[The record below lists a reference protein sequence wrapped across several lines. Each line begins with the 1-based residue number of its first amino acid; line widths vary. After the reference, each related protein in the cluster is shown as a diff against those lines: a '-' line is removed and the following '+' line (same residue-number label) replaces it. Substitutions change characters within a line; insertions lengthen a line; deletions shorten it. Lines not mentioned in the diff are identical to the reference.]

1 MRKMA
6 LPMAGGGCSQLSDDA
21 ANLAATLGGVDDAPA
36 RPSGES
42 VGISSPALVGVES
55 DIAGDSGDSNTPS
68 ATNNESGKA
77 ADSSAA
83 ADSTVAQSLSI
94 TGADAVAQFSTM
106 QLTATTSPSN
116 VEGTYVWS
124 SNNDNILTVDQSG
137 TVTGVR
143 QGTATVTLSYT
154 SPDGNTTLAA
164 THDVT
169 VTSPTAATD
178 RALFYYLNNP
188 NGSLDSIS
196 TTQWTSLGSGSVNL
210 TGLDSSNFP
219 KDNGKTAIFDR
230 VSDRVITWPDN
241 STGDE
246 YQVARGSSDWNNI
259 FKAYKSVI
267 EGMLPGVT
275 VTDDDVESISIKPY
289 KLTNNND
296 GYHVDCSVS
305 ITCRNLF
312 NARYYVDDPTT
323 PGEGFQLVA
332 SKLTYREGDTT
343 DITDFPD
350 VSLPLSKKV
359 GGIEYT
365 FNGWYTDQALTQQVE
380 LPYTVDGNVNFYA
393 KYLSGRQV
401 VYDLAG
407 GSWNNSDA
415 LVHAAQQGS
424 TQTVKAE
431 PTRVGHEFAGWTVAG
446 LDGVTTIESGASFIM
461 PDNNVTFTATWNK
474 LLACKVKYLEQGTD
488 KELSPADTL
497 YGHAGDVVTANA
509 KSNIEGYHLVDSTQA
524 SGKAMLIEGETPEI
538 VFYYEKDA
546 ANYQVNYFLNG
557 TEQKVADSE
566 TLSAPWG
573 SEVAVSDL
581 AKDIDGY
588 TAVSG
593 QAATAT
599 VELDG
604 STVINIYYYQNV
616 TLTAN
621 SATTEYTGEL
631 QHVEG
636 YTCDVADAAFA
647 GVTLL
652 GGKGTDAGDYPYTF
666 ASGTAGTVSTDGK
679 HIVAK
684 TNDGKLVIKPNS
696 QQVVVKVKGS
706 TGGGKYDG
714 EEHGVEGYAVS
725 YVVGGAASAGAPA
738 GFDAGDISFAGAAK
752 VTGTDAGSYPMGLG
766 AGDFG
771 YAGKNFSNVSFEV
784 EDGQLTISKREVVV
798 KPKDASRVFN
808 GEALEASEWEVAE
821 GSPDQFLAGQGIS
834 DPVFS
839 GSQTAPGTSESS
851 IVSWGYPE
859 STKAGNYEI
868 RTEKGTLNVTS
879 RGAAE
884 TITVEANST
893 SATYDGGT
901 HSAAGL
907 KTTEF
912 VVGGKAYTVSGL
924 STEDPSA
931 ADAGTYTNN
940 VTGTAKVSDAAG
952 NDVTSEFA
960 VEIKDGS
967 LVIGPAEAIIR
978 PKDASKPY
986 DGTPLV
992 ASEFEAA
999 GFVGGDGVAGVTY
1012 GGSQT
1017 DAGESGSTIA
1027 AYEAA
1032 GSTKLANYKITL
1044 GEGRLEVTAN
1054 AERVVVT
1061 IRENS
1066 ATFPYDGEAKTAEGY
1081 EVAGIS
1087 SALYKEGDFAFVG
1100 DAAHKVATG
1109 TDAGD
1114 YDMGLLPGDFEN
1126 RSANFSNVAFAIE
1139 DGQLHI
1145 VPVAIDE
1152 DAVTWDARDVQ
1163 KVYDGDPL
1171 SAYGARAWDKHG
1183 NELSVEY
1190 STDGVSWVDDPSK
1203 VSLTHSGH
1211 LAVKLRA
1218 TGANYA
1224 AGQYAAGSESVAVE
1238 KRPVTLE
1245 SGGADKTYD
1254 GTPLTNGAVSVTPKG
1269 EGVGFVDGEGVA
1281 VTVTG
1286 SQTDAGES
1294 DNTFYFSFDE
1304 GTSGDDYLVTAK
1316 CGKLKVAANSQQV
1329 VVKVKGSTGG
1339 GKYDGEEHGV
1349 EGYAVS
1355 YVVGGAASAG
1365 APAGFDAGDI
1375 SFAGAAKVTGTDAG
1389 SYPMGL
1395 GAGDFGYAGKN
1406 FSNVSFEVEDGQLT
1420 ISKRE
1425 VVVKPKD
1432 ASRVFNGEALEA
1444 SEWEVAEGSPD
1455 QFLAGQGISD
1465 PVFSGSQTAPG
1476 TSESSIVSWGYPEST
1491 KAGNYEIRTEKGTL
1505 NVTSRGAAETI
1516 TVEANST
1523 SATYDGGTHSA
1534 AGLKTTEFVVGGK
1547 AYTVSG
1553 LSTEDPSAADAGT
1566 YTNNVTG
1573 TAKVSDAAGNDV
1585 TSEFAVEI
1593 KDGSLVIGP
1602 AEAIIRPK
1610 DASKPYDGTPLVAS
1624 EFEAAGF
1631 VGGDGVAGVT
1641 YGGSQTDAGESGST
1655 IAAYEAAGSTKLANY
1670 KITLGEGRLEVTAN
1684 AERVVVTI
1692 RENSAT
1698 FPYDGEAKTAEGY
1711 EVAGISSALYK
1722 EGDFAFVGDAAH
1734 KVATGTDAGDY
1745 DMGLLPGDFE
1755 NRSANFSNVAFA
1767 IEDGQLTILPATL
1780 TVTTYGASKPYDGTA
1795 LTASGEISG
1804 FVNGETASFAATGSQ
1819 TLVGT
1824 SANSYAIT
1832 WDGTAKESNYSVVEG
1847 AIGTLEV
1854 TPSQVAITVTPR
1866 GGSKVYD
1873 GKPLTSAGIDVD
1885 GLPAGFTLEAAT
1897 KGTITDAGELLAEID
1912 ASTIVIRNAAGE
1924 DVTAQFANV
1933 TCGKAPLIVTKRP
1946 VTVTSATDSKVY
1958 DGAALTKHE
1967 AMVTAGSLV
1976 EGESFG
1982 YDFTGAQ
1989 TAVGT
1994 SDNTFTVEAGANTSL
2009 DNYEITQVNG
2019 TLTVIAYTPP
2029 APGPGTDEPTPG
2041 PGKNPSTPNGPTN
2054 SSDVTPSGSTT
2065 SDDMGSVPT
2074 ASDSKATT
2082 APKSADKA
2090 TSENGAA
2097 QSEGKQ
2103 SSENAPAA
2111 EQPTSC
2117 WVHWLMLLGTIA
2129 TLVYGAVVLLRR
2141 RRMTAD
2147 LDKEMDE
2154 VLSGAKEG
2162 SDK

>member
-1 MRKMA
+1 MNNTIKHMREAKSSA
-6 LPMAGGGCSQLSDDA
+6 NCTSWGNKVVSVVLSAILLGFGWPAVNPAEVYAEDGAANGGGGCSQLSGDA
-21 ANLAATLGGVDDAPA
+21 ANLAATLGGGDDAPA

-83 ADSTVAQSLSI
+83 ADSAIAQSLSI

-116 VEGTYVWS
+116 AEGTYIWS

-154 SPDGNTTLAA
+154 SPDGATTLTA

-178 RALFYYLNNP
+178 YALFYYLNNP

-210 TGLDSSNFP
+210 TGLNSSNFP

-230 VSDRVITWPDN
+230 VSDRVITWPDG

-246 YQVARGSSDWNNI
+246 YQVVRGSSDWNNI

-275 VTDDDVESISIKPY
+275 VTDEDVESICVKPY

-343 DITDFPD
+343 NITDFPD
-350 VSLPLSKKV
+350 VSLPLSKTV

-401 VYDLAG
+401 IYDLAG

-415 LVHAAQQGS
+415 LVHAAQEGS

-431 PTRVGHEFAGWTVAG
+431 PTRVGYEFAGWTVSG
-446 LDGVTTIESGASFIM
+446 LDGVTTLESGASFTM

-474 LLACKVKYLEQGTD
+474 LLACNVKYLERGTG

-497 YGHAGDVVTANA
+497 YGHAGEVVTANA
-509 KSNIEGYHLVDSTQA
+509 KSDIEGYHLVDPTQA
-524 SGKAMLIEGETPEI
+524 SGKATLVEGETPEI

-566 TLSAPWG
+566 TQSAPWG
-573 SEVAVSDL
+573 SEVAASNL
-581 AKDIDGY
+581 AKAIDGY
-588 TAVSG
+588 TVVPG
-593 QAATAT
+593 QTATAT

-684 TNDGKLVIKPNS
+684 TNDGKLVINPNS
-696 QQVVVKVKGS
+696 EKVVVKIKGN

-714 EEHGVEGYAVS
+714 EEHSVEGYTVS

-738 GFDAGDISFAGAAK
+738 GFDAGDISFAGTAK
-752 VTGTDAGSYPMGLG
+752 VTGTDAGSYPMGLD
-766 AGDFG
+766 AGDFS
-771 YAGKNFSNVSFEV
+771 YAGRNFSNVSFEV

-859 STKAGNYEI
+859 NTKAGNYEI

-967 LVIGPAEAIIR
+967 LVIGPAEATIR

-1054 AERVVVT
+1054 AEKVVVT

-1126 RSANFSNVAFAIE
+1126 RSANFSNV
-1139 DGQLHI
+1139 
-1145 VPVAIDE
+1145 V
-1152 DAVTWDARDVQ
+1152 
-1163 KVYDGDPL
+1163 
-1171 SAYGARAWDKHG
+1171 
-1183 NELSVEY
+1183 
-1190 STDGVSWVDDPSK
+1190 
-1203 VSLTHSGH
+1203 
-1211 LAVKLRA
+1211 
-1218 TGANYA
+1218 
-1224 AGQYAAGSESVAVE
+1224 
-1238 KRPVTLE
+1238 
-1245 SGGADKTYD
+1245 
-1254 GTPLTNGAVSVTPKG
+1254 
-1269 EGVGFVDGEGVA
+1269 
-1281 VTVTG
+1281 
-1286 SQTDAGES
+1286 
-1294 DNTFYFSFDE
+1294 
-1304 GTSGDDYLVTAK
+1304 
-1316 CGKLKVAANSQQV
+1316 
-1329 VVKVKGSTGG
+1329 
-1339 GKYDGEEHGV
+1339 
-1349 EGYAVS
+1349 
-1355 YVVGGAASAG
+1355 
-1365 APAGFDAGDI
+1365 
-1375 SFAGAAKVTGTDAG
+1375 
-1389 SYPMGL
+1389 
-1395 GAGDFGYAGKN
+1395 
-1406 FSNVSFEVEDGQLT
+1406 
-1420 ISKRE
+1420 
-1425 VVVKPKD
+1425 
-1432 ASRVFNGEALEA
+1432 
-1444 SEWEVAEGSPD
+1444 
-1455 QFLAGQGISD
+1455 
-1465 PVFSGSQTAPG
+1465 
-1476 TSESSIVSWGYPEST
+1476 
-1491 KAGNYEIRTEKGTL
+1491 
-1505 NVTSRGAAETI
+1505 
-1516 TVEANST
+1516 
-1523 SATYDGGTHSA
+1523 
-1534 AGLKTTEFVVGGK
+1534 
-1547 AYTVSG
+1547 
-1553 LSTEDPSAADAGT
+1553 
-1566 YTNNVTG
+1566 
-1573 TAKVSDAAGNDV
+1573 
-1585 TSEFAVEI
+1585 
-1593 KDGSLVIGP
+1593 
-1602 AEAIIRPK
+1602 
-1610 DASKPYDGTPLVAS
+1610 
-1624 EFEAAGF
+1624 
-1631 VGGDGVAGVT
+1631 
-1641 YGGSQTDAGESGST
+1641 
-1655 IAAYEAAGSTKLANY
+1655 
-1670 KITLGEGRLEVTAN
+1670 
-1684 AERVVVTI
+1684 
-1692 RENSAT
+1692 
-1698 FPYDGEAKTAEGY
+1698 
-1711 EVAGISSALYK
+1711 
-1722 EGDFAFVGDAAH
+1722 
-1734 KVATGTDAGDY
+1734 
-1745 DMGLLPGDFE
+1745 
-1755 NRSANFSNVAFA
+1755 FA

-1780 TVTTYGASKPYDGTA
+1780 TVTTHGASKPYDGTA

-1804 FVNGETASFAATGSQ
+1804 FVNGETASFAITGSQ
-1819 TLVGT
+1819 MLVGT

-1832 WDGTAKESNYSVVEG
+1832 WDGTAKESNYNVVEG

-1854 TPSQVAITVTPR
+1854 TPSQVAINVTPH

-1873 GKPLTSAGIDVD
+1873 GKPLTSAGIDID

-1994 SDNTFTVEAGANTSL
+1994 SDNTFTVKAGANTSL

-2041 PGKNPSTPNGPTN
+2041 PGKNPSTPNDPTN

-2065 SDDMGSVPT
+2065 SDDMDSVPT
-2074 ASDSKATT
+2074 ASDSKETT
-2082 APKSADKA
+2082 MPKSADKA
-2090 TSENGAA
+2090 TSGNNA

-2103 SSENAPAA
+2103 SPDNASGA

-2117 WVHWLMLLGTIA
+2117 WVHWLMILGTIA
-2129 TLVYGAVVLLRR
+2129 TLVYGAVVSLRR

-2147 LDKEMDE
+2147 LDKEIDA

>member
-6 LPMAGGGCSQLSDDA
+6 LPMAGGGCSQLSGDA
-21 ANLAATLGGVDDAPA
+21 ANLAATLGGGDDAPA

-83 ADSTVAQSLSI
+83 ADSAIAQSLSI

-116 VEGTYVWS
+116 AEGTYIWS

-154 SPDGNTTLAA
+154 SPDGATTLTA

-178 RALFYYLNNP
+178 YALFYYLNNP

-210 TGLDSSNFP
+210 TGLNSSNFP

-230 VSDRVITWPDN
+230 VSDRVITWPDG

-246 YQVARGSSDWNNI
+246 YQVVRGSSDWNNI

-275 VTDDDVESISIKPY
+275 VTDEDVESICVKPY

-343 DITDFPD
+343 NITDFPD
-350 VSLPLSKKV
+350 VSLPLSKTV

-401 VYDLAG
+401 IYDLAG

-415 LVHAAQQGS
+415 LVHAAQEGS

-431 PTRVGHEFAGWTVAG
+431 PTRVGYEFAGWTVSG
-446 LDGVTTIESGASFIM
+446 LDGVTTLESGASFTM

-474 LLACKVKYLEQGTD
+474 LLACNVKYLERGTG

-497 YGHAGDVVTANA
+497 YGHAGEVVTANA
-509 KSNIEGYHLVDSTQA
+509 KSDIEGYHLVDPTQA
-524 SGKAMLIEGETPEI
+524 SGKATLVEGETPEI

-566 TLSAPWG
+566 TQSAPWG
-573 SEVAVSDL
+573 SEVAASNL
-581 AKDIDGY
+581 AKAIDGY
-588 TAVSG
+588 TVVPG
-593 QAATAT
+593 QTATAT

-684 TNDGKLVIKPNS
+684 TNDGKLVINPNS
-696 QQVVVKVKGS
+696 EKVVVKIKGN

-714 EEHGVEGYAVS
+714 EEHSVEGYTVS

-738 GFDAGDISFAGAAK
+738 GFDAGDISFAGTAK
-752 VTGTDAGSYPMGLG
+752 VTGTDAGSYPMGLD
-766 AGDFG
+766 AGDFS
-771 YAGKNFSNVSFEV
+771 YAGRNFSNVSFEV

-859 STKAGNYEI
+859 NTKAGNYEI

-967 LVIGPAEAIIR
+967 LVIGPDEATIR

-1054 AERVVVT
+1054 AEKVVVT

-1126 RSANFSNVAFAIE
+1126 RSANFSNV
-1139 DGQLHI
+1139 
-1145 VPVAIDE
+1145 V
-1152 DAVTWDARDVQ
+1152 
-1163 KVYDGDPL
+1163 
-1171 SAYGARAWDKHG
+1171 
-1183 NELSVEY
+1183 
-1190 STDGVSWVDDPSK
+1190 
-1203 VSLTHSGH
+1203 
-1211 LAVKLRA
+1211 
-1218 TGANYA
+1218 
-1224 AGQYAAGSESVAVE
+1224 
-1238 KRPVTLE
+1238 
-1245 SGGADKTYD
+1245 
-1254 GTPLTNGAVSVTPKG
+1254 
-1269 EGVGFVDGEGVA
+1269 
-1281 VTVTG
+1281 
-1286 SQTDAGES
+1286 
-1294 DNTFYFSFDE
+1294 
-1304 GTSGDDYLVTAK
+1304 
-1316 CGKLKVAANSQQV
+1316 
-1329 VVKVKGSTGG
+1329 
-1339 GKYDGEEHGV
+1339 
-1349 EGYAVS
+1349 
-1355 YVVGGAASAG
+1355 
-1365 APAGFDAGDI
+1365 
-1375 SFAGAAKVTGTDAG
+1375 
-1389 SYPMGL
+1389 
-1395 GAGDFGYAGKN
+1395 
-1406 FSNVSFEVEDGQLT
+1406 
-1420 ISKRE
+1420 
-1425 VVVKPKD
+1425 
-1432 ASRVFNGEALEA
+1432 
-1444 SEWEVAEGSPD
+1444 
-1455 QFLAGQGISD
+1455 
-1465 PVFSGSQTAPG
+1465 
-1476 TSESSIVSWGYPEST
+1476 
-1491 KAGNYEIRTEKGTL
+1491 
-1505 NVTSRGAAETI
+1505 
-1516 TVEANST
+1516 
-1523 SATYDGGTHSA
+1523 
-1534 AGLKTTEFVVGGK
+1534 
-1547 AYTVSG
+1547 
-1553 LSTEDPSAADAGT
+1553 
-1566 YTNNVTG
+1566 
-1573 TAKVSDAAGNDV
+1573 
-1585 TSEFAVEI
+1585 
-1593 KDGSLVIGP
+1593 
-1602 AEAIIRPK
+1602 
-1610 DASKPYDGTPLVAS
+1610 
-1624 EFEAAGF
+1624 
-1631 VGGDGVAGVT
+1631 
-1641 YGGSQTDAGESGST
+1641 
-1655 IAAYEAAGSTKLANY
+1655 
-1670 KITLGEGRLEVTAN
+1670 
-1684 AERVVVTI
+1684 
-1692 RENSAT
+1692 
-1698 FPYDGEAKTAEGY
+1698 
-1711 EVAGISSALYK
+1711 
-1722 EGDFAFVGDAAH
+1722 
-1734 KVATGTDAGDY
+1734 
-1745 DMGLLPGDFE
+1745 
-1755 NRSANFSNVAFA
+1755 FA

-1780 TVTTYGASKPYDGTA
+1780 TVTTHGASKPYDGTA

-1804 FVNGETASFAATGSQ
+1804 FVNGETASFAITGSQ
-1819 TLVGT
+1819 MLVGT

-1832 WDGTAKESNYSVVEG
+1832 WDGTAKESNYNVVEG

-1854 TPSQVAITVTPR
+1854 TPSQVAINVTPH

-1873 GKPLTSAGIDVD
+1873 GKPLTSAGIDID

-1994 SDNTFTVEAGANTSL
+1994 SDNTFTVKAGANTSL

-2041 PGKNPSTPNGPTN
+2041 PGKNPSTPNDPTN

-2065 SDDMGSVPT
+2065 SDDMDSVPT
-2074 ASDSKATT
+2074 ASDSKETT
-2082 APKSADKA
+2082 MQKSADKA
-2090 TSENGAA
+2090 TSGNNA

-2103 SSENAPAA
+2103 SPDNASGA

-2117 WVHWLMLLGTIA
+2117 WVHWLMILGTIA
-2129 TLVYGAVVLLRR
+2129 TLVYGAVVSLRR

-2147 LDKEMDE
+2147 LDKEIDA

>member
-1 MRKMA
+1 MNNTIKHMREAKSSA
-6 LPMAGGGCSQLSDDA
+6 NCTSWGNKVVSVVLSVVLLGFGWPAVNPAEVYAEDSAANAGGSYQLADDSA
-21 ANLAATLGGVDDAPA
+21 SNTASTGEGADTASRAN
-36 RPSGES
+36 GES
-42 VGISSPALVGVES
+42 TESSSPALAGMES
-55 DIAGDSGDSNTPS
+55 DAAGDSGDPNTLS
-68 ATNNESGKA
+68 TTSITTSKGA
-77 ADSSAA
+77 ADPSVADAA
-83 ADSTVAQSLSI
+83 VAQFLSI
-94 TGADAVAQFSTM
+94 TGADTVAQFSTT
-106 QLTATTSPSN
+106 QLTGTTSPAN
-116 VEGTYVWS
+116 AEGTYIWS

-143 QGTATVTLSYT
+143 QGAATVTLNYA
-154 SPDGNTTLAA
+154 SPDGATTLTA

-169 VTSPTAATD
+169 VTSPTAATNS
-178 RALFYYLNNP
+178 ALFYYLNNP
-188 NGSLDSIS
+188 NGSLDSTS

-210 TGLDSSNFP
+210 TGLNSSNFP
-219 KDNGKTAIFDR
+219 NDNGKTAIFDR
-230 VSDRVITWPDN
+230 VSDRVITWPDG

-275 VTDDDVESISIKPY
+275 VTDEDVESICVKPY

-343 DITDFPD
+343 DISDFAD
-350 VSLPLSKKV
+350 VSLPPSKTV

-380 LPYTVDGNVNFYA
+380 LPYKIDGNVNFYA

-401 VYDLAG
+401 IYDLAG

-415 LVHAAQQGS
+415 LVHAAQEGS

-446 LDGVTTIESGASFIM
+446 LNGVTTLESGASFTM
-461 PDNNVTFTATWNK
+461 PDNNVTLTATWIE
-474 LLACKVKYLEQGTD
+474 LPACKVKYLEKGTD
-488 KELSPADTL
+488 KELSPADML
-497 YGHAGDVVTANA
+497 YGHAGDVVTATA
-509 KSNIEGYHLVDSTQA
+509 KSDIEGYHLVDPTQA
-524 SGKAMLIEGETPEI
+524 SGKATLVEGETPEI

-546 ANYQVNYFLNG
+546 ADYQVNYYLNG

-573 SEVAVSDL
+573 SEVAASDF
-581 AKDIDGY
+581 AKGLDGY
-588 TAVSG
+588 TVVPG
-593 QAATAT
+593 QTATAT

-604 STVINIYYYQNV
+604 STVINVYYYQNV

-621 SATTEYTGEL
+621 SATREYTGES
-631 QHVEG
+631 QRVEG

-647 GVTLL
+647 GITLL

-666 ASGTAGTVSTDGK
+666 ASGTTGTVSADGK
-679 HIVAK
+679 FIVAK
-684 TNDGKLVIKPNS
+684 TNDGKLVISPNS
-696 QQVVVKVKGS
+696 QQVVVKIKGN
-706 TGGGKYDG
+706 TGGEKYDG
-714 EEHGVEGYAVS
+714 TEHSVEGYAVS
-725 YVVGGAASAGAPA
+725 YVIGGAASTDAPA
-738 GFDAGDISFAGAAK
+738 GFDAGDISFAGAARAA
-752 VTGTDAGSYPMGLG
+752 GTDAGSYPMGLK
-766 AGDFG
+766 AGDFSYG
-771 YAGKNFSNVSFEV
+771 GKNFSNVSFEV
-784 EDGQLTISKREVVV
+784 EDGRLDISKRVLII

-808 GEALEASEWEVAE
+808 GEALEASEWEVVE
-821 GSPDQFLAGQGIS
+821 SSPDQFLAGQGIV

-851 IVSWGYPE
+851 IVGWGYQE
-859 STKAGNYEI
+859 GTKAGNYEI

-879 RGAAE
+879 RGATE

-893 SATYDGGT
+893 PATYDGKI
-901 HSAAGL
+901 HSAVGL

-912 VVGGKAYTVSGL
+912 VVGGKTYTVSGL
-924 STEDPSA
+924 STQDPSA
-931 ADAGTYTNN
+931 TDVGTYTNN
-940 VTGTAKVSDAAG
+940 ITGTAKVTDAAG
-952 NDVTSEFA
+952 NDVTSEFD
-960 VEIKDGS
+960 VEIKDGL
-967 LVIGPAEAIIR
+967 LVIDPAEVTIR

-986 DGTPLV
+986 DGTSLV
-992 ASEFEAA
+992 ASEFTAT
-999 GFVGGDGVAGVTY
+999 GFVGGDGVTGVTY
-1012 GGSQT
+1012 GGSQLNS
-1017 DAGESGSTIA
+1017 GESESTIA
-1027 AYEAA
+1027 GFAAA
-1032 GSTKLANYKITL
+1032 GSTKLTNYRITL
-1044 GEGRLEVTAN
+1044 GKGKLKVTAS
-1054 AERVVVT
+1054 AEKVVVT

-1081 EVAGIS
+1081 EVVGIS
-1087 SALYKEGDFAFVG
+1087 SALYEEGDFAFVG
-1100 DAAHKVATG
+1100 DAAHKSVTA

-1114 YDMGLLPGDFEN
+1114 YDMGLLPSDFEN
-1126 RSANFSNVAFAIE
+1126 RSANFSNVVFAIE

-1145 VPVAIDE
+1145 VPGAIDE
-1152 DAVTWDARDVQ
+1152 NAVTWDVHDVQ
-1163 KVYDGDPL
+1163 KVYGGEPL
-1171 SAYGARAWDKHG
+1171 SAYHARAWDKHG

-1190 STDGVSWVDDPSK
+1190 SVDGVNWVSDPSK
-1203 VSLTHSGH
+1203 VSLTHFGH
-1211 LAVKLRA
+1211 LPVALRA

-1224 AGQYAAGSESVAVE
+1224 AGEYATGSENVAIT
-1238 KRPVTLE
+1238 KRLVTLE

-1254 GTPLTNGAVSVTPKG
+1254 GTPLTNDAVSVTPKG
-1269 EGVGFVDGEGVA
+1269 EGVGFVDGEGVTI
-1281 VTVTG
+1281 TVTG

-1294 DNTFYFSFDE
+1294 DNTFVFSFNE

-1316 CGKLKVAANSQQV
+1316 CGKLKVAANAAGV
-1329 VVKVKGSTGG
+1329 VVKIKGNTGG
-1339 GKYDGEEHGV
+1339 EKYDGTEHGV
-1349 EGYAVS
+1349 EGYTVS
-1355 YVVGGAASAG
+1355 YVVGGAASAD

-1375 SFAGAAKVTGTDAG
+1375 SFAGTAKAAGTDAG

-1395 GAGDFGYAGKN
+1395 KAGDFGYAGKN
-1406 FSNVSFEVEDGQLT
+1406 FSNVSFEVEDGQL
-1420 ISKRE
+1420 
-1425 VVVKPKD
+1425 V
-1432 ASRVFNGEALEA
+1432 
-1444 SEWEVAEGSPD
+1444 
-1455 QFLAGQGISD
+1455 
-1465 PVFSGSQTAPG
+1465 
-1476 TSESSIVSWGYPEST
+1476 
-1491 KAGNYEIRTEKGTL
+1491 
-1505 NVTSRGAAETI
+1505 I
-1516 TVEANST
+1516 T
-1523 SATYDGGTHSA
+1523 
-1534 AGLKTTEFVVGGK
+1534 
-1547 AYTVSG
+1547 
-1553 LSTEDPSAADAGT
+1553 
-1566 YTNNVTG
+1566 
-1573 TAKVSDAAGNDV
+1573 
-1585 TSEFAVEI
+1585 
-1593 KDGSLVIGP
+1593 
-1602 AEAIIRPK
+1602 
-1610 DASKPYDGTPLVAS
+1610 
-1624 EFEAAGF
+1624 
-1631 VGGDGVAGVT
+1631 
-1641 YGGSQTDAGESGST
+1641 
-1655 IAAYEAAGSTKLANY
+1655 
-1670 KITLGEGRLEVTAN
+1670 
-1684 AERVVVTI
+1684 
-1692 RENSAT
+1692 
-1698 FPYDGEAKTAEGY
+1698 
-1711 EVAGISSALYK
+1711 
-1722 EGDFAFVGDAAH
+1722 
-1734 KVATGTDAGDY
+1734 
-1745 DMGLLPGDFE
+1745 
-1755 NRSANFSNVAFA
+1755 
-1767 IEDGQLTILPATL
+1767 PATL
-1780 TVTTYGASKPYDGTA
+1780 TVTTHGASKPYDGTA
-1795 LTASGEISG
+1795 LTAPGEISG

-1819 TLVGT
+1819 TLVGA
-1824 SANSYAIT
+1824 SANSYAIA
-1832 WDGTAKESNYSVVEG
+1832 WDGTAKESNYNVVEG

-1866 GGSKVYD
+1866 DGSKVYD

-1912 ASTIVIRNAAGE
+1912 ASTIVIKNAAGE

-1982 YDFTGAQ
+1982 YDFTGEQ
-1989 TAVGT
+1989 TAVGA
-1994 SDNTFTVEAGANTSL
+1994 SDNTFTVKAGANTSL

-2065 SDDMGSVPT
+2065 PSDTGSDST
-2074 ASDSKATT
+2074 ATDSKATT
-2082 APKSADKA
+2082 TPKSADKA
-2090 TSENGAA
+2090 TSGNDA

-2103 SSENAPAA
+2103 SFENAPAA

-2141 RRMTAD
+2141 RRMTAA
-2147 LDKEMDE
+2147 LDKEMDA

-2162 SDK
+2162 SGK

>member
-6 LPMAGGGCSQLSDDA
+6 LPMAGGCSQLSGDA
-21 ANLAATLGGVDDAPA
+21 TNLAATLGGGDDAPA

-42 VGISSPALVGVES
+42 VGISSPALGGVES

-116 VEGTYVWS
+116 AEGTYIWS

-143 QGTATVTLSYT
+143 QGTATVALSYT
-154 SPDGNTTLAA
+154 SPDGATTLTA

-210 TGLDSSNFP
+210 TGLNSSNFP
-219 KDNGKTAIFDR
+219 KDDGKTAIFDR
-230 VSDRVITWPDN
+230 VSDRVITWPDS

-246 YQVARGSSDWNNI
+246 YQVVRGSDDWNTI

-275 VTDDDVESISIKPY
+275 VTDDDVESIYVKPY

-312 NARYYVDDPTT
+312 NARYYIDDPTT

-380 LPYTVDGNVNFYA
+380 LPYTIDGNVNFYA

-401 VYDLAG
+401 IYDLAG

-415 LVHAAQQGS
+415 LVHAAQEGS

-431 PTRVGHEFAGWTVAG
+431 PTRVGYEFAGWTVSG
-446 LDGVTTIESGASFIM
+446 LDGVTTLESGASFTM

-474 LLACKVKYLEQGTD
+474 LLACNVKYLERGTG

-497 YGHAGDVVTANA
+497 YGHAGEVVTANA
-509 KSNIEGYHLVDSTQA
+509 KSDIKGYHLVDPTQA
-524 SGKAMLIEGETPEI
+524 SGKATLVEGETPEI

-566 TLSAPWG
+566 TQSAPWG
-573 SEVAVSDL
+573 SEVAASNL
-581 AKDIDGY
+581 AKVIDGY
-588 TAVSG
+588 TVVPG
-593 QAATAT
+593 QTATAT

-621 SATTEYTGEL
+621 SATTEYTGES

-652 GGKGTDAGDYPYTF
+652 DGKGTDAGDYPYTF

-679 HIVAK
+679 YIVAK
-684 TNDGKLVIKPNS
+684 TNDGKLVINPNS
-696 QQVVVKVKGS
+696 QQVVVKIKGN

-738 GFDAGDISFAGAAK
+738 GFDAGDISFAGTAK
-752 VTGTDAGSYPMGLG
+752 VTGTDAGSYPMGLD
-766 AGDFG
+766 AGDFR
-771 YAGKNFSNVSFEV
+771 YAGRNFSNVSFEV

-798 KPKDASRVFN
+798 KPKDASRVFD

-859 STKAGNYEI
+859 NTKAGNYEI

-967 LVIGPAEAIIR
+967 LVIDPAEATIR

-1054 AERVVVT
+1054 AEKVVVT

-1126 RSANFSNVAFAIE
+1126 RSANFSNV
-1139 DGQLHI
+1139 
-1145 VPVAIDE
+1145 V
-1152 DAVTWDARDVQ
+1152 
-1163 KVYDGDPL
+1163 
-1171 SAYGARAWDKHG
+1171 
-1183 NELSVEY
+1183 
-1190 STDGVSWVDDPSK
+1190 
-1203 VSLTHSGH
+1203 
-1211 LAVKLRA
+1211 
-1218 TGANYA
+1218 
-1224 AGQYAAGSESVAVE
+1224 
-1238 KRPVTLE
+1238 
-1245 SGGADKTYD
+1245 
-1254 GTPLTNGAVSVTPKG
+1254 
-1269 EGVGFVDGEGVA
+1269 
-1281 VTVTG
+1281 
-1286 SQTDAGES
+1286 
-1294 DNTFYFSFDE
+1294 
-1304 GTSGDDYLVTAK
+1304 
-1316 CGKLKVAANSQQV
+1316 
-1329 VVKVKGSTGG
+1329 
-1339 GKYDGEEHGV
+1339 
-1349 EGYAVS
+1349 
-1355 YVVGGAASAG
+1355 
-1365 APAGFDAGDI
+1365 
-1375 SFAGAAKVTGTDAG
+1375 
-1389 SYPMGL
+1389 
-1395 GAGDFGYAGKN
+1395 
-1406 FSNVSFEVEDGQLT
+1406 
-1420 ISKRE
+1420 
-1425 VVVKPKD
+1425 
-1432 ASRVFNGEALEA
+1432 
-1444 SEWEVAEGSPD
+1444 
-1455 QFLAGQGISD
+1455 
-1465 PVFSGSQTAPG
+1465 
-1476 TSESSIVSWGYPEST
+1476 
-1491 KAGNYEIRTEKGTL
+1491 
-1505 NVTSRGAAETI
+1505 
-1516 TVEANST
+1516 
-1523 SATYDGGTHSA
+1523 
-1534 AGLKTTEFVVGGK
+1534 
-1547 AYTVSG
+1547 
-1553 LSTEDPSAADAGT
+1553 
-1566 YTNNVTG
+1566 
-1573 TAKVSDAAGNDV
+1573 
-1585 TSEFAVEI
+1585 
-1593 KDGSLVIGP
+1593 
-1602 AEAIIRPK
+1602 
-1610 DASKPYDGTPLVAS
+1610 
-1624 EFEAAGF
+1624 
-1631 VGGDGVAGVT
+1631 
-1641 YGGSQTDAGESGST
+1641 
-1655 IAAYEAAGSTKLANY
+1655 
-1670 KITLGEGRLEVTAN
+1670 
-1684 AERVVVTI
+1684 
-1692 RENSAT
+1692 
-1698 FPYDGEAKTAEGY
+1698 
-1711 EVAGISSALYK
+1711 
-1722 EGDFAFVGDAAH
+1722 
-1734 KVATGTDAGDY
+1734 
-1745 DMGLLPGDFE
+1745 
-1755 NRSANFSNVAFA
+1755 FA

-1780 TVTTYGASKPYDGTA
+1780 TVTTHGASKPYDGTA

-1804 FVNGETASFAATGSQ
+1804 FVNGETASFATTGSQ

-1885 GLPAGFTLEAAT
+1885 GLPAGFTLDAAT
-1897 KGTITDAGELLAEID
+1897 KGSITDAGELLAEVD

-1933 TCGKAPLIVTKRP
+1933 ACGKAPLVVTKRP
-1946 VTVTSATDSKVY
+1946 VTVASATDSKVY
-1958 DGAALTKHE
+1958 DGTALTKHE
-1967 AMVTAGSLV
+1967 AAVTAGSLV

-1982 YDFTGAQ
+1982 YDFTGEQ

-1994 SDNTFTVEAGANTSL
+1994 SDNTFTVKAGANTSL

-2074 ASDSKATT
+2074 ASDSKETT
-2082 APKSADKA
+2082 MPKSADKA
-2090 TSENGAA
+2090 TSGNNA

-2103 SSENAPAA
+2103 SPDNAPTA

-2117 WVHWLMLLGTIA
+2117 WVHWLMILGTIA
-2129 TLVYGAVVLLRR
+2129 TLVYGAVVLLCR

>member
-1 MRKMA
+1 MA
-6 LPMAGGGCSQLSDDA
+6 LPMAGGCSQLSGDA

-169 VTSPTAATD
+169 VTSPTAATNS
-178 RALFYYLNNP
+178 ALFYYLNNP
-188 NGSLDSIS
+188 NGSLDSTS
-196 TTQWTSLGSGSVNL
+196 TTQWTGLGSGSVNL

-219 KDNGKTAIFDR
+219 KDNGETAIFDR
-230 VSDRVITWPDN
+230 VSDRVITWPDG

-275 VTDDDVESISIKPY
+275 VTDEDVESICVKPY

-343 DITDFPD
+343 DIADFAD
-350 VSLPLSKKV
+350 VSLPPSKTV

-380 LPYTVDGNVNFYA
+380 LPYTIDGNVNFYA

-401 VYDLAG
+401 IYDLAG

-415 LVHAAQQGS
+415 LVYAAQEGS

-446 LDGVTTIESGASFIM
+446 LDGVTTLESGVSFTM

-474 LLACKVKYLEQGTD
+474 LLACNVKYLERGTG

-497 YGHAGDVVTANA
+497 YGHAGEVVTANA
-509 KSNIEGYHLVDSTQA
+509 KSDIEGYHLVNPTQA
-524 SGKAMLIEGETPEI
+524 SGKATLVEGETPEI

-566 TLSAPWG
+566 TQSAPWG
-573 SEVAVSDL
+573 SEVVASNL
-581 AKDIDGY
+581 AKAIDGY
-588 TAVSG
+588 TVVPG
-593 QAATAT
+593 QTETAT
-599 VELDG
+599 VERDG

-621 SATTEYTGEL
+621 SAAREYTGE
-631 QHVEG
+631 QQRVEG

-647 GVTLL
+647 SVTLL

-679 HIVAK
+679 YIVAK
-684 TNDGKLVIKPNS
+684 TNDGKLVINSNS

-706 TGGGKYDG
+706 TGGEKYDG
-714 EEHGVEGYAVS
+714 EEHSVEGYAVS

-738 GFDAGDISFAGAAK
+738 GFDAGDISFAGTAK
-752 VTGTDAGSYPMGLG
+752 VTGTDAGSYPMGLD

-771 YAGKNFSNVSFEV
+771 YAGRNFSNVSFEV

-798 KPKDASRVFN
+798 KPKDASRVFS

-859 STKAGNYEI
+859 NTKAGNYEI

-967 LVIGPAEAIIR
+967 LVIDPAEATIR

-1032 GSTKLANYKITL
+1032 GSTKLANYRITL

-1054 AERVVVT
+1054 AEKVVVT

-1066 ATFPYDGEAKTAEGY
+1066 ATFPYGGEAKTAEGY

-1126 RSANFSNVAFAIE
+1126 A
-1139 DGQLHI
+1139 
-1145 VPVAIDE
+1145 
-1152 DAVTWDARDVQ
+1152 
-1163 KVYDGDPL
+1163 
-1171 SAYGARAWDKHG
+1171 
-1183 NELSVEY
+1183 
-1190 STDGVSWVDDPSK
+1190 
-1203 VSLTHSGH
+1203 
-1211 LAVKLRA
+1211 
-1218 TGANYA
+1218 
-1224 AGQYAAGSESVAVE
+1224 
-1238 KRPVTLE
+1238 
-1245 SGGADKTYD
+1245 
-1254 GTPLTNGAVSVTPKG
+1254 
-1269 EGVGFVDGEGVA
+1269 
-1281 VTVTG
+1281 
-1286 SQTDAGES
+1286 
-1294 DNTFYFSFDE
+1294 
-1304 GTSGDDYLVTAK
+1304 
-1316 CGKLKVAANSQQV
+1316 
-1329 VVKVKGSTGG
+1329 
-1339 GKYDGEEHGV
+1339 
-1349 EGYAVS
+1349 
-1355 YVVGGAASAG
+1355 
-1365 APAGFDAGDI
+1365 
-1375 SFAGAAKVTGTDAG
+1375 
-1389 SYPMGL
+1389 
-1395 GAGDFGYAGKN
+1395 
-1406 FSNVSFEVEDGQLT
+1406 
-1420 ISKRE
+1420 
-1425 VVVKPKD
+1425 
-1432 ASRVFNGEALEA
+1432 
-1444 SEWEVAEGSPD
+1444 
-1455 QFLAGQGISD
+1455 
-1465 PVFSGSQTAPG
+1465 
-1476 TSESSIVSWGYPEST
+1476 
-1491 KAGNYEIRTEKGTL
+1491 
-1505 NVTSRGAAETI
+1505 
-1516 TVEANST
+1516 
-1523 SATYDGGTHSA
+1523 
-1534 AGLKTTEFVVGGK
+1534 
-1547 AYTVSG
+1547 
-1553 LSTEDPSAADAGT
+1553 
-1566 YTNNVTG
+1566 
-1573 TAKVSDAAGNDV
+1573 
-1585 TSEFAVEI
+1585 
-1593 KDGSLVIGP
+1593 
-1602 AEAIIRPK
+1602 
-1610 DASKPYDGTPLVAS
+1610 
-1624 EFEAAGF
+1624 
-1631 VGGDGVAGVT
+1631 
-1641 YGGSQTDAGESGST
+1641 
-1655 IAAYEAAGSTKLANY
+1655 
-1670 KITLGEGRLEVTAN
+1670 
-1684 AERVVVTI
+1684 
-1692 RENSAT
+1692 
-1698 FPYDGEAKTAEGY
+1698 
-1711 EVAGISSALYK
+1711 
-1722 EGDFAFVGDAAH
+1722 
-1734 KVATGTDAGDY
+1734 
-1745 DMGLLPGDFE
+1745 
-1755 NRSANFSNVAFA
+1755 SANFSNVAFA

-1780 TVTTYGASKPYDGTA
+1780 TVTTHGASKPYDGTA

-1873 GKPLTSAGIDVD
+1873 GKPLTGVGIDVD
-1885 GLPAGFTLEAAT
+1885 GLPAGFTLDAAT
-1897 KGTITDAGELLAEID
+1897 KGSITDAGELLAEVD

-1933 TCGKAPLIVTKRP
+1933 ACGKAPLVVTKRP
-1946 VTVTSATDSKVY
+1946 VTVASATDSKVY
-1958 DGAALTKHE
+1958 DGTALTKHE
-1967 AMVTAGSLV
+1967 AAVTAGSLV

-1982 YDFTGAQ
+1982 YDFTGEQ

-1994 SDNTFTVEAGANTSL
+1994 SDNTFTVKAGASTSL

-2041 PGKNPSTPNGPTN
+2041 PGKNPSTP
-2054 SSDVTPSGSTT
+2054 SDTG
-2065 SDDMGSVPT
+2065 
-2074 ASDSKATT
+2074 SDSAAADPKATT

-2103 SSENAPAA
+2103 NSENAPTA

-2117 WVHWLMLLGTIA
+2117 WVHWLMILGTIA
-2129 TLVYGAVVLLRR
+2129 TLVYGVVVLLRR

-2162 SDK
+2162 SGK

>member
-1 MRKMA
+1 MNNTIKHMREAKSSA
-6 LPMAGGGCSQLSDDA
+6 NCTSWGNKIVSVVLSAILLGFGWPAVNPAEVYAEDGAANGGCSQLSGDA
-21 ANLAATLGGVDDAPA
+21 TNLAATLGGGDDALA

-116 VEGTYVWS
+116 AEGTYIWS

-143 QGTATVTLSYT
+143 QGTATVALSYT
-154 SPDGNTTLAA
+154 SPDGATTLTA

-169 VTSPTAATD
+169 VTSPTAATNS
-178 RALFYYLNNP
+178 AHFYYLNNP

-196 TTQWTSLGSGSVNL
+196 TTQWASLGSGSVNL
-210 TGLDSSNFP
+210 TGLNSSNFP
-219 KDNGKTAIFDR
+219 KDDGKTAIFDR
-230 VSDRVITWPDN
+230 VSDRVITWPDS

-380 LPYTVDGNVNFYA
+380 LPYTIDGNVNFYA

-401 VYDLAG
+401 IYDLAG

-415 LVHAAQQGS
+415 LVHAAQEGS

-431 PTRVGHEFAGWTVAG
+431 PTRVGYEFTGWTVSG
-446 LDGVTTIESGASFIM
+446 LDGVTTLESGASFTM

-488 KELSPADTL
+488 KELFPADTL
-497 YGHAGDVVTANA
+497 YGHVGDVVTANA
-509 KSNIEGYHLVDSTQA
+509 KSDIEGYHLVDSTQA
-524 SGKAMLIEGETPEI
+524 SGKATLVEGETPEI
-538 VFYYEKDA
+538 VFYYEKNA

-566 TLSAPWG
+566 TQSAPWG
-573 SEVAVSDL
+573 SEVAASNL
-581 AKDIDGY
+581 AKAIDGY
-588 TAVSG
+588 TVVPG
-593 QAATAT
+593 QTATAT

-621 SATTEYTGEL
+621 SSTTEYTGEL

-636 YTCDVADAAFA
+636 YTCDVADASFA
-647 GVTLL
+647 DVALL
-652 GGKGTDAGDYPYTF
+652 GGKGTDAGNYPYTF
-666 ASGTAGTVSTDGK
+666 AAGAVGTVSTDGK
-679 HIVAK
+679 YIVAK
-684 TNDGKLVIKPNS
+684 TNDGKLVINPNS
-696 QQVVVKVKGS
+696 QQIVVKVKGS
-706 TGGGKYDG
+706 TRGEKYDG
-714 EEHGVEGYAVS
+714 EEHSVEGYAVS

-738 GFDAGDISFAGAAK
+738 GFDAGDISFAGTAK
-752 VTGTDAGSYPMGLG
+752 VTGTDAGSYPMGLD
-766 AGDFG
+766 AGDFS
-771 YAGKNFSNVSFEV
+771 YAGRNFSNVSFEV

-834 DPVFS
+834 DPAFS

-859 STKAGNYEI
+859 NTKAGNYEI

-967 LVIGPAEAIIR
+967 LVIDPAEATIR

-1054 AERVVVT
+1054 AEKVVVT

-1126 RSANFSNVAFAIE
+1126 RSANFSNV
-1139 DGQLHI
+1139 
-1145 VPVAIDE
+1145 V
-1152 DAVTWDARDVQ
+1152 
-1163 KVYDGDPL
+1163 
-1171 SAYGARAWDKHG
+1171 
-1183 NELSVEY
+1183 
-1190 STDGVSWVDDPSK
+1190 
-1203 VSLTHSGH
+1203 
-1211 LAVKLRA
+1211 
-1218 TGANYA
+1218 
-1224 AGQYAAGSESVAVE
+1224 
-1238 KRPVTLE
+1238 
-1245 SGGADKTYD
+1245 
-1254 GTPLTNGAVSVTPKG
+1254 
-1269 EGVGFVDGEGVA
+1269 
-1281 VTVTG
+1281 
-1286 SQTDAGES
+1286 
-1294 DNTFYFSFDE
+1294 
-1304 GTSGDDYLVTAK
+1304 
-1316 CGKLKVAANSQQV
+1316 
-1329 VVKVKGSTGG
+1329 
-1339 GKYDGEEHGV
+1339 
-1349 EGYAVS
+1349 
-1355 YVVGGAASAG
+1355 
-1365 APAGFDAGDI
+1365 
-1375 SFAGAAKVTGTDAG
+1375 
-1389 SYPMGL
+1389 
-1395 GAGDFGYAGKN
+1395 
-1406 FSNVSFEVEDGQLT
+1406 
-1420 ISKRE
+1420 
-1425 VVVKPKD
+1425 
-1432 ASRVFNGEALEA
+1432 
-1444 SEWEVAEGSPD
+1444 
-1455 QFLAGQGISD
+1455 
-1465 PVFSGSQTAPG
+1465 
-1476 TSESSIVSWGYPEST
+1476 
-1491 KAGNYEIRTEKGTL
+1491 
-1505 NVTSRGAAETI
+1505 
-1516 TVEANST
+1516 
-1523 SATYDGGTHSA
+1523 
-1534 AGLKTTEFVVGGK
+1534 
-1547 AYTVSG
+1547 
-1553 LSTEDPSAADAGT
+1553 
-1566 YTNNVTG
+1566 
-1573 TAKVSDAAGNDV
+1573 
-1585 TSEFAVEI
+1585 
-1593 KDGSLVIGP
+1593 
-1602 AEAIIRPK
+1602 
-1610 DASKPYDGTPLVAS
+1610 
-1624 EFEAAGF
+1624 
-1631 VGGDGVAGVT
+1631 
-1641 YGGSQTDAGESGST
+1641 
-1655 IAAYEAAGSTKLANY
+1655 
-1670 KITLGEGRLEVTAN
+1670 
-1684 AERVVVTI
+1684 
-1692 RENSAT
+1692 
-1698 FPYDGEAKTAEGY
+1698 
-1711 EVAGISSALYK
+1711 
-1722 EGDFAFVGDAAH
+1722 
-1734 KVATGTDAGDY
+1734 
-1745 DMGLLPGDFE
+1745 
-1755 NRSANFSNVAFA
+1755 FA

-1780 TVTTYGASKPYDGTA
+1780 TVTTHGASKPYDGTA

-1804 FVNGETASFAATGSQ
+1804 FANGETASFATTGSQ

-1832 WDGTAKESNYSVVEG
+1832 WDGTAKESNYNVVEG

-1854 TPSQVAITVTPR
+1854 TPSQVAINVTPH

-1897 KGTITDAGELLAEID
+1897 KGSITDAGELLAEID
-1912 ASTIVIRNAAGE
+1912 APTIVIRNAAGE
-1924 DVTAQFANV
+1924 DVTAQFSNV
-1933 TCGKAPLIVTKRP
+1933 TCGKAPLVVTKRP

-1958 DGAALTKHE
+1958 DGVALTKHE

-1994 SDNTFTVEAGANTSL
+1994 SDNTFTVKAGANTSL

-2029 APGPGTDEPTPG
+2029 VPGSGTDEPTPG

-2065 SDDMGSVPT
+2065 SDDMDSVPT
-2074 ASDSKATT
+2074 ASDSKETT
-2082 APKSADKA
+2082 MPKSADKA
-2090 TSENGAA
+2090 TSGNNA

-2103 SSENAPAA
+2103 SPDNASGA

-2117 WVHWLMLLGTIA
+2117 WVHWLMILGTIA
-2129 TLVYGAVVLLRR
+2129 TLVYGAVVSLRR

-2147 LDKEMDE
+2147 LDKEIDA
-2154 VLSGAKEG
+2154 VLSGSKEG
-2162 SDK
+2162 SGK

>member
-1 MRKMA
+1 M
-6 LPMAGGGCSQLSDDA
+6 
-21 ANLAATLGGVDDAPA
+21 
-36 RPSGES
+36 
-42 VGISSPALVGVES
+42 GVES

-68 ATNNESGKA
+68 ATNNGSGKA

-116 VEGTYVWS
+116 AEGTYIWS

-143 QGTATVTLSYT
+143 QGTATVALSYT
-154 SPDGNTTLAA
+154 SPDGNTTLTA

-169 VTSPTAATD
+169 VTSPTAATNS
-178 RALFYYLNNP
+178 ALFYYLNNP

-246 YQVARGSSDWNNI
+246 YQVVRESEDWNKI

-289 KLTNNND
+289 KLTNNDD

-380 LPYTVDGNVNFYA
+380 LPYTIDGNVNFYA

-401 VYDLAG
+401 IYDLAG

-415 LVHAAQQGS
+415 LVHAAQEGS

-431 PTRVGHEFAGWTVAG
+431 PTRVGYEFAGWTVSG
-446 LDGVTTIESGASFIM
+446 LDGVTTLESGASFTM

-474 LLACKVKYLEQGTD
+474 LLACKVKYLEQGTG

-509 KSNIEGYHLVDSTQA
+509 KSDIEGYHLVDSTQA
-524 SGKAMLIEGETPEI
+524 SGKTTLVEGETPEI

-546 ANYQVNYFLNG
+546 ANYKVNYYLNG

-566 TLSAPWG
+566 TQSAPWG
-573 SEVAVSDL
+573 SEVAASNL
-581 AKDIDGY
+581 AKAIDGY
-588 TAVSG
+588 TVVPG
-593 QAATAT
+593 QTETAT
-599 VELDG
+599 VERDG

-621 SATTEYTGEL
+621 SAAREYTGE
-631 QHVEG
+631 QQRVEG

-647 GVTLL
+647 SVTLL

-679 HIVAK
+679 YIVAK
-684 TNDGKLVIKPNS
+684 TNDGKLVINSNS
-696 QQVVVKVKGS
+696 QQVVVKIKGN

-714 EEHGVEGYAVS
+714 EEHSVEGYAVS

-738 GFDAGDISFAGAAK
+738 GFDAGDISFAGTAK
-752 VTGTDAGSYPMGLG
+752 VTGTDAGSYPMGLD
-766 AGDFG
+766 AGDFS
-771 YAGKNFSNVSFEV
+771 YAGRNFSNVSFEV
-784 EDGQLTISKREVVV
+784 EDGQLAISKREVVV
-798 KPKDASRVFN
+798 KPKDASRVFD

-859 STKAGNYEI
+859 NTKAGNYEI

-967 LVIGPAEAIIR
+967 LVIDPAEATIR

-1054 AERVVVT
+1054 AEKVVVT

-1066 ATFPYDGEAKTAEGY
+1066 AAFPYDGEAKTAEGY

-1126 RSANFSNVAFAIE
+1126 TSANFSNVAFAIE
-1139 DGQLHI
+1139 DG
-1145 VPVAIDE
+1145 
-1152 DAVTWDARDVQ
+1152 R
-1163 KVYDGDPL
+1163 
-1171 SAYGARAWDKHG
+1171 
-1183 NELSVEY
+1183 
-1190 STDGVSWVDDPSK
+1190 
-1203 VSLTHSGH
+1203 
-1211 LAVKLRA
+1211 
-1218 TGANYA
+1218 
-1224 AGQYAAGSESVAVE
+1224 
-1238 KRPVTLE
+1238 
-1245 SGGADKTYD
+1245 
-1254 GTPLTNGAVSVTPKG
+1254 
-1269 EGVGFVDGEGVA
+1269 
-1281 VTVTG
+1281 
-1286 SQTDAGES
+1286 
-1294 DNTFYFSFDE
+1294 
-1304 GTSGDDYLVTAK
+1304 
-1316 CGKLKVAANSQQV
+1316 
-1329 VVKVKGSTGG
+1329 
-1339 GKYDGEEHGV
+1339 
-1349 EGYAVS
+1349 
-1355 YVVGGAASAG
+1355 
-1365 APAGFDAGDI
+1365 
-1375 SFAGAAKVTGTDAG
+1375 
-1389 SYPMGL
+1389 
-1395 GAGDFGYAGKN
+1395 
-1406 FSNVSFEVEDGQLT
+1406 
-1420 ISKRE
+1420 
-1425 VVVKPKD
+1425 
-1432 ASRVFNGEALEA
+1432 
-1444 SEWEVAEGSPD
+1444 
-1455 QFLAGQGISD
+1455 
-1465 PVFSGSQTAPG
+1465 
-1476 TSESSIVSWGYPEST
+1476 
-1491 KAGNYEIRTEKGTL
+1491 
-1505 NVTSRGAAETI
+1505 
-1516 TVEANST
+1516 
-1523 SATYDGGTHSA
+1523 
-1534 AGLKTTEFVVGGK
+1534 
-1547 AYTVSG
+1547 
-1553 LSTEDPSAADAGT
+1553 
-1566 YTNNVTG
+1566 
-1573 TAKVSDAAGNDV
+1573 
-1585 TSEFAVEI
+1585 
-1593 KDGSLVIGP
+1593 
-1602 AEAIIRPK
+1602 
-1610 DASKPYDGTPLVAS
+1610 
-1624 EFEAAGF
+1624 
-1631 VGGDGVAGVT
+1631 
-1641 YGGSQTDAGESGST
+1641 
-1655 IAAYEAAGSTKLANY
+1655 
-1670 KITLGEGRLEVTAN
+1670 
-1684 AERVVVTI
+1684 
-1692 RENSAT
+1692 
-1698 FPYDGEAKTAEGY
+1698 
-1711 EVAGISSALYK
+1711 
-1722 EGDFAFVGDAAH
+1722 
-1734 KVATGTDAGDY
+1734 
-1745 DMGLLPGDFE
+1745 
-1755 NRSANFSNVAFA
+1755 
-1767 IEDGQLTILPATL
+1767 LTILPATL
-1780 TVTTYGASKPYDGTA
+1780 TVTTHGASKPYDGTA

-1804 FVNGETASFAATGSQ
+1804 FVNGETASFATTGSQ

-1832 WDGTAKESNYSVVEG
+1832 WDGTAKESNYNVVEG

-1854 TPSQVAITVTPR
+1854 TPSQVAINVTPH

-1873 GKPLTSAGIDVD
+1873 GKPLISAGIDVD

-1994 SDNTFTVEAGANTSL
+1994 SDNTFTVKAGANTSL

-2074 ASDSKATT
+2074 ASDSKETT
-2082 APKSADKA
+2082 MPKSADKA
-2090 TSENGAA
+2090 TSGNNA

-2103 SSENAPAA
+2103 SPDNASGA

-2117 WVHWLMLLGTIA
+2117 WVHWLMILGTIA

-2147 LDKEMDE
+2147 LDKEIDA

>member
-1 MRKMA
+1 MNNTIKHMREAKSSA
-6 LPMAGGGCSQLSDDA
+6 NCTSWGNKVVSVVLSVVLLGFGWPAVNPAEVYAEDGAANAGGSYQLAGDSASRAVSTGEGADIA
-21 ANLAATLGGVDDAPA
+21 SRAN
-36 RPSGES
+36 GES
-42 VGISSPALVGVES
+42 AGNSSPALAGMES
-55 DIAGDSGDSNTPS
+55 DAAGDSGDPNTPS
-68 ATNNESGKA
+68 TASSTTSKGA
-77 ADSSAA
+77 ADSSVASDA
-83 ADSTVAQSLSI
+83 MVAQSLSI
-94 TGADAVAQFSTM
+94 TGADTVAQFSTA
-106 QLTATTSPSN
+106 QLTGTTSPAN
-116 VEGTYVWS
+116 AEGTYVWS

-137 TVTGVR
+137 MVTGVR
-143 QGTATVTLSYT
+143 EGSATVTLSYT
-154 SPDGNTTLAA
+154 SLDGATTLTA

-169 VTSPTAATD
+169 VTSPTAATHS
-178 RALFYYLNNP
+178 ALFYYLNNP
-188 NGSLDSIS
+188 NGSLDSTS

-210 TGLDSSNFP
+210 TGLNSSNFP
-219 KDNGKTAIFDR
+219 NDNGDTAIFDR
-230 VSDRVITWPDN
+230 VSDRVITWPDD
-241 STGDE
+241 STGNE
-246 YQVARGSSDWNNI
+246 YQVARGSSDWDKI

-343 DITDFPD
+343 DIADFPD
-350 VSLPLSKKV
+350 VSLPPSKKV

-380 LPYTVDGNVNFYA
+380 LPYTIDGNVNFYA

-401 VYDLAG
+401 IYDLAG

-415 LVHAAQQGS
+415 LVHAAQEGS

-446 LDGVTTIESGASFIM
+446 LDGVTTLESGASFTM
-461 PDNNVTFTATWNK
+461 PDNNVTLTATWNE
-474 LLACKVKYLEQGTD
+474 LPACKVRYLEQGTD
-488 KELSPADTL
+488 KELSPSDTL

-509 KSNIEGYHLVDSTQA
+509 KSDIEGYHLVDPTQA
-524 SGKAMLIEGETPEI
+524 SGEATLVEGETPEI

-573 SEVAVSDL
+573 SEVAASNL
-581 AKDIDGY
+581 AKAIDGY
-588 TAVSG
+588 TVVPG
-593 QAATAT
+593 QTATAT

-604 STVINIYYYQNV
+604 STVINVYYYQNV

-621 SATTEYTGEL
+621 SATREYTGES
-631 QHVEG
+631 QCVEG
-636 YTCDVADAAFA
+636 YTCNVADAAFA
-647 GVTLL
+647 GITLL
-652 GGKGTDAGDYPYTF
+652 GGKGTDAGDYPYAF
-666 ASGTAGTVSTDGK
+666 ASGTTGTVSADGK
-679 HIVAK
+679 FIVAK
-684 TNDGKLVIKPNS
+684 TNDGKLVISPNS
-696 QQVVVKVKGS
+696 QQVVVKIKGN
-706 TGGGKYDG
+706 TGGEKYDG
-714 EEHGVEGYAVS
+714 TEHSVEGYAVS
-725 YVVGGAASAGAPA
+725 YVIGGAASTDAPA

-752 VTGTDAGSYPMGLG
+752 VTGTDAGSYPMGLK
-766 AGDFG
+766 AGDFSYG
-771 YAGKNFSNVSFEV
+771 GKNFSNVSFEV
-784 EDGQLTISKREVVV
+784 EDGRLDISKRALII
-798 KPKDASRVFN
+798 KPKDASQVYN
-808 GEALEASEWEVAE
+808 GEALEASEWEVVE
-821 GSPDQFLAGQGIS
+821 SSPDQFLAGQGIV

-851 IVSWGYPE
+851 IVGWGYQE
-859 STKAGNYEI
+859 GTKAGNYEI

-879 RGAAE
+879 RGATE

-893 SATYDGGT
+893 PATYDGKI
-901 HSAAGL
+901 HSAVGL

-912 VVGGKAYTVSGL
+912 VVGGKTYTVSGL

-931 ADAGTYTNN
+931 TDVGTYTNN
-940 VTGTAKVSDAAG
+940 ITGTAKVTDAAG
-952 NDVTSEFA
+952 NDVTSEFD

-967 LVIGPAEAIIR
+967 LVIDPAEVTIR

-986 DGTPLV
+986 DGTSLV
-992 ASEFEAA
+992 ASEFTAT
-999 GFVGGDGVAGVTY
+999 GFVGGDGVTGVTY
-1012 GGSQT
+1012 GGSQLNS
-1017 DAGESGSTIA
+1017 GESESTIA
-1027 AYEAA
+1027 GFVAA
-1032 GSTKLANYKITL
+1032 GSTKLTNYRITL
-1044 GEGRLEVTAN
+1044 GKGKLKVTAS
-1054 AERVVVT
+1054 AEKVVVT

-1081 EVAGIS
+1081 EVVGIS
-1087 SALYKEGDFAFVG
+1087 SALYEEGDFAFVG
-1100 DAAHKVATG
+1100 DAAHKSVTA

-1114 YDMGLLPGDFEN
+1114 YDMGLLPSDFEN
-1126 RSANFSNVAFAIE
+1126 RSANFSNVVFAIE

-1145 VPVAIDE
+1145 VPGAIDE
-1152 DAVTWDARDVQ
+1152 NAVTWDVHDVQ
-1163 KVYDGDPL
+1163 KVYGGEPL
-1171 SAYGARAWDKHG
+1171 SAYHARAWDKHG

-1190 STDGVSWVDDPSK
+1190 SVDGVNWVSDPSK
-1203 VSLTHSGH
+1203 VSRTHFGH
-1211 LAVKLRA
+1211 LPVALRA
-1218 TGANYA
+1218 MGVNYA
-1224 AGQYAAGSESVAVE
+1224 AGEYATGSENVAIT
-1238 KRPVTLE
+1238 KRLVTLE

-1254 GTPLTNGAVSVTPKG
+1254 GTPLTNDAVSVTPKG
-1269 EGVGFVDGEGVA
+1269 EGVGFVDGEGVTI
-1281 VTVTG
+1281 TVTG

-1294 DNTFYFSFDE
+1294 DNTFVFSFNE

-1316 CGKLKVAANSQQV
+1316 CGKLKVTANSQQV
-1329 VVKVKGSTGG
+1329 VVKIKGSTGG
-1339 GKYDGEEHGV
+1339 EKYDGTEHSV

-1355 YVVGGAASAG
+1355 YVIGGAASTD

-1375 SFAGAAKVTGTDAG
+1375 SFAGAAKVAGTDAG

-1395 GAGDFGYAGKN
+1395 KAGDFGYAGKN
-1406 FSNVSFEVEDGQLT
+1406 FSNVSFEVEDGQL
-1420 ISKRE
+1420 
-1425 VVVKPKD
+1425 V
-1432 ASRVFNGEALEA
+1432 
-1444 SEWEVAEGSPD
+1444 
-1455 QFLAGQGISD
+1455 
-1465 PVFSGSQTAPG
+1465 
-1476 TSESSIVSWGYPEST
+1476 
-1491 KAGNYEIRTEKGTL
+1491 
-1505 NVTSRGAAETI
+1505 I
-1516 TVEANST
+1516 T
-1523 SATYDGGTHSA
+1523 
-1534 AGLKTTEFVVGGK
+1534 
-1547 AYTVSG
+1547 
-1553 LSTEDPSAADAGT
+1553 
-1566 YTNNVTG
+1566 
-1573 TAKVSDAAGNDV
+1573 
-1585 TSEFAVEI
+1585 
-1593 KDGSLVIGP
+1593 
-1602 AEAIIRPK
+1602 
-1610 DASKPYDGTPLVAS
+1610 
-1624 EFEAAGF
+1624 
-1631 VGGDGVAGVT
+1631 
-1641 YGGSQTDAGESGST
+1641 
-1655 IAAYEAAGSTKLANY
+1655 
-1670 KITLGEGRLEVTAN
+1670 
-1684 AERVVVTI
+1684 
-1692 RENSAT
+1692 
-1698 FPYDGEAKTAEGY
+1698 
-1711 EVAGISSALYK
+1711 
-1722 EGDFAFVGDAAH
+1722 
-1734 KVATGTDAGDY
+1734 
-1745 DMGLLPGDFE
+1745 
-1755 NRSANFSNVAFA
+1755 
-1767 IEDGQLTILPATL
+1767 PATL
-1780 TVTTYGASKPYDGTA
+1780 TVTTHGASKPYDGAA

-1897 KGTITDAGELLAEID
+1897 SGSITDAGELLAEVD

-1933 TCGKAPLIVTKRP
+1933 TCGKAPLVVTKRP

-1958 DGAALTKHE
+1958 DGTALTKHE
-1967 AMVTAGSLV
+1967 ATVTAGSLV

-1982 YDFTGAQ
+1982 YDFTGEQ
-1989 TAVGT
+1989 TTVGT
-1994 SDNTFTVEAGANTSL
+1994 SNNTFTVKAGVNTIL

-2041 PGKNPSTPNGPTN
+2041 PGKNPSTPNRPTN
-2054 SSDVTPSGSTT
+2054 SSDATPSGSTT
-2065 SDDMGSVPT
+2065 PSDAG
-2074 ASDSKATT
+2074 SDSTAADPKVTT

-2090 TSENGAA
+2090 TSKNGAA

-2129 TLVYGAVVLLRR
+2129 TLIYGAVVLLRR

-2147 LDKEMDE
+2147 LDKEMDA

>member
-6 LPMAGGGCSQLSDDA
+6 LPMAGGCSQLSGDA
-21 ANLAATLGGVDDAPA
+21 ANLAATLGGGDDAPT

-42 VGISSPALVGVES
+42 VGISSPALAGVES

-68 ATNNESGKA
+68 TTNNESGKA

-83 ADSTVAQSLSI
+83 ADSAIAQSLSI

-116 VEGTYVWS
+116 AEGTYIWS

-143 QGTATVTLSYT
+143 QGTATVALSYT
-154 SPDGNTTLAA
+154 SPDGNTTLTA

-169 VTSPTAATD
+169 VTSPTAATNS
-178 RALFYYLNNP
+178 ALFYYLNNP

-246 YQVARGSSDWNNI
+246 YQVVRESEDWNKI

-289 KLTNNND
+289 KLTNNDD

-380 LPYTVDGNVNFYA
+380 LPYTIDGNVNFYA

-401 VYDLAG
+401 IYDLAG

-415 LVHAAQQGS
+415 LVHAAQEGS

-431 PTRVGHEFAGWTVAG
+431 PTRVGYEFAGWTVSG
-446 LDGVTTIESGASFIM
+446 LDGVTTLESGASFTM

-474 LLACKVKYLEQGTD
+474 LLACNVKYLEQGTG

-497 YGHAGDVVTANA
+497 YGHAGEVVMANA
-509 KSNIEGYHLVDSTQA
+509 KSDIEGYHLVDSTQA
-524 SGKAMLIEGETPEI
+524 SGKATLVEGETPEI

-566 TLSAPWG
+566 TQSAPWG
-573 SEVAVSDL
+573 SEVAASNL
-581 AKDIDGY
+581 AKAIDGY
-588 TAVSG
+588 TVVPG
-593 QAATAT
+593 QTATAT

-647 GVTLL
+647 SVTLL

-679 HIVAK
+679 YIVAK
-684 TNDGKLVIKPNS
+684 TNDGKLVINPNS
-696 QQVVVKVKGS
+696 QQVVVKIKGN

-738 GFDAGDISFAGAAK
+738 GFDAGDISFAGTAK
-752 VTGTDAGSYPMGLG
+752 VTGTDAGSYPMGLD
-766 AGDFG
+766 AGDFR
-771 YAGKNFSNVSFEV
+771 YAGRNFSNVSFEV
-784 EDGQLTISKREVVV
+784 EDGQLAISKREVVV
-798 KPKDASRVFN
+798 KPKDASRVFD

-859 STKAGNYEI
+859 NTKAGNYEI

-952 NDVTSEFA
+952 DDVTSEFA

-967 LVIGPAEAIIR
+967 LVIGPAEATIR

-1054 AERVVVT
+1054 AE
-1061 IRENS
+1061 
-1066 ATFPYDGEAKTAEGY
+1066 K
-1081 EVAGIS
+1081 
-1087 SALYKEGDFAFVG
+1087 
-1100 DAAHKVATG
+1100 
-1109 TDAGD
+1109 
-1114 YDMGLLPGDFEN
+1114 
-1126 RSANFSNVAFAIE
+1126 
-1139 DGQLHI
+1139 
-1145 VPVAIDE
+1145 
-1152 DAVTWDARDVQ
+1152 
-1163 KVYDGDPL
+1163 
-1171 SAYGARAWDKHG
+1171 
-1183 NELSVEY
+1183 
-1190 STDGVSWVDDPSK
+1190 
-1203 VSLTHSGH
+1203 
-1211 LAVKLRA
+1211 
-1218 TGANYA
+1218 
-1224 AGQYAAGSESVAVE
+1224 
-1238 KRPVTLE
+1238 
-1245 SGGADKTYD
+1245 
-1254 GTPLTNGAVSVTPKG
+1254 
-1269 EGVGFVDGEGVA
+1269 
-1281 VTVTG
+1281 
-1286 SQTDAGES
+1286 
-1294 DNTFYFSFDE
+1294 
-1304 GTSGDDYLVTAK
+1304 
-1316 CGKLKVAANSQQV
+1316 
-1329 VVKVKGSTGG
+1329 
-1339 GKYDGEEHGV
+1339 
-1349 EGYAVS
+1349 
-1355 YVVGGAASAG
+1355 
-1365 APAGFDAGDI
+1365 
-1375 SFAGAAKVTGTDAG
+1375 
-1389 SYPMGL
+1389 
-1395 GAGDFGYAGKN
+1395 
-1406 FSNVSFEVEDGQLT
+1406 
-1420 ISKRE
+1420 
-1425 VVVKPKD
+1425 
-1432 ASRVFNGEALEA
+1432 
-1444 SEWEVAEGSPD
+1444 
-1455 QFLAGQGISD
+1455 
-1465 PVFSGSQTAPG
+1465 
-1476 TSESSIVSWGYPEST
+1476 
-1491 KAGNYEIRTEKGTL
+1491 
-1505 NVTSRGAAETI
+1505 
-1516 TVEANST
+1516 
-1523 SATYDGGTHSA
+1523 
-1534 AGLKTTEFVVGGK
+1534 
-1547 AYTVSG
+1547 
-1553 LSTEDPSAADAGT
+1553 
-1566 YTNNVTG
+1566 
-1573 TAKVSDAAGNDV
+1573 
-1585 TSEFAVEI
+1585 
-1593 KDGSLVIGP
+1593 
-1602 AEAIIRPK
+1602 
-1610 DASKPYDGTPLVAS
+1610 
-1624 EFEAAGF
+1624 
-1631 VGGDGVAGVT
+1631 
-1641 YGGSQTDAGESGST
+1641 
-1655 IAAYEAAGSTKLANY
+1655 
-1670 KITLGEGRLEVTAN
+1670 
-1684 AERVVVTI
+1684 VVVTI

-1780 TVTTYGASKPYDGTA
+1780 TVTTHGASKPYDGTA

-1804 FVNGETASFAATGSQ
+1804 FVNGETASFATTGSQ

-1832 WDGTAKESNYSVVEG
+1832 WDGTAKESNYNVVEG

-1854 TPSQVAITVTPR
+1854 TPSQVAINVTPH

-1897 KGTITDAGELLAEID
+1897 KGTITDAGELLAEVD

-1933 TCGKAPLIVTKRP
+1933 ACGKAPLVVTKRP
-1946 VTVTSATDSKVY
+1946 VTVASATDSKVY
-1958 DGAALTKHE
+1958 DGTALTKHE
-1967 AMVTAGSLV
+1967 AAVTAGSLV

-1982 YDFTGAQ
+1982 YDFTGEQ

-1994 SDNTFTVEAGANTSL
+1994 SDNTFTVKAGANTSL

-2019 TLTVIAYTPP
+2019 TLTVIAYTPS

-2054 SSDVTPSGSTT
+2054 SSEVTPSGSTT

-2074 ASDSKATT
+2074 ASDSKETT
-2082 APKSADKA
+2082 MPKSADKA
-2090 TSENGAA
+2090 TSGNNA

-2103 SSENAPAA
+2103 SPDNASGA

-2117 WVHWLMLLGTIA
+2117 WVHWLMILGTIA
-2129 TLVYGAVVLLRR
+2129 TLVYGAVVSLRR

-2147 LDKEMDE
+2147 LDKEIDA

-2162 SDK
+2162 SGK

>member
-1 MRKMA
+1 MNNTIKHMREAKSSANCTSWGNKIVSVVLSAILLGFGWPAMNPA
-6 LPMAGGGCSQLSDDA
+6 EVYAEDGAASGGGGCSQLSGDA
-21 ANLAATLGGVDDAPA
+21 ANLAATLGGGDDAPA

-42 VGISSPALVGVES
+42 VGISSPALGGVES

-116 VEGTYVWS
+116 AEGTYIWS

-143 QGTATVTLSYT
+143 QGTATVALSYK
-154 SPDGNTTLAA
+154 SPDDNTTLEA

-169 VTSPTAATD
+169 VTSPTTATEY
-178 RALFYYLNNP
+178 ALFYYLNNP
-188 NGSLDSIS
+188 DGSLDSIS
-196 TTQWTSLGSGSVNL
+196 TTQWASLGGGSVNL

-230 VSDRVITWPDN
+230 VSDRVITWPDG

-246 YQVARGSSDWNNI
+246 YQVLRGSSNWNNI
-259 FKAYKSVI
+259 FKAYKSEI
-267 EGMLPGVT
+267 EGKLPGVT

-289 KLTNNND
+289 KLTNNDD

-343 DITDFPD
+343 NITDFPD

-359 GGIEYT
+359 DGIEYT

-380 LPYTVDGNVNFYA
+380 LPYAIDGNVSFYA

-401 VYDLAG
+401 IYDLAG

-415 LVHAAQQGS
+415 LVHAAQEGS

-431 PTRVGHEFAGWTVAG
+431 PTRVGYEFAGWTVSG
-446 LDGVTTIESGASFIM
+446 LDGVTTLESGASFTM

-474 LLACKVKYLEQGTD
+474 LLACKVKYLEQGTG

-509 KSNIEGYHLVDSTQA
+509 KSDIEGYHLVDSTQA
-524 SGKAMLIEGETPEI
+524 SGKATLVEGETPEI

-557 TEQKVADSE
+557 TEQKVAGSE
-566 TLSAPWG
+566 TQSAPWG
-573 SEVAVSDL
+573 SEVAASNL
-581 AKDIDGY
+581 AKAIDGY
-588 TAVSG
+588 TVVPG
-593 QAATAT
+593 QTTTAT

-684 TNDGKLVIKPNS
+684 TNDGKLVINPNS
-696 QQVVVKVKGS
+696 QQVVVKVKGN

-738 GFDAGDISFAGAAK
+738 GFDAGDISFAGTAK
-752 VTGTDAGSYPMGLG
+752 VTGTDAGSYPMGLD
-766 AGDFG
+766 AGDFD
-771 YAGKNFSNVSFEV
+771 YNGKNFSNVSFEV
-784 EDGQLTISKREVVV
+784 EDGQLAISKREVVV
-798 KPKDASRVFN
+798 KPKDASRVFD

-940 VTGTAKVSDAAG
+940 VTGAAKVSDAAG

-967 LVIGPAEAIIR
+967 LVIGPAEATIR

-1054 AERVVVT
+1054 AEKVVVT

-1126 RSANFSNVAFAIE
+1126 RSANFSNV
-1139 DGQLHI
+1139 
-1145 VPVAIDE
+1145 V
-1152 DAVTWDARDVQ
+1152 
-1163 KVYDGDPL
+1163 
-1171 SAYGARAWDKHG
+1171 
-1183 NELSVEY
+1183 
-1190 STDGVSWVDDPSK
+1190 
-1203 VSLTHSGH
+1203 
-1211 LAVKLRA
+1211 
-1218 TGANYA
+1218 
-1224 AGQYAAGSESVAVE
+1224 
-1238 KRPVTLE
+1238 
-1245 SGGADKTYD
+1245 
-1254 GTPLTNGAVSVTPKG
+1254 
-1269 EGVGFVDGEGVA
+1269 
-1281 VTVTG
+1281 
-1286 SQTDAGES
+1286 
-1294 DNTFYFSFDE
+1294 
-1304 GTSGDDYLVTAK
+1304 
-1316 CGKLKVAANSQQV
+1316 
-1329 VVKVKGSTGG
+1329 
-1339 GKYDGEEHGV
+1339 
-1349 EGYAVS
+1349 
-1355 YVVGGAASAG
+1355 
-1365 APAGFDAGDI
+1365 
-1375 SFAGAAKVTGTDAG
+1375 
-1389 SYPMGL
+1389 
-1395 GAGDFGYAGKN
+1395 
-1406 FSNVSFEVEDGQLT
+1406 
-1420 ISKRE
+1420 
-1425 VVVKPKD
+1425 
-1432 ASRVFNGEALEA
+1432 
-1444 SEWEVAEGSPD
+1444 
-1455 QFLAGQGISD
+1455 
-1465 PVFSGSQTAPG
+1465 
-1476 TSESSIVSWGYPEST
+1476 
-1491 KAGNYEIRTEKGTL
+1491 
-1505 NVTSRGAAETI
+1505 
-1516 TVEANST
+1516 
-1523 SATYDGGTHSA
+1523 
-1534 AGLKTTEFVVGGK
+1534 
-1547 AYTVSG
+1547 
-1553 LSTEDPSAADAGT
+1553 
-1566 YTNNVTG
+1566 
-1573 TAKVSDAAGNDV
+1573 
-1585 TSEFAVEI
+1585 
-1593 KDGSLVIGP
+1593 
-1602 AEAIIRPK
+1602 
-1610 DASKPYDGTPLVAS
+1610 
-1624 EFEAAGF
+1624 
-1631 VGGDGVAGVT
+1631 
-1641 YGGSQTDAGESGST
+1641 
-1655 IAAYEAAGSTKLANY
+1655 
-1670 KITLGEGRLEVTAN
+1670 
-1684 AERVVVTI
+1684 
-1692 RENSAT
+1692 
-1698 FPYDGEAKTAEGY
+1698 
-1711 EVAGISSALYK
+1711 
-1722 EGDFAFVGDAAH
+1722 
-1734 KVATGTDAGDY
+1734 
-1745 DMGLLPGDFE
+1745 
-1755 NRSANFSNVAFA
+1755 FA

-1780 TVTTYGASKPYDGTA
+1780 TVTTHGASKPYDGTA

-1804 FVNGETASFAATGSQ
+1804 FVNGETASFATTGSQ

-1832 WDGTAKESNYSVVEG
+1832 WDGTAKESNYNVVEG

-1854 TPSQVAITVTPR
+1854 TPSQVAINVTPH

-1873 GKPLTSAGIDVD
+1873 GKSLTSAGIDVD

-1933 TCGKAPLIVTKRP
+1933 ACGKAPLVVTKRP
-1946 VTVTSATDSKVY
+1946 VTVASATDSKVY
-1958 DGAALTKHE
+1958 DGTALTKHE

-1994 SDNTFTVEAGANTSL
+1994 SDNTFTVKAGANTSL

-2029 APGPGTDEPTPG
+2029 APGPGTDEPTPE
-2041 PGKNPSTPNGPTN
+2041 PGKNPSMPNGPTN
-2054 SSDVTPSGSTT
+2054 SSGVTPSGSTT

-2074 ASDSKATT
+2074 ASDSKETT
-2082 APKSADKA
+2082 MPKSADKA
-2090 TSENGAA
+2090 TSGNNA

-2103 SSENAPAA
+2103 SPDNAPTA
-2111 EQPTSC
+2111 ERPTSC
-2117 WVHWLMLLGTIA
+2117 WVHWLMFLGTIA

>member
-1 MRKMA
+1 M
-6 LPMAGGGCSQLSDDA
+6 
-21 ANLAATLGGVDDAPA
+21 
-36 RPSGES
+36 
-42 VGISSPALVGVES
+42 ES
-55 DIAGDSGDSNTPS
+55 DIAGDSGDPNTPS

-83 ADSTVAQSLSI
+83 ADSAIAQSLSI
-94 TGADAVAQFSTM
+94 TGADTVAQFSTM

-116 VEGTYVWS
+116 AEGTYIWS

-143 QGTATVTLSYT
+143 QGTATVALSYT
-154 SPDGNTTLAA
+154 SPDGNTTLTA

-169 VTSPTAATD
+169 VTSPTAATNS
-178 RALFYYLNNP
+178 ALFYYLNNP
-188 NGSLDSIS
+188 NGSPDSIS

-241 STGDE
+241 SMGDE
-246 YQVARGSSDWNNI
+246 YQVVRESEDWNKI

-289 KLTNNND
+289 KLTNNDD

-380 LPYTVDGNVNFYA
+380 LPYTIDGNVNFYA

-401 VYDLAG
+401 IYDLAG

-415 LVHAAQQGS
+415 LVHAAQEGS

-431 PTRVGHEFAGWTVAG
+431 PTRVGYEFAGWTVSG
-446 LDGVTTIESGASFIM
+446 LDGVTTLESGASFTM

-474 LLACKVKYLEQGTD
+474 LLACNVKYLERGTG

-509 KSNIEGYHLVDSTQA
+509 KSDIEGYHLVDSTQA
-524 SGKAMLIEGETPEI
+524 SGKATLVEGETPEI

-566 TLSAPWG
+566 TQSAPWG
-573 SEVAVSDL
+573 SEVAASNL
-581 AKDIDGY
+581 AKAIDGY
-588 TAVSG
+588 TVVPG
-593 QAATAT
+593 QTETAT
-599 VELDG
+599 VERDG

-636 YTCDVADAAFA
+636 YACDVADVAFA
-647 GVTLL
+647 SVTLL

-679 HIVAK
+679 YIVAK
-684 TNDGKLVIKPNS
+684 TNDGKLVINPNS
-696 QQVVVKVKGS
+696 QQVVVKVKGN

-714 EEHGVEGYAVS
+714 EEHGVEGYTVS

-738 GFDAGDISFAGAAK
+738 GFDAGDISFAGTAK
-752 VTGTDAGSYPMGLG
+752 VTGTDAGSYPMGLD
-766 AGDFG
+766 AGDFD
-771 YAGKNFSNVSFEV
+771 YNGKNFSNVSFEV

-798 KPKDASRVFN
+798 KPKDASRVFD

-859 STKAGNYEI
+859 NTKAGNYEI

-967 LVIGPAEAIIR
+967 LVIGPAEATIR

-992 ASEFEAA
+992 ASEFEAV

-1126 RSANFSNVAFAIE
+1126 
-1139 DGQLHI
+1139 
-1145 VPVAIDE
+1145 
-1152 DAVTWDARDVQ
+1152 T
-1163 KVYDGDPL
+1163 
-1171 SAYGARAWDKHG
+1171 
-1183 NELSVEY
+1183 
-1190 STDGVSWVDDPSK
+1190 
-1203 VSLTHSGH
+1203 
-1211 LAVKLRA
+1211 
-1218 TGANYA
+1218 
-1224 AGQYAAGSESVAVE
+1224 
-1238 KRPVTLE
+1238 
-1245 SGGADKTYD
+1245 
-1254 GTPLTNGAVSVTPKG
+1254 
-1269 EGVGFVDGEGVA
+1269 
-1281 VTVTG
+1281 
-1286 SQTDAGES
+1286 S
-1294 DNTFYFSFDE
+1294 D
-1304 GTSGDDYLVTAK
+1304 
-1316 CGKLKVAANSQQV
+1316 
-1329 VVKVKGSTGG
+1329 
-1339 GKYDGEEHGV
+1339 
-1349 EGYAVS
+1349 
-1355 YVVGGAASAG
+1355 
-1365 APAGFDAGDI
+1365 
-1375 SFAGAAKVTGTDAG
+1375 
-1389 SYPMGL
+1389 
-1395 GAGDFGYAGKN
+1395 
-1406 FSNVSFEVEDGQLT
+1406 
-1420 ISKRE
+1420 
-1425 VVVKPKD
+1425 
-1432 ASRVFNGEALEA
+1432 
-1444 SEWEVAEGSPD
+1444 
-1455 QFLAGQGISD
+1455 
-1465 PVFSGSQTAPG
+1465 
-1476 TSESSIVSWGYPEST
+1476 
-1491 KAGNYEIRTEKGTL
+1491 
-1505 NVTSRGAAETI
+1505 
-1516 TVEANST
+1516 
-1523 SATYDGGTHSA
+1523 
-1534 AGLKTTEFVVGGK
+1534 
-1547 AYTVSG
+1547 
-1553 LSTEDPSAADAGT
+1553 
-1566 YTNNVTG
+1566 
-1573 TAKVSDAAGNDV
+1573 
-1585 TSEFAVEI
+1585 
-1593 KDGSLVIGP
+1593 
-1602 AEAIIRPK
+1602 
-1610 DASKPYDGTPLVAS
+1610 
-1624 EFEAAGF
+1624 
-1631 VGGDGVAGVT
+1631 
-1641 YGGSQTDAGESGST
+1641 
-1655 IAAYEAAGSTKLANY
+1655 
-1670 KITLGEGRLEVTAN
+1670 
-1684 AERVVVTI
+1684 
-1692 RENSAT
+1692 
-1698 FPYDGEAKTAEGY
+1698 
-1711 EVAGISSALYK
+1711 
-1722 EGDFAFVGDAAH
+1722 
-1734 KVATGTDAGDY
+1734 
-1745 DMGLLPGDFE
+1745 
-1755 NRSANFSNVAFA
+1755 NFSNVAFA

-1780 TVTTYGASKPYDGTA
+1780 TVTTHGASKPYDGTA

-1804 FVNGETASFAATGSQ
+1804 FVNGETASFAAIGSQ

-1832 WDGTAKESNYSVVEG
+1832 WDGTAKESNYKVVEG

-1866 GGSKVYD
+1866 DGSKVYD

-1897 KGTITDAGELLAEID
+1897 KGSITDAGKLLTEVD

-1982 YDFTGAQ
+1982 YDFTGEQ

-1994 SDNTFTVEAGANTSL
+1994 SDNTFTVKAGANTSL

-2029 APGPGTDEPTPG
+2029 APGPGADEPTPG

-2065 SDDMGSVPT
+2065 SDDMDSVPT
-2074 ASDSKATT
+2074 ASDSKETT
-2082 APKSADKA
+2082 MPKSADKA
-2090 TSENGAA
+2090 TSGNGAA

-2103 SSENAPAA
+2103 SSENGPAA

-2117 WVHWLMLLGTIA
+2117 WVHWLMILGTIA

>member
-1 MRKMA
+1 M
-6 LPMAGGGCSQLSDDA
+6 
-21 ANLAATLGGVDDAPA
+21 
-36 RPSGES
+36 
-42 VGISSPALVGVES
+42 GISSPALGGVES

-116 VEGTYVWS
+116 AEGTYIWS

-143 QGTATVTLSYT
+143 QGTATVALSYT
-154 SPDGNTTLAA
+154 SPDGNTTLEA

-169 VTSPTAATD
+169 VTSPTTATEY
-178 RALFYYLNNP
+178 ALFHYLNNP

-196 TTQWTSLGSGSVNL
+196 TTQWASLGGGSVNL

-230 VSDRVITWPDN
+230 VSDRVITWPDG

-246 YQVARGSSDWNNI
+246 YQVLRGSSNWNNI
-259 FKAYKSVI
+259 FKAYKSEI
-267 EGMLPGVT
+267 EGKLPGVT

-289 KLTNNND
+289 KLTNNDD

-359 GGIEYT
+359 DGIEYT

-380 LPYTVDGNVNFYA
+380 LPYTIDGNVSFYA

-401 VYDLAG
+401 IYDLAG

-415 LVHAAQQGS
+415 LVHAAQEGS
-424 TQTVKAE
+424 TQTVKAK
-431 PTRVGHEFAGWTVAG
+431 PTRVGYEFAGWTVSG
-446 LDGVTTIESGASFIM
+446 LDGVTTLESGESFIM

-474 LLACKVKYLEQGTD
+474 LLACKVKYLEQGTG

-509 KSNIEGYHLVDSTQA
+509 KSDIEGYHLVDSTQA
-524 SGKAMLIEGETPEI
+524 SGKATLVEGETPEI

-566 TLSAPWG
+566 TQSAPWG
-573 SEVAVSDL
+573 SEVAASNL
-581 AKDIDGY
+581 AKAIDGY
-588 TAVSG
+588 TVVPG
-593 QAATAT
+593 QTETAT
-599 VELDG
+599 VERDG

-621 SATTEYTGEL
+621 SAAREYTGE
-631 QHVEG
+631 QQRVEG

-647 GVTLL
+647 SVTLL

-679 HIVAK
+679 YIVAK
-684 TNDGKLVIKPNS
+684 TNDGKLVINSNS

-706 TGGGKYDG
+706 TGGEKYDG
-714 EEHGVEGYAVS
+714 EEHSVEGYTVS

-738 GFDAGDISFAGAAK
+738 GFDAGDISFAGTAK
-752 VTGTDAGSYPMGLG
+752 VTGTDAGSYPMGLD
-766 AGDFG
+766 AGDFR
-771 YAGKNFSNVSFEV
+771 YAGRNFSNVSFEV

-859 STKAGNYEI
+859 NTKAGNYEI
-868 RTEKGTLNVTS
+868 RTEKGALNVTS

-967 LVIGPAEAIIR
+967 LVIDPAEATIR

-1032 GSTKLANYKITL
+1032 GSTKLANYRITL

-1054 AERVVVT
+1054 AEKVVVT

-1081 EVAGIS
+1081 EVAKIS

-1126 RSANFSNVAFAIE
+1126 RSANFSNV
-1139 DGQLHI
+1139 
-1145 VPVAIDE
+1145 V
-1152 DAVTWDARDVQ
+1152 
-1163 KVYDGDPL
+1163 
-1171 SAYGARAWDKHG
+1171 
-1183 NELSVEY
+1183 
-1190 STDGVSWVDDPSK
+1190 
-1203 VSLTHSGH
+1203 
-1211 LAVKLRA
+1211 
-1218 TGANYA
+1218 
-1224 AGQYAAGSESVAVE
+1224 
-1238 KRPVTLE
+1238 
-1245 SGGADKTYD
+1245 
-1254 GTPLTNGAVSVTPKG
+1254 
-1269 EGVGFVDGEGVA
+1269 
-1281 VTVTG
+1281 
-1286 SQTDAGES
+1286 
-1294 DNTFYFSFDE
+1294 
-1304 GTSGDDYLVTAK
+1304 
-1316 CGKLKVAANSQQV
+1316 
-1329 VVKVKGSTGG
+1329 
-1339 GKYDGEEHGV
+1339 
-1349 EGYAVS
+1349 
-1355 YVVGGAASAG
+1355 
-1365 APAGFDAGDI
+1365 
-1375 SFAGAAKVTGTDAG
+1375 
-1389 SYPMGL
+1389 
-1395 GAGDFGYAGKN
+1395 
-1406 FSNVSFEVEDGQLT
+1406 FE
-1420 ISKRE
+1420 
-1425 VVVKPKD
+1425 
-1432 ASRVFNGEALEA
+1432 
-1444 SEWEVAEGSPD
+1444 
-1455 QFLAGQGISD
+1455 
-1465 PVFSGSQTAPG
+1465 
-1476 TSESSIVSWGYPEST
+1476 
-1491 KAGNYEIRTEKGTL
+1491 
-1505 NVTSRGAAETI
+1505 
-1516 TVEANST
+1516 
-1523 SATYDGGTHSA
+1523 
-1534 AGLKTTEFVVGGK
+1534 
-1547 AYTVSG
+1547 
-1553 LSTEDPSAADAGT
+1553 
-1566 YTNNVTG
+1566 
-1573 TAKVSDAAGNDV
+1573 
-1585 TSEFAVEI
+1585 
-1593 KDGSLVIGP
+1593 
-1602 AEAIIRPK
+1602 
-1610 DASKPYDGTPLVAS
+1610 
-1624 EFEAAGF
+1624 
-1631 VGGDGVAGVT
+1631 
-1641 YGGSQTDAGESGST
+1641 
-1655 IAAYEAAGSTKLANY
+1655 
-1670 KITLGEGRLEVTAN
+1670 
-1684 AERVVVTI
+1684 
-1692 RENSAT
+1692 
-1698 FPYDGEAKTAEGY
+1698 
-1711 EVAGISSALYK
+1711 
-1722 EGDFAFVGDAAH
+1722 
-1734 KVATGTDAGDY
+1734 
-1745 DMGLLPGDFE
+1745 
-1755 NRSANFSNVAFA
+1755 

-1780 TVTTYGASKPYDGTA
+1780 TVTTHSASKPYDGTA

-1804 FVNGETASFAATGSQ
+1804 FVNGETASFATTGSQ

-1824 SANSYAIT
+1824 SANSYAIA
-1832 WDGTAKESNYSVVEG
+1832 WDGTAKESNYNVVEG

-1854 TPSQVAITVTPR
+1854 TPSQVAITVTPH

-1994 SDNTFTVEAGANTSL
+1994 SDNTFTVKAGANTSL

-2065 SDDMGSVPT
+2065 SDDMDSVPT
-2074 ASDSKATT
+2074 ASDSKETT
-2082 APKSADKA
+2082 MPKSADKA
-2090 TSENGAA
+2090 TSGNNA
-2097 QSEGKQ
+2097 QPEGKQ
-2103 SSENAPAA
+2103 SPDNASGA

-2117 WVHWLMLLGTIA
+2117 WVHWLMILGTIA
-2129 TLVYGAVVLLRR
+2129 TLVYGAVVSLRR
-2141 RRMTAD
+2141 CRMTAD
-2147 LDKEMDE
+2147 LDKEMDA

>member
-6 LPMAGGGCSQLSDDA
+6 LPVAGGGCSQLSGDA
-21 ANLAATLGGVDDAPA
+21 ANLAATLGGGDDAPA

-42 VGISSPALVGVES
+42 VGISSPALGGVES
-55 DIAGDSGDSNTPS
+55 DIAGDSGDPNTPS

-83 ADSTVAQSLSI
+83 ADSTIAQSLSI

-116 VEGTYVWS
+116 AEGTYIWS

-143 QGTATVTLSYT
+143 QGTATVALSYK
-154 SPDGNTTLAA
+154 SPDDNTTLEA

-169 VTSPTAATD
+169 VTSPTTATEY
-178 RALFYYLNNP
+178 ALFYYLNNP

-196 TTQWTSLGSGSVNL
+196 TTQWASLGGGSVNL

-246 YQVARGSSDWNNI
+246 YQVVRESEDWNKI

-289 KLTNNND
+289 KLTNNDD

-380 LPYTVDGNVNFYA
+380 LPYTIDGNVNFYA

-401 VYDLAG
+401 IYDLAG

-415 LVHAAQQGS
+415 LVHAAQEGS

-431 PTRVGHEFAGWTVAG
+431 PTRVGYEFAGWTVSG
-446 LDGVTTIESGASFIM
+446 LDGVTTLESGASFTM

-474 LLACKVKYLEQGTD
+474 LLACKVKYLEQGTG

-509 KSNIEGYHLVDSTQA
+509 KSDIEGYHLVDSTQA
-524 SGKAMLIEGETPEI
+524 SGKATLVEGETPEI

-566 TLSAPWG
+566 TQSAPWG
-573 SEVAVSDL
+573 SEVAASNL
-581 AKDIDGY
+581 AKAIDGY
-588 TAVSG
+588 TVVPG
-593 QAATAT
+593 QTETAT
-599 VELDG
+599 VERDG

-636 YTCDVADAAFA
+636 YTCDVADASFA
-647 GVTLL
+647 SVTLL

-679 HIVAK
+679 YIVAK
-684 TNDGKLVIKPNS
+684 TNDGKLVINSNS
-696 QQVVVKVKGS
+696 QQVVVKIKGN

-714 EEHGVEGYAVS
+714 EEHSVEGYAVS

-738 GFDAGDISFAGAAK
+738 GFDAGDISFAGTAK
-752 VTGTDAGSYPMGLG
+752 VTGTDAGSYPMGLD
-766 AGDFG
+766 AGDFR
-771 YAGKNFSNVSFEV
+771 YAGRNFSNVSFEV

-859 STKAGNYEI
+859 NTKAGNYEI

-967 LVIGPAEAIIR
+967 LVIGPAEATIR

-986 DGTPLV
+986 DGAPLV

-1044 GEGRLEVTAN
+1044 GGGRLEVTAN
-1054 AERVVVT
+1054 AEKVVVT

-1126 RSANFSNVAFAIE
+1126 RSANFSNV
-1139 DGQLHI
+1139 
-1145 VPVAIDE
+1145 V
-1152 DAVTWDARDVQ
+1152 
-1163 KVYDGDPL
+1163 
-1171 SAYGARAWDKHG
+1171 
-1183 NELSVEY
+1183 
-1190 STDGVSWVDDPSK
+1190 
-1203 VSLTHSGH
+1203 
-1211 LAVKLRA
+1211 
-1218 TGANYA
+1218 
-1224 AGQYAAGSESVAVE
+1224 
-1238 KRPVTLE
+1238 
-1245 SGGADKTYD
+1245 
-1254 GTPLTNGAVSVTPKG
+1254 
-1269 EGVGFVDGEGVA
+1269 
-1281 VTVTG
+1281 
-1286 SQTDAGES
+1286 
-1294 DNTFYFSFDE
+1294 
-1304 GTSGDDYLVTAK
+1304 
-1316 CGKLKVAANSQQV
+1316 
-1329 VVKVKGSTGG
+1329 
-1339 GKYDGEEHGV
+1339 
-1349 EGYAVS
+1349 
-1355 YVVGGAASAG
+1355 
-1365 APAGFDAGDI
+1365 
-1375 SFAGAAKVTGTDAG
+1375 
-1389 SYPMGL
+1389 
-1395 GAGDFGYAGKN
+1395 
-1406 FSNVSFEVEDGQLT
+1406 
-1420 ISKRE
+1420 
-1425 VVVKPKD
+1425 
-1432 ASRVFNGEALEA
+1432 
-1444 SEWEVAEGSPD
+1444 
-1455 QFLAGQGISD
+1455 
-1465 PVFSGSQTAPG
+1465 
-1476 TSESSIVSWGYPEST
+1476 
-1491 KAGNYEIRTEKGTL
+1491 
-1505 NVTSRGAAETI
+1505 
-1516 TVEANST
+1516 
-1523 SATYDGGTHSA
+1523 
-1534 AGLKTTEFVVGGK
+1534 
-1547 AYTVSG
+1547 
-1553 LSTEDPSAADAGT
+1553 
-1566 YTNNVTG
+1566 
-1573 TAKVSDAAGNDV
+1573 
-1585 TSEFAVEI
+1585 
-1593 KDGSLVIGP
+1593 
-1602 AEAIIRPK
+1602 
-1610 DASKPYDGTPLVAS
+1610 
-1624 EFEAAGF
+1624 
-1631 VGGDGVAGVT
+1631 
-1641 YGGSQTDAGESGST
+1641 
-1655 IAAYEAAGSTKLANY
+1655 
-1670 KITLGEGRLEVTAN
+1670 
-1684 AERVVVTI
+1684 
-1692 RENSAT
+1692 
-1698 FPYDGEAKTAEGY
+1698 
-1711 EVAGISSALYK
+1711 
-1722 EGDFAFVGDAAH
+1722 
-1734 KVATGTDAGDY
+1734 
-1745 DMGLLPGDFE
+1745 
-1755 NRSANFSNVAFA
+1755 FA

-1780 TVTTYGASKPYDGTA
+1780 TVTTHGASKPYDGTA

-1804 FVNGETASFAATGSQ
+1804 FVNGETASFATTGSQ

-1832 WDGTAKESNYSVVEG
+1832 WDGTAKESNYNVVEG

-1854 TPSQVAITVTPR
+1854 TPSQVAINVTPH

-1994 SDNTFTVEAGANTSL
+1994 SDNIFTVKAGANTSL

-2054 SSDVTPSGSTT
+2054 SSEVTPSGSTT

-2074 ASDSKATT
+2074 ASDSKETT
-2082 APKSADKA
+2082 MPKSADKA
-2090 TSENGAA
+2090 TSGNNA

-2103 SSENAPAA
+2103 SPDNASGA

-2117 WVHWLMLLGTIA
+2117 WVHWLMILGTIA
-2129 TLVYGAVVLLRR
+2129 TLVYGAVVSLRR

-2147 LDKEMDE
+2147 LDKEIDA

-2162 SDK
+2162 SGK

>member
-1 MRKMA
+1 MNNTIKHMREAKSSA
-6 LPMAGGGCSQLSDDA
+6 NCTSWGNKIVSVVLSAILLGFGWPAVNPAEVYAEDGAASGGGGCSQLSGDA
-21 ANLAATLGGVDDAPA
+21 ANLAATLGGGDDAPA

-42 VGISSPALVGVES
+42 VGISSPALGGVES

-116 VEGTYVWS
+116 AEGTYIWS

-143 QGTATVTLSYT
+143 QGTATVALSYK

-169 VTSPTAATD
+169 VTSPKAATD
-178 RALFYYLNNP
+178 SALFYYLNNP

-246 YQVARGSSDWNNI
+246 YQVVRESEDWNKI

-289 KLTNNND
+289 KLTNNDD

-380 LPYTVDGNVNFYA
+380 LPYTIDGNVNFYA

-401 VYDLAG
+401 IYDLAG

-415 LVHAAQQGS
+415 LVHAAQEGS

-431 PTRVGHEFAGWTVAG
+431 PTRVGYEFAGWTVSGHDDVAT
-446 LDGVTTIESGASFIM
+446 LESGASFIM

-474 LLACKVKYLEQGTD
+474 LLACNVKYLEQGTG
-488 KELSPADTL
+488 KELSPADTF
-497 YGHAGDVVTANA
+497 YGHAGEVVTANA
-509 KSNIEGYHLVDSTQA
+509 KSDIEGYHLVDPTQA
-524 SGKAMLIEGETPEI
+524 SGKATLIEGETPEI
-538 VFYYEKDA
+538 VFYYKKDA

-557 TEQKVADSE
+557 TEQKVAGSE
-566 TLSAPWG
+566 TQSAPWG
-573 SEVAVSDL
+573 SEVAASNL
-581 AKDIDGY
+581 AKAIDGY
-588 TAVSG
+588 TVVPG
-593 QAATAT
+593 QTTTAT

-679 HIVAK
+679 YIVAK
-684 TNDGKLVIKPNS
+684 TNDGKLVINSNS
-696 QQVVVKVKGS
+696 QQVVVKIKGN

-738 GFDAGDISFAGAAK
+738 GFDAGDISFAGTAK
-752 VTGTDAGSYPMGLG
+752 VTGTDAGSYPMGLD
-766 AGDFG
+766 AGDFR
-771 YAGKNFSNVSFEV
+771 YAGRNFSNVSFEV
-784 EDGQLTISKREVVV
+784 EDGQLAISKREVVV
-798 KPKDASRVFN
+798 KPKDASRVFD

-859 STKAGNYEI
+859 NTKAGNYEI

-952 NDVTSEFA
+952 SDVTSEFA

-967 LVIGPAEAIIR
+967 LVIGPAEATIR

-1032 GSTKLANYKITL
+1032 GSTNLANYKITL

-1054 AERVVVT
+1054 AEKVVVT

-1081 EVAGIS
+1081 EVAKIS

-1126 RSANFSNVAFAIE
+1126 RSANFSNV
-1139 DGQLHI
+1139 
-1145 VPVAIDE
+1145 V
-1152 DAVTWDARDVQ
+1152 
-1163 KVYDGDPL
+1163 
-1171 SAYGARAWDKHG
+1171 
-1183 NELSVEY
+1183 
-1190 STDGVSWVDDPSK
+1190 
-1203 VSLTHSGH
+1203 
-1211 LAVKLRA
+1211 
-1218 TGANYA
+1218 
-1224 AGQYAAGSESVAVE
+1224 
-1238 KRPVTLE
+1238 
-1245 SGGADKTYD
+1245 
-1254 GTPLTNGAVSVTPKG
+1254 
-1269 EGVGFVDGEGVA
+1269 
-1281 VTVTG
+1281 
-1286 SQTDAGES
+1286 
-1294 DNTFYFSFDE
+1294 
-1304 GTSGDDYLVTAK
+1304 
-1316 CGKLKVAANSQQV
+1316 
-1329 VVKVKGSTGG
+1329 
-1339 GKYDGEEHGV
+1339 
-1349 EGYAVS
+1349 
-1355 YVVGGAASAG
+1355 
-1365 APAGFDAGDI
+1365 
-1375 SFAGAAKVTGTDAG
+1375 
-1389 SYPMGL
+1389 
-1395 GAGDFGYAGKN
+1395 
-1406 FSNVSFEVEDGQLT
+1406 
-1420 ISKRE
+1420 
-1425 VVVKPKD
+1425 
-1432 ASRVFNGEALEA
+1432 
-1444 SEWEVAEGSPD
+1444 
-1455 QFLAGQGISD
+1455 
-1465 PVFSGSQTAPG
+1465 
-1476 TSESSIVSWGYPEST
+1476 
-1491 KAGNYEIRTEKGTL
+1491 
-1505 NVTSRGAAETI
+1505 
-1516 TVEANST
+1516 
-1523 SATYDGGTHSA
+1523 
-1534 AGLKTTEFVVGGK
+1534 
-1547 AYTVSG
+1547 
-1553 LSTEDPSAADAGT
+1553 
-1566 YTNNVTG
+1566 
-1573 TAKVSDAAGNDV
+1573 
-1585 TSEFAVEI
+1585 
-1593 KDGSLVIGP
+1593 
-1602 AEAIIRPK
+1602 
-1610 DASKPYDGTPLVAS
+1610 
-1624 EFEAAGF
+1624 
-1631 VGGDGVAGVT
+1631 
-1641 YGGSQTDAGESGST
+1641 
-1655 IAAYEAAGSTKLANY
+1655 
-1670 KITLGEGRLEVTAN
+1670 
-1684 AERVVVTI
+1684 
-1692 RENSAT
+1692 
-1698 FPYDGEAKTAEGY
+1698 
-1711 EVAGISSALYK
+1711 
-1722 EGDFAFVGDAAH
+1722 
-1734 KVATGTDAGDY
+1734 
-1745 DMGLLPGDFE
+1745 
-1755 NRSANFSNVAFA
+1755 FA

-1780 TVTTYGASKPYDGTA
+1780 TVTTHGASKPYDGTA

-1804 FVNGETASFAATGSQ
+1804 FVNGETASFATTGSQ

-1832 WDGTAKESNYSVVEG
+1832 WDGTAKESNYNVVEG

-1854 TPSQVAITVTPR
+1854 TPSQVAINVTPH

-1924 DVTAQFANV
+1924 DVTAQFSNV
-1933 TCGKAPLIVTKRP
+1933 TCGKAPLVVTKRP

-1958 DGAALTKHE
+1958 DGTALTKHE
-1967 AMVTAGSLV
+1967 ATVTAGSLV

-1994 SDNTFTVEAGANTSL
+1994 SDNTFTVKAGVNTSL

-2074 ASDSKATT
+2074 ASDSKETT
-2082 APKSADKA
+2082 MPKSADKA

-2117 WVHWLMLLGTIA
+2117 WVHWLMLLGIIA

>member
-6 LPMAGGGCSQLSDDA
+6 LPMAGGGCSQLSGDA
-21 ANLAATLGGVDDAPA
+21 ANLAATLGGGDDAPA

-83 ADSTVAQSLSI
+83 ADSTVAQSLSV

-116 VEGTYVWS
+116 AEGTYVWS

-143 QGTATVTLSYT
+143 QGTATVALSYT
-154 SPDGNTTLAA
+154 SPDGNTTLTA

-169 VTSPTAATD
+169 VTSPTAATNS
-178 RALFYYLNNP
+178 ALFYYLNNP

-246 YQVARGSSDWNNI
+246 YQVVRESEDWNKI

-289 KLTNNND
+289 KLTNNDD

-380 LPYTVDGNVNFYA
+380 LPYTIDGNVNFYA

-401 VYDLAG
+401 IYDLAG

-415 LVHAAQQGS
+415 LVHAAQEGS

-431 PTRVGHEFAGWTVAG
+431 PTRVGYEFAGWTVSG
-446 LDGVTTIESGASFIM
+446 LDGVTTLESGASFTM

-474 LLACKVKYLEQGTD
+474 LLACNVKYLERGTG

-497 YGHAGDVVTANA
+497 YGHAGEVVTANA
-509 KSNIEGYHLVDSTQA
+509 KSDIKGYHLVNPTQA
-524 SGKAMLIEGETPEI
+524 SGEATLVEGETPEI

-557 TEQKVADSE
+557 TEQKVAGSE
-566 TLSAPWG
+566 TQSAPWG
-573 SEVAVSDL
+573 SEVAASNL
-581 AKDIDGY
+581 AKAIDGY
-588 TAVSG
+588 TVVPG
-593 QAATAT
+593 QTTTAT

-652 GGKGTDAGDYPYTF
+652 GGKGTDAGDYSYTF

-684 TNDGKLVIKPNS
+684 TNDGKLVINPNS
-696 QQVVVKVKGS
+696 QQVVVKIKGN

-714 EEHGVEGYAVS
+714 EEHSVEGYAVS

-738 GFDAGDISFAGAAK
+738 GFDAGDISFAGTAK
-752 VTGTDAGSYPMGLG
+752 VTGTDAGSYPMGLD
-766 AGDFG
+766 AGDFR
-771 YAGKNFSNVSFEV
+771 YAGRNFSNVSFEV

-839 GSQTAPGTSESS
+839 GSQTAPGASESS

-859 STKAGNYEI
+859 NTKAGNYEI

-967 LVIGPAEAIIR
+967 LVIGPAEATIR

-992 ASEFEAA
+992 ASEFTAT
-999 GFVGGDGVAGVTY
+999 GFAGGDGVEGVSY

-1054 AERVVVT
+1054 AEKVVVT

-1126 RSANFSNVAFAIE
+1126 
-1139 DGQLHI
+1139 
-1145 VPVAIDE
+1145 
-1152 DAVTWDARDVQ
+1152 T
-1163 KVYDGDPL
+1163 
-1171 SAYGARAWDKHG
+1171 
-1183 NELSVEY
+1183 
-1190 STDGVSWVDDPSK
+1190 
-1203 VSLTHSGH
+1203 
-1211 LAVKLRA
+1211 
-1218 TGANYA
+1218 
-1224 AGQYAAGSESVAVE
+1224 
-1238 KRPVTLE
+1238 
-1245 SGGADKTYD
+1245 
-1254 GTPLTNGAVSVTPKG
+1254 
-1269 EGVGFVDGEGVA
+1269 
-1281 VTVTG
+1281 
-1286 SQTDAGES
+1286 
-1294 DNTFYFSFDE
+1294 
-1304 GTSGDDYLVTAK
+1304 
-1316 CGKLKVAANSQQV
+1316 
-1329 VVKVKGSTGG
+1329 
-1339 GKYDGEEHGV
+1339 
-1349 EGYAVS
+1349 
-1355 YVVGGAASAG
+1355 
-1365 APAGFDAGDI
+1365 
-1375 SFAGAAKVTGTDAG
+1375 
-1389 SYPMGL
+1389 
-1395 GAGDFGYAGKN
+1395 
-1406 FSNVSFEVEDGQLT
+1406 
-1420 ISKRE
+1420 
-1425 VVVKPKD
+1425 
-1432 ASRVFNGEALEA
+1432 
-1444 SEWEVAEGSPD
+1444 
-1455 QFLAGQGISD
+1455 
-1465 PVFSGSQTAPG
+1465 
-1476 TSESSIVSWGYPEST
+1476 
-1491 KAGNYEIRTEKGTL
+1491 
-1505 NVTSRGAAETI
+1505 
-1516 TVEANST
+1516 
-1523 SATYDGGTHSA
+1523 
-1534 AGLKTTEFVVGGK
+1534 
-1547 AYTVSG
+1547 
-1553 LSTEDPSAADAGT
+1553 
-1566 YTNNVTG
+1566 
-1573 TAKVSDAAGNDV
+1573 
-1585 TSEFAVEI
+1585 
-1593 KDGSLVIGP
+1593 
-1602 AEAIIRPK
+1602 
-1610 DASKPYDGTPLVAS
+1610 
-1624 EFEAAGF
+1624 
-1631 VGGDGVAGVT
+1631 
-1641 YGGSQTDAGESGST
+1641 
-1655 IAAYEAAGSTKLANY
+1655 
-1670 KITLGEGRLEVTAN
+1670 
-1684 AERVVVTI
+1684 
-1692 RENSAT
+1692 
-1698 FPYDGEAKTAEGY
+1698 
-1711 EVAGISSALYK
+1711 
-1722 EGDFAFVGDAAH
+1722 
-1734 KVATGTDAGDY
+1734 
-1745 DMGLLPGDFE
+1745 
-1755 NRSANFSNVAFA
+1755 SANFSNVAFA

-1897 KGTITDAGELLAEID
+1897 KGTITDAGELLAEVD
-1912 ASTIVIRNAAGE
+1912 ASTIVIKNAAGE

-1958 DGAALTKHE
+1958 DGTALTKHE

-1994 SDNTFTVEAGANTSL
+1994 SDNTFTVKAGANTSL

-2074 ASDSKATT
+2074 ASDSKETT
-2082 APKSADKA
+2082 MPKSADKA
-2090 TSENGAA
+2090 TSGNNA

-2103 SSENAPAA
+2103 SPDNASGA

-2117 WVHWLMLLGTIA
+2117 WVHWLMILGTIA
-2129 TLVYGAVVLLRR
+2129 TLVYGAVVSLRR

-2147 LDKEMDE
+2147 LDKEIDA

-2162 SDK
+2162 SGK

>member
-6 LPMAGGGCSQLSDDA
+6 LPMAGGGNSQLSGDA
-21 ANLAATLGGVDDAPA
+21 ANLAATLGGGDDAPA
-36 RPSGES
+36 RSSGES

-83 ADSTVAQSLSI
+83 ADSAIAQSLSI
-94 TGADAVAQFSTM
+94 TGADAVAQFSTI

-116 VEGTYVWS
+116 AEGTYIWS

-137 TVTGVR
+137 MVTGVR
-143 QGTATVTLSYT
+143 EGRTTVTLSYT
-154 SPDGNTTLAA
+154 SPDSATTLIA

-169 VTSPTAATD
+169 VTSPTAATNS
-178 RALFYYLNNP
+178 ALFYYLNNP
-188 NGSLDSIS
+188 NGSLDSTS

-219 KDNGKTAIFDR
+219 NDNGETAIFDR
-230 VSDRVITWPDN
+230 VSDRVITWPDD

-275 VTDDDVESISIKPY
+275 VTDEDVESICVKPY

-380 LPYTVDGNVNFYA
+380 LPYTIDGNVNFYA

-401 VYDLAG
+401 IYDLAG

-415 LVHAAQQGS
+415 LVHAAQEGS

-431 PTRVGHEFAGWTVAG
+431 PTRVGYEFAGWTVSG
-446 LDGVTTIESGASFIM
+446 LDGVTTLESGASFTM

-474 LLACKVKYLEQGTD
+474 LLACKVKYLEQGTG

-509 KSNIEGYHLVDSTQA
+509 KSDIEGYHLVDSTQA
-524 SGKAMLIEGETPEI
+524 SGKATLVEGETPEI

-566 TLSAPWG
+566 TQSAPWG
-573 SEVAVSDL
+573 SEVAASNL
-581 AKDIDGY
+581 AKVIDGY
-588 TAVSG
+588 TVVPG
-593 QAATAT
+593 QTATAT

-621 SATTEYTGEL
+621 SATTEYTGES

-666 ASGTAGTVSTDGK
+666 ASGTAGTVSADGK
-679 HIVAK
+679 YIVAK
-684 TNDGKLVIKPNS
+684 TNDGKLVINPNS
-696 QQVVVKVKGS
+696 QQVVVKVKGN

-738 GFDAGDISFAGAAK
+738 GFDAGDISFAGTAK
-752 VTGTDAGSYPMGLG
+752 VTGTDAGSYPMGLD

-771 YAGKNFSNVSFEV
+771 YNGKNFSNVSFEV
-784 EDGQLTISKREVVV
+784 EDGRLAISKREVVV
-798 KPKDASRVFN
+798 KPKDASRVFD

-859 STKAGNYEI
+859 STKAGNYEV

-967 LVIGPAEAIIR
+967 LVIGPAEATIR

-992 ASEFEAA
+992 ASEFTAT
-999 GFVGGDGVAGVTY
+999 GFIGGDGVEGVSY
-1012 GGSQT
+1012 GGSQLNF
-1017 DAGESGSTIA
+1017 GESESTIA
-1027 AYEAA
+1027 GFAAA
-1032 GSTKLANYKITL
+1032 GSTKLTNYRIAL
-1044 GEGRLEVTAN
+1044 GKGKLEVTAN
-1054 AERVVVT
+1054 VEKVVVT

-1066 ATFPYDGEAKTAEGY
+1066 ATFPYDGEAKTVEGY
-1081 EVAGIS
+1081 EVAKIS
-1087 SALYKEGDFAFVG
+1087 SALYKASDFAFAG

-1114 YDMGLLPGDFEN
+1114 YDMGLLAVDFEN
-1126 RSANFSNVAFAIE
+1126 RSANFSNVVFEIE

-1145 VPVAIDE
+1145 AAGEIDKG
-1152 DAVTWDARDVQ
+1152 AVTWGVHDVQ
-1163 KVYDGDPL
+1163 KVYDGESL
-1171 SAYGARAWDKHG
+1171 SAYHARAWDRHG

-1190 STDGVSWVDDPSK
+1190 STDGETWVSDPSK
-1203 VSLTHSGH
+1203 ISLTHFGH
-1211 LAVKLRA
+1211 LVVKLRA

-1224 AGQYAAGSESVAVE
+1224 AGQYATGSESVAIT
-1238 KRPVTLE
+1238 KRLVTLE
-1245 SGGADKTYD
+1245 SEGADKTYD

-1281 VTVTG
+1281 ITATG
-1286 SQTDAGES
+1286 SQTDVGES
-1294 DNTFYFSFDE
+1294 DNTFIFSFNE

-1316 CGKLKVAANSQQV
+1316 CGKLKVAANAAGV
-1329 VVKVKGSTGG
+1329 VVKVVGNRGSST
-1339 GKYDGEEHGV
+1339 YDGTEHGI
-1349 EGYAVS
+1349 EGYTVS
-1355 YVVGGAASAG
+1355 YVVGGSASAD

-1375 SFAGAAKVTGTDAG
+1375 SFAGTAKATGTDAG
-1389 SYPMGL
+1389 GYPMGL
-1395 GAGDFGYAGKN
+1395 KAGDFSYAGKN
-1406 FSNVSFEVEDGQLT
+1406 FSNVSFEVEDG
-1420 ISKRE
+1420 E
-1425 VVVKPKD
+1425 
-1432 ASRVFNGEALEA
+1432 
-1444 SEWEVAEGSPD
+1444 
-1455 QFLAGQGISD
+1455 
-1465 PVFSGSQTAPG
+1465 
-1476 TSESSIVSWGYPEST
+1476 
-1491 KAGNYEIRTEKGTL
+1491 
-1505 NVTSRGAAETI
+1505 
-1516 TVEANST
+1516 
-1523 SATYDGGTHSA
+1523 
-1534 AGLKTTEFVVGGK
+1534 
-1547 AYTVSG
+1547 
-1553 LSTEDPSAADAGT
+1553 LS
-1566 YTNNVTG
+1566 
-1573 TAKVSDAAGNDV
+1573 
-1585 TSEFAVEI
+1585 
-1593 KDGSLVIGP
+1593 
-1602 AEAIIRPK
+1602 
-1610 DASKPYDGTPLVAS
+1610 
-1624 EFEAAGF
+1624 
-1631 VGGDGVAGVT
+1631 
-1641 YGGSQTDAGESGST
+1641 
-1655 IAAYEAAGSTKLANY
+1655 
-1670 KITLGEGRLEVTAN
+1670 
-1684 AERVVVTI
+1684 
-1692 RENSAT
+1692 
-1698 FPYDGEAKTAEGY
+1698 
-1711 EVAGISSALYK
+1711 
-1722 EGDFAFVGDAAH
+1722 
-1734 KVATGTDAGDY
+1734 
-1745 DMGLLPGDFE
+1745 
-1755 NRSANFSNVAFA
+1755 
-1767 IEDGQLTILPATL
+1767 ILPATL
-1780 TVTTYGASKPYDGTA
+1780 TVTTHGASKPYDGTA
-1795 LTASGEISG
+1795 LTAPGEISG
-1804 FVNGETASFAATGSQ
+1804 FVNGETATFSATGSQ

-1824 SANSYAIT
+1824 SANTYSLV

-1854 TPSQVAITVTPR
+1854 TPSQVAIAVTPR
-1866 GGSKVYD
+1866 DGSKVYD

-1885 GLPAGFTLEAAT
+1885 GLPAGFTLDAAT
-1897 KGTITDAGELLAEID
+1897 KGAITDAGELLAEID
-1912 ASTIVIRNAAGE
+1912 ASTIVIKNAAGE

-1933 TCGKAPLIVTKRP
+1933 TCGKAPLIVIKRP

-1958 DGAALTKHE
+1958 DGVALTKHE
-1967 AMVTAGSLV
+1967 ATVTAGSLV

-1982 YDFTGAQ
+1982 YDFTGEQ
-1989 TAVGT
+1989 TVVGA
-1994 SDNTFTVEAGANTSL
+1994 SDNTFTVKAGANTSL

-2029 APGPGTDEPTPG
+2029 VPGPGTDEPTPG

-2054 SSDVTPSGSTT
+2054 SSDVTPPGSTT

-2074 ASDSKATT
+2074 ASDSKETT
-2082 APKSADKA
+2082 MPKSADKA
-2090 TSENGAA
+2090 TSGNNA

-2103 SSENAPAA
+2103 GPDNVSGA
-2111 EQPTSC
+2111 EQLTSC
-2117 WVHWLMLLGTIA
+2117 WVHWLMILGTIA
-2129 TLVYGAVVLLRR
+2129 TLVYGVVVSLRR

-2147 LDKEMDE
+2147 LDKEIDA

-2162 SDK
+2162 SGK

>member
-6 LPMAGGGCSQLSDDA
+6 LPMAGGGSSQLSGDA
-21 ANLAATLGGVDDAPA
+21 ANLAATLGGGDDAPV

-83 ADSTVAQSLSI
+83 ADSAIAQSLSI
-94 TGADAVAQFSTM
+94 TGADAVAQFSTI

-116 VEGTYVWS
+116 AEGTYIWS

-154 SPDGNTTLAA
+154 SPDSATTLIA

-169 VTSPTAATD
+169 VTSPTAATNW
-178 RALFYYLNNP
+178 ALFYYLNNL
-188 NGSLDSIS
+188 NGSLDSTS
-196 TTQWTSLGSGSVNL
+196 TTQWTGLGSGSVNL

-219 KDNGKTAIFDR
+219 NDNGKTAIFDR
-230 VSDRVITWPDN
+230 VSDRVITWPDG

-267 EGMLPGVT
+267 EGMLPGVM
-275 VTDDDVESISIKPY
+275 VTDEDVESICVKPY

-332 SKLTYREGDTT
+332 SKLTYREGDAT
-343 DITDFPD
+343 DIADFAD
-350 VSLPLSKKV
+350 VSLPPSKTV

-380 LPYTVDGNVNFYA
+380 LPYTIDGNVNFYA

-401 VYDLAG
+401 IYDLAG
-407 GSWNNSDA
+407 GSWNSSDA
-415 LVHAAQQGS
+415 LVHAAQEGS

-431 PTRVGHEFAGWTVAG
+431 PTRVGYEFAGWTVSG
-446 LDGVTTIESGASFIM
+446 LDGVTTLESGESFIM

-474 LLACKVKYLEQGTD
+474 LLACNVKYLEQGTG

-509 KSNIEGYHLVDSTQA
+509 KSDIEGYHLVDSTQA
-524 SGKAMLIEGETPEI
+524 SGKATLVEGETPEI

-566 TLSAPWG
+566 TQSAPWG
-573 SEVAVSDL
+573 SEVAASNL
-581 AKDIDGY
+581 AKAIDGY
-588 TAVSG
+588 TVVPG
-593 QAATAT
+593 QTETAT
-599 VELDG
+599 VERDG

-647 GVTLL
+647 SVTLL

-679 HIVAK
+679 YIVAK
-684 TNDGKLVIKPNS
+684 TNDGKLVINPNS
-696 QQVVVKVKGS
+696 QQVVVKIKGN

-714 EEHGVEGYAVS
+714 TEHGVEGYTVS
-725 YVVGGAASAGAPA
+725 YVVGGAASADAPA
-738 GFDAGDISFAGAAK
+738 GFDAGDISFAGTAK
-752 VTGTDAGSYPMGLG
+752 VTGIDAGSYPMGLK
-766 AGDFG
+766 ASDFD

-784 EDGQLTISKREVVV
+784 EDGRLDISKRALII
-798 KPKDASRVFN
+798 KPKDASRVFD

-851 IVSWGYPE
+851 IVGWGYQE
-859 STKAGNYEI
+859 GTKAGNYEI
-868 RTEKGTLNVTS
+868 RTEKGSLNVTS
-879 RGAAE
+879 RGATE

-893 SATYDGGT
+893 TATYDGGT
-901 HSAAGL
+901 HSAVGL

-931 ADAGTYTNN
+931 TDVGTYTNN
-940 VTGTAKVSDAAG
+940 ITGAAKVTDAAG
-952 NDVTSEFA
+952 SDVTSEFD

-967 LVIGPAEAIIR
+967 LVIDPAEVTIK

-986 DGTPLV
+986 DGMSLV
-992 ASEFEAA
+992 ASEFTAT

-1054 AERVVVT
+1054 AEKVVVT

-1126 RSANFSNVAFAIE
+1126 TSANFSNVAFAIE

-1163 KVYDGDPL
+1163 KVYDGEPL

-1224 AGQYAAGSESVAVE
+1224 AGQYAAGSEGVAVE

-1339 GKYDGEEHGV
+1339 EKYDGEEHSV
-1349 EGYAVS
+1349 EGYTVS

-1375 SFAGAAKVTGTDAG
+1375 SFAGTAKVTGTDAG
-1389 SYPMGL
+1389 GYPMGL
-1395 GAGDFGYAGKN
+1395 KAGDFSYAGKN

-1420 ISKRE
+1420 I
-1425 VVVKPKD
+1425 
-1432 ASRVFNGEALEA
+1432 
-1444 SEWEVAEGSPD
+1444 
-1455 QFLAGQGISD
+1455 
-1465 PVFSGSQTAPG
+1465 
-1476 TSESSIVSWGYPEST
+1476 
-1491 KAGNYEIRTEKGTL
+1491 
-1505 NVTSRGAAETI
+1505 
-1516 TVEANST
+1516 
-1523 SATYDGGTHSA
+1523 
-1534 AGLKTTEFVVGGK
+1534 
-1547 AYTVSG
+1547 
-1553 LSTEDPSAADAGT
+1553 
-1566 YTNNVTG
+1566 
-1573 TAKVSDAAGNDV
+1573 
-1585 TSEFAVEI
+1585 
-1593 KDGSLVIGP
+1593 
-1602 AEAIIRPK
+1602 
-1610 DASKPYDGTPLVAS
+1610 
-1624 EFEAAGF
+1624 
-1631 VGGDGVAGVT
+1631 
-1641 YGGSQTDAGESGST
+1641 
-1655 IAAYEAAGSTKLANY
+1655 
-1670 KITLGEGRLEVTAN
+1670 
-1684 AERVVVTI
+1684 
-1692 RENSAT
+1692 
-1698 FPYDGEAKTAEGY
+1698 
-1711 EVAGISSALYK
+1711 
-1722 EGDFAFVGDAAH
+1722 
-1734 KVATGTDAGDY
+1734 
-1745 DMGLLPGDFE
+1745 
-1755 NRSANFSNVAFA
+1755 
-1767 IEDGQLTILPATL
+1767 LPATL
-1780 TVTTYGASKPYDGTA
+1780 TVTTHGASKPYDGTA

-1804 FVNGETASFAATGSQ
+1804 FVNGETASFATTGSQ

-1824 SANSYAIT
+1824 SVNSYAIA
-1832 WDGTAKESNYSVVEG
+1832 WDGTAKESNYNVVEG

-1854 TPSQVAITVTPR
+1854 TPSQVAINVTPR

-1933 TCGKAPLIVTKRP
+1933 ACGKAPLVVTKRP

-1994 SDNTFTVEAGANTSL
+1994 SDNTFTVKAGANTSL

-2065 SDDMGSVPT
+2065 SDDMDSVPT
-2074 ASDSKATT
+2074 ASDSKETT
-2082 APKSADKA
+2082 MPKSADKA
-2090 TSENGAA
+2090 TSGNNA

-2103 SSENAPAA
+2103 SPDNASGA

-2117 WVHWLMLLGTIA
+2117 WVHWLMILGTIA
-2129 TLVYGAVVLLRR
+2129 TLVYGAVVSLRR
-2141 RRMTAD
+2141 RRMAAD
-2147 LDKEMDE
+2147 LDKEIDA

-2162 SDK
+2162 SVK

>member
-6 LPMAGGGCSQLSDDA
+6 LPMAGGGCSQLSGDA
-21 ANLAATLGGVDDAPA
+21 TNLAATLGGGDDAPA

-42 VGISSPALVGVES
+42 VGISSPALGGVES

-116 VEGTYVWS
+116 AEGTYIWS

-143 QGTATVTLSYT
+143 QGTATVALSYT
-154 SPDGNTTLAA
+154 SPDGATTLTA

-169 VTSPTAATD
+169 VTSPTAATNS
-178 RALFYYLNNP
+178 AHFYYLNNP
-188 NGSLDSIS
+188 NGSFDSIS
-196 TTQWTSLGSGSVNL
+196 TTQWASLGSGSVNL
-210 TGLDSSNFP
+210 TGLNSSNFP
-219 KDNGKTAIFDR
+219 KDDGKTAIFDR
-230 VSDRVITWPDN
+230 VSDRVITWPDS

-380 LPYTVDGNVNFYA
+380 LPYTIDGNVNFYA

-401 VYDLAG
+401 IYDLAG

-415 LVHAAQQGS
+415 LVHAAQEGS

-431 PTRVGHEFAGWTVAG
+431 PTRVGYEFAGWTVAG
-446 LDGVTTIESGASFIM
+446 LDGVTTLESGASFTM

-488 KELSPADTL
+488 KELFPADTL
-497 YGHAGDVVTANA
+497 YGHVGDVVTANA
-509 KSNIEGYHLVDSTQA
+509 KSDIEGYHLVDSTQA
-524 SGKAMLIEGETPEI
+524 SGKATLVEGETPEI
-538 VFYYEKDA
+538 VFYYEKNA

-566 TLSAPWG
+566 TQSAPWG
-573 SEVAVSDL
+573 SEVAASNL
-581 AKDIDGY
+581 AKAIDGY
-588 TAVSG
+588 TVVPG
-593 QAATAT
+593 QTATAT

-621 SATTEYTGEL
+621 SSTTEYTGEL

-636 YTCDVADAAFA
+636 YTCDVADASFA
-647 GVTLL
+647 DVALL
-652 GGKGTDAGDYPYTF
+652 GGKGTDAGNYPYTF
-666 ASGTAGTVSTDGK
+666 AAGAVGTVSTDGK
-679 HIVAK
+679 YIVAK
-684 TNDGKLVIKPNS
+684 TNDGKLVINPNS
-696 QQVVVKVKGS
+696 QQVVVKIKGN

-714 EEHGVEGYAVS
+714 EEHSVEGYTVS

-738 GFDAGDISFAGAAK
+738 GFDAGDISFAGTAK
-752 VTGTDAGSYPMGLG
+752 VTGTDAGSYPMGLD
-766 AGDFG
+766 AGDFSYNG
-771 YAGKNFSNVSFEV
+771 RNFSNVSFEV

-859 STKAGNYEI
+859 NTKAGNYEI

-912 VVGGKAYTVSGL
+912 VVGGKAYAVSGL

-967 LVIGPAEAIIR
+967 LVIDPAEATIR

-1054 AERVVVT
+1054 AEKVVVT

-1081 EVAGIS
+1081 EVAKIS

-1126 RSANFSNVAFAIE
+1126 RSANFSNV
-1139 DGQLHI
+1139 
-1145 VPVAIDE
+1145 V
-1152 DAVTWDARDVQ
+1152 
-1163 KVYDGDPL
+1163 
-1171 SAYGARAWDKHG
+1171 
-1183 NELSVEY
+1183 
-1190 STDGVSWVDDPSK
+1190 
-1203 VSLTHSGH
+1203 
-1211 LAVKLRA
+1211 
-1218 TGANYA
+1218 
-1224 AGQYAAGSESVAVE
+1224 
-1238 KRPVTLE
+1238 
-1245 SGGADKTYD
+1245 
-1254 GTPLTNGAVSVTPKG
+1254 
-1269 EGVGFVDGEGVA
+1269 
-1281 VTVTG
+1281 
-1286 SQTDAGES
+1286 
-1294 DNTFYFSFDE
+1294 
-1304 GTSGDDYLVTAK
+1304 
-1316 CGKLKVAANSQQV
+1316 
-1329 VVKVKGSTGG
+1329 
-1339 GKYDGEEHGV
+1339 
-1349 EGYAVS
+1349 
-1355 YVVGGAASAG
+1355 
-1365 APAGFDAGDI
+1365 
-1375 SFAGAAKVTGTDAG
+1375 
-1389 SYPMGL
+1389 
-1395 GAGDFGYAGKN
+1395 
-1406 FSNVSFEVEDGQLT
+1406 
-1420 ISKRE
+1420 
-1425 VVVKPKD
+1425 
-1432 ASRVFNGEALEA
+1432 
-1444 SEWEVAEGSPD
+1444 
-1455 QFLAGQGISD
+1455 
-1465 PVFSGSQTAPG
+1465 
-1476 TSESSIVSWGYPEST
+1476 
-1491 KAGNYEIRTEKGTL
+1491 
-1505 NVTSRGAAETI
+1505 
-1516 TVEANST
+1516 
-1523 SATYDGGTHSA
+1523 
-1534 AGLKTTEFVVGGK
+1534 
-1547 AYTVSG
+1547 
-1553 LSTEDPSAADAGT
+1553 
-1566 YTNNVTG
+1566 
-1573 TAKVSDAAGNDV
+1573 
-1585 TSEFAVEI
+1585 
-1593 KDGSLVIGP
+1593 
-1602 AEAIIRPK
+1602 
-1610 DASKPYDGTPLVAS
+1610 
-1624 EFEAAGF
+1624 
-1631 VGGDGVAGVT
+1631 
-1641 YGGSQTDAGESGST
+1641 
-1655 IAAYEAAGSTKLANY
+1655 
-1670 KITLGEGRLEVTAN
+1670 
-1684 AERVVVTI
+1684 
-1692 RENSAT
+1692 
-1698 FPYDGEAKTAEGY
+1698 
-1711 EVAGISSALYK
+1711 
-1722 EGDFAFVGDAAH
+1722 
-1734 KVATGTDAGDY
+1734 
-1745 DMGLLPGDFE
+1745 
-1755 NRSANFSNVAFA
+1755 FA

-1780 TVTTYGASKPYDGTA
+1780 AVTTHGASKPYDGTA

-1804 FVNGETASFAATGSQ
+1804 FVNGETASFATTGSQ

-1832 WDGTAKESNYSVVEG
+1832 WDGTAKESNYNVVEG

-1854 TPSQVAITVTPR
+1854 TPSQVAINVTPH

-1982 YDFTGAQ
+1982 YDFTGVQ

-1994 SDNTFTVEAGANTSL
+1994 SDNTFTVKAGANTSL
-2009 DNYEITQVNG
+2009 DNYEIAQVNG

-2041 PGKNPSTPNGPTN
+2041 PGKNPSTPNVPTN

-2074 ASDSKATT
+2074 ASDSKETT
-2082 APKSADKA
+2082 MPKSADKA

-2147 LDKEMDE
+2147 LDKEIDA

-2162 SDK
+2162 SGK

>member
-1 MRKMA
+1 MNNTIKHMREAKSSA
-6 LPMAGGGCSQLSDDA
+6 NCTSWGNKVVSVVLSAVLLGFGWPAVNPTEVYAEDGAANAGGSYQLAGDSASRAVSTGEGADIA
-21 ANLAATLGGVDDAPA
+21 SRAN
-36 RPSGES
+36 GES
-42 VGISSPALVGVES
+42 AGNSSPALAGMES
-55 DIAGDSGDSNTPS
+55 DAAGDSGDPNTPS
-68 ATNNESGKA
+68 TASSTTSKGA
-77 ADSSAA
+77 ADPSVASDAM
-83 ADSTVAQSLSI
+83 VAQSLSI
-94 TGADAVAQFSTM
+94 TGADTVAQFSTA
-106 QLTATTSPSN
+106 QLTGTTSPAN
-116 VEGTYVWS
+116 AEGTYVWF

-137 TVTGVR
+137 MVTGVR
-143 QGTATVTLSYT
+143 EGSATVTLSYT
-154 SPDGNTTLAA
+154 SPDGATLTAM
-164 THDVT
+164 HGVT
-169 VTSPTAATD
+169 VTSPTAATHS
-178 RALFYYLNNP
+178 ALFYYLNNP
-188 NGSLDSIS
+188 NGSLDSTS

-210 TGLDSSNFP
+210 TGLNSSNFP
-219 KDNGKTAIFDR
+219 NDNGDTAIFDR
-230 VSDRVITWPDN
+230 VSDRVITWPDK

-246 YQVARGSSDWNNI
+246 YQVARGSSDWDKI

-343 DITDFPD
+343 DIADFPD

-380 LPYTVDGNVNFYA
+380 LPYTIDGNVNFYA

-401 VYDLAG
+401 IYDLAG

-415 LVHAAQQGS
+415 LVHAAQEGS

-431 PTRVGHEFAGWTVAG
+431 PTRVGHEFAGWTVSG
-446 LDGVTTIESGASFIM
+446 LDGVTTLESGASFTM
-461 PDNNVTFTATWNK
+461 PDNNVTLTATWNE
-474 LLACKVKYLEQGTD
+474 LPACKVRYLEQGTD
-488 KELSPADTL
+488 KELSPSDTL

-509 KSNIEGYHLVDSTQA
+509 KSDIEGYHLVDPTQA
-524 SGKAMLIEGETPEI
+524 SGEATLVEGETPEI

-573 SEVAVSDL
+573 SEVAASNL
-581 AKDIDGY
+581 AKAIDGY
-588 TAVSG
+588 TVVPG
-593 QAATAT
+593 QTATAT

-604 STVINIYYYQNV
+604 STVINVYYYQNV

-621 SATTEYTGEL
+621 SATREYTGES
-631 QHVEG
+631 QCVEG

-647 GVTLL
+647 GITLL

-666 ASGTAGTVSTDGK
+666 ASGTTGTVSADGK
-679 HIVAK
+679 FIVAK
-684 TNDGKLVIKPNS
+684 TNDGKLVISPNS
-696 QQVVVKVKGS
+696 QQVVVKIKGN
-706 TGGGKYDG
+706 TGGEKYDG
-714 EEHGVEGYAVS
+714 TEHSVEGYAVS
-725 YVVGGAASAGAPA
+725 YVIGGAESVDAPA
-738 GFDAGDISFAGAAK
+738 GFDAGDISFAGTAK
-752 VTGTDAGSYPMGLG
+752 ATGTDAGGYPMGLK

-784 EDGQLTISKREVVV
+784 EDGRLDISKRALII
-798 KPKDASRVFN
+798 KPKDASQVYN
-808 GEALEASEWEVAE
+808 GEALEASEWEVVE
-821 GSPDQFLAGQGIS
+821 SSPDQFLAGQGIV

-851 IVSWGYPE
+851 IVGWGYQE
-859 STKAGNYEI
+859 GTKAGNYEI

-879 RGAAE
+879 RGATE

-893 SATYDGGT
+893 PATYDGKI
-901 HSAAGL
+901 HSAVGL

-912 VVGGKAYTVSGL
+912 VVGGKTYTVSGL

-931 ADAGTYTNN
+931 TDVGTYTNN
-940 VTGTAKVSDAAG
+940 ITGTAKVTDAAG
-952 NDVTSEFA
+952 NDVTSEFD

-967 LVIGPAEAIIR
+967 LVIDPAEVTIR

-986 DGTPLV
+986 DGTSLV
-992 ASEFEAA
+992 ASEFTAT
-999 GFVGGDGVAGVTY
+999 GFVGGDGVTGVTY
-1012 GGSQT
+1012 GGSQLNS
-1017 DAGESGSTIA
+1017 GESESTIA
-1027 AYEAA
+1027 GFAVA
-1032 GSTKLANYKITL
+1032 GSTKLTNYRITL
-1044 GEGRLEVTAN
+1044 GKGKLKVTAS
-1054 AERVVVT
+1054 AEKVVVT

-1081 EVAGIS
+1081 EVVGIS

-1100 DAAHKVATG
+1100 DAAHRSVTA

-1114 YDMGLLPGDFEN
+1114 YDMGLLPSDFEN
-1126 RSANFSNVAFAIE
+1126 RSANFSNVVFEIE

-1145 VPVAIDE
+1145 VPGAIDE
-1152 DAVTWDARDVQ
+1152 NAVTWDVHNVQ
-1163 KVYDGDPL
+1163 KVYEGEPL
-1171 SAYGARAWDKHG
+1171 SAYHARAWDKHG

-1190 STDGVSWVDDPSK
+1190 SVDGVNWVSDPSK
-1203 VSLTHSGH
+1203 VLLTHFGH
-1211 LAVKLRA
+1211 LPVALRA

-1224 AGQYAAGSESVAVE
+1224 AGEYATGSENVAIT
-1238 KRPVTLE
+1238 KRLVTLE

-1254 GTPLTNGAVSVTPKG
+1254 GTPLTNDAVSVTPKG
-1269 EGVGFVDGEGVA
+1269 EGVGFVDGEGVTI
-1281 VTVTG
+1281 TVTG
-1286 SQTDAGES
+1286 SQTDVGES
-1294 DNTFYFSFDE
+1294 DNTFVFSFNE

-1329 VVKVKGSTGG
+1329 VVKIKGSTGG
-1339 GKYDGEEHGV
+1339 EKYDGTEHSV

-1355 YVVGGAASAG
+1355 YVIGGAESTD

-1375 SFAGAAKVTGTDAG
+1375 AFSGAAKATGTDAG

-1395 GAGDFGYAGKN
+1395 KAGDFGYAGKN
-1406 FSNVSFEVEDGQLT
+1406 FSNVSFEVEDGQL
-1420 ISKRE
+1420 
-1425 VVVKPKD
+1425 V
-1432 ASRVFNGEALEA
+1432 
-1444 SEWEVAEGSPD
+1444 
-1455 QFLAGQGISD
+1455 
-1465 PVFSGSQTAPG
+1465 
-1476 TSESSIVSWGYPEST
+1476 
-1491 KAGNYEIRTEKGTL
+1491 
-1505 NVTSRGAAETI
+1505 I
-1516 TVEANST
+1516 T
-1523 SATYDGGTHSA
+1523 
-1534 AGLKTTEFVVGGK
+1534 
-1547 AYTVSG
+1547 
-1553 LSTEDPSAADAGT
+1553 
-1566 YTNNVTG
+1566 
-1573 TAKVSDAAGNDV
+1573 
-1585 TSEFAVEI
+1585 
-1593 KDGSLVIGP
+1593 
-1602 AEAIIRPK
+1602 
-1610 DASKPYDGTPLVAS
+1610 
-1624 EFEAAGF
+1624 
-1631 VGGDGVAGVT
+1631 
-1641 YGGSQTDAGESGST
+1641 
-1655 IAAYEAAGSTKLANY
+1655 
-1670 KITLGEGRLEVTAN
+1670 
-1684 AERVVVTI
+1684 
-1692 RENSAT
+1692 
-1698 FPYDGEAKTAEGY
+1698 
-1711 EVAGISSALYK
+1711 
-1722 EGDFAFVGDAAH
+1722 
-1734 KVATGTDAGDY
+1734 
-1745 DMGLLPGDFE
+1745 
-1755 NRSANFSNVAFA
+1755 
-1767 IEDGQLTILPATL
+1767 PATL
-1780 TVTTYGASKPYDGTA
+1780 TVTTHGASKPYDGAA

-1897 KGTITDAGELLAEID
+1897 SGSITDAGELLAEVD

-1933 TCGKAPLIVTKRP
+1933 TCGKAPLVVTKRP

-1958 DGAALTKHE
+1958 DGTALTKHE
-1967 AMVTAGSLV
+1967 ATVTAGSLV

-1982 YDFTGAQ
+1982 YDFTGEQ
-1989 TAVGT
+1989 TTVGT
-1994 SDNTFTVEAGANTSL
+1994 SDNTFTVKAGANTSL
-2009 DNYEITQVNG
+2009 ENYEITQVNG

-2041 PGKNPSTPNGPTN
+2041 PGKNPSTPNRPTN
-2054 SSDVTPSGSTT
+2054 STDVTPSGSTT
-2065 SDDMGSVPT
+2065 PSDTG
-2074 ASDSKATT
+2074 SDSTAADPKVTT

-2129 TLVYGAVVLLRR
+2129 TLIYGAVVLLRR

-2147 LDKEMDE
+2147 LDKEMDV

-2162 SDK
+2162 SGK

>member
-1 MRKMA
+1 MREAKSSA
-6 LPMAGGGCSQLSDDA
+6 NCTSWSNKVVSVVLSAILLGFGWPAVNPAEVYAEDGAANGGGGCSQLSGDA
-21 ANLAATLGGVDDAPA
+21 ANLAATLGGGDDAPA

-42 VGISSPALVGVES
+42 VGISSPALAGVES

-83 ADSTVAQSLSI
+83 ADSAIAQFLSI

-116 VEGTYVWS
+116 AEGTYIWS

-137 TVTGVR
+137 TVAGVR

-154 SPDGNTTLAA
+154 SPDGATTLIA

-169 VTSPTAATD
+169 VTSPTAATNS
-178 RALFYYLNNP
+178 ALFYYLNNP
-188 NGSLDSIS
+188 NGSLDSTS

-219 KDNGKTAIFDR
+219 KDNGETAIFDR
-230 VSDRVITWPDN
+230 VSDRVITWPDD

-246 YQVARGSSDWNNI
+246 YQVVRGSDDWNTI

-275 VTDDDVESISIKPY
+275 VTDEDVESICVKPY

-350 VSLPLSKKV
+350 VSLPLSKTV

-380 LPYTVDGNVNFYA
+380 LPYTIDGNVNFYA

-401 VYDLAG
+401 IYDLTG

-415 LVHAAQQGS
+415 LVHAAQEGS

-431 PTRVGHEFAGWTVAG
+431 PTRVGYEFAGWTVSG
-446 LDGVTTIESGASFIM
+446 LDGVATLESGASFTM

-474 LLACKVKYLEQGTD
+474 LLACNVKYLERGTG

-497 YGHAGDVVTANA
+497 YGHAGEVVTANA
-509 KSNIEGYHLVDSTQA
+509 KSDIEGYHLVDPTQA
-524 SGKAMLIEGETPEI
+524 SGKATLVEGETPEI

-566 TLSAPWG
+566 TQSAPWG
-573 SEVAVSDL
+573 SEVAASNL
-581 AKDIDGY
+581 AKVIDGY
-588 TAVSG
+588 TVVPG
-593 QAATAT
+593 QTATAT

-621 SATTEYTGEL
+621 SVTTEYTGEL
-631 QHVEG
+631 QHVES

-647 GVTLL
+647 DIALL

-679 HIVAK
+679 YIVAK

-706 TGGGKYDG
+706 TGGEKYDG
-714 EEHGVEGYAVS
+714 EEHSVEGYTVS

-738 GFDAGDISFAGAAK
+738 GFDAGDISFAGTAK
-752 VTGTDAGSYPMGLG
+752 VTGTDAGSYPMGLD

-784 EDGQLTISKREVVV
+784 EDGQLAISKREVVV

-839 GSQTAPGTSESS
+839 GSQTAPGASESS

-859 STKAGNYEI
+859 NTKAGNYEI

-967 LVIGPAEAIIR
+967 LVIDPAEATIR

-1054 AERVVVT
+1054 AEKVVVT

-1109 TDAGD
+1109 IDAGD

-1126 RSANFSNVAFAIE
+1126 
-1139 DGQLHI
+1139 
-1145 VPVAIDE
+1145 
-1152 DAVTWDARDVQ
+1152 T
-1163 KVYDGDPL
+1163 
-1171 SAYGARAWDKHG
+1171 
-1183 NELSVEY
+1183 
-1190 STDGVSWVDDPSK
+1190 
-1203 VSLTHSGH
+1203 
-1211 LAVKLRA
+1211 
-1218 TGANYA
+1218 
-1224 AGQYAAGSESVAVE
+1224 
-1238 KRPVTLE
+1238 
-1245 SGGADKTYD
+1245 
-1254 GTPLTNGAVSVTPKG
+1254 
-1269 EGVGFVDGEGVA
+1269 
-1281 VTVTG
+1281 
-1286 SQTDAGES
+1286 
-1294 DNTFYFSFDE
+1294 
-1304 GTSGDDYLVTAK
+1304 
-1316 CGKLKVAANSQQV
+1316 
-1329 VVKVKGSTGG
+1329 
-1339 GKYDGEEHGV
+1339 
-1349 EGYAVS
+1349 
-1355 YVVGGAASAG
+1355 
-1365 APAGFDAGDI
+1365 
-1375 SFAGAAKVTGTDAG
+1375 
-1389 SYPMGL
+1389 
-1395 GAGDFGYAGKN
+1395 
-1406 FSNVSFEVEDGQLT
+1406 
-1420 ISKRE
+1420 
-1425 VVVKPKD
+1425 
-1432 ASRVFNGEALEA
+1432 
-1444 SEWEVAEGSPD
+1444 
-1455 QFLAGQGISD
+1455 
-1465 PVFSGSQTAPG
+1465 
-1476 TSESSIVSWGYPEST
+1476 
-1491 KAGNYEIRTEKGTL
+1491 
-1505 NVTSRGAAETI
+1505 
-1516 TVEANST
+1516 
-1523 SATYDGGTHSA
+1523 
-1534 AGLKTTEFVVGGK
+1534 
-1547 AYTVSG
+1547 
-1553 LSTEDPSAADAGT
+1553 
-1566 YTNNVTG
+1566 
-1573 TAKVSDAAGNDV
+1573 
-1585 TSEFAVEI
+1585 
-1593 KDGSLVIGP
+1593 
-1602 AEAIIRPK
+1602 
-1610 DASKPYDGTPLVAS
+1610 
-1624 EFEAAGF
+1624 
-1631 VGGDGVAGVT
+1631 
-1641 YGGSQTDAGESGST
+1641 
-1655 IAAYEAAGSTKLANY
+1655 
-1670 KITLGEGRLEVTAN
+1670 
-1684 AERVVVTI
+1684 
-1692 RENSAT
+1692 
-1698 FPYDGEAKTAEGY
+1698 
-1711 EVAGISSALYK
+1711 
-1722 EGDFAFVGDAAH
+1722 
-1734 KVATGTDAGDY
+1734 
-1745 DMGLLPGDFE
+1745 
-1755 NRSANFSNVAFA
+1755 SANFSNVAFA

-1780 TVTTYGASKPYDGTA
+1780 TVTTHGASKPYDGTA

-1804 FVNGETASFAATGSQ
+1804 FVNGETASFATTGSQ

-1824 SANSYAIT
+1824 SVNSYAIA
-1832 WDGTAKESNYSVVEG
+1832 WDGTAKESNYNVVED

-1854 TPSQVAITVTPR
+1854 TPSQVAINVTPH

-1873 GKPLTSAGIDVD
+1873 GKPLTSADIDVD
-1885 GLPAGFTLEAAT
+1885 NLPAGFTLEAAT
-1897 KGTITDAGELLAEID
+1897 KGSITDAGELLAEID
-1912 ASTIVIRNAAGE
+1912 TPTIVIRNAAGE
-1924 DVTAQFANV
+1924 DVTAQFSNV
-1933 TCGKAPLIVTKRP
+1933 TCGKAPLVVTKRP

-1958 DGAALTKHE
+1958 DGTALTKHE
-1967 AMVTAGSLV
+1967 ATVTAGSLV

-1994 SDNTFTVEAGANTSL
+1994 SDNTFTVKAGVNTSL
-2009 DNYEITQVNG
+2009 DNYEITQANG

-2041 PGKNPSTPNGPTN
+2041 PGKNPSTP
-2054 SSDVTPSGSTT
+2054 SDTG
-2065 SDDMGSVPT
+2065 
-2074 ASDSKATT
+2074 SDSAAADPKATT

-2103 SSENAPAA
+2103 NSENAPAA

-2117 WVHWLMLLGTIA
+2117 WVHWLMILGTIA
-2129 TLVYGAVVLLRR
+2129 TLVYGVVVLLRR

-2162 SDK
+2162 SGK

>member
-1 MRKMA
+1 M
-6 LPMAGGGCSQLSDDA
+6 
-21 ANLAATLGGVDDAPA
+21 
-36 RPSGES
+36 
-42 VGISSPALVGVES
+42 GISSPALAGVES

-83 ADSTVAQSLSI
+83 ADSAIAQSLSI

-116 VEGTYVWS
+116 AEGTYIWS

-143 QGTATVTLSYT
+143 QGTATVALSYT
-154 SPDGNTTLAA
+154 SPDGNTTLTA

-169 VTSPTAATD
+169 VTSPTAATNS
-178 RALFYYLNNP
+178 ALFYYLNNP

-246 YQVARGSSDWNNI
+246 YQVVRESEDWNKI

-289 KLTNNND
+289 KLTNNDD

-380 LPYTVDGNVNFYA
+380 LPYTIDGNVNFYA

-401 VYDLAG
+401 IYDLAG

-415 LVHAAQQGS
+415 LVHAAQEGS

-431 PTRVGHEFAGWTVAG
+431 PTRVGYEFAGWTVSG
-446 LDGVTTIESGASFIM
+446 LDGVTTLESGASFTM

-474 LLACKVKYLEQGTD
+474 LLACNVKYLEQGTG

-497 YGHAGDVVTANA
+497 YGHAGEVVMANA
-509 KSNIEGYHLVDSTQA
+509 KSDIEGYHLVDSTQA
-524 SGKAMLIEGETPEI
+524 SGKATLVEGETPEI

-566 TLSAPWG
+566 TQSAPWG
-573 SEVAVSDL
+573 SEVAASNL
-581 AKDIDGY
+581 AKKNNGY
-588 TAVSG
+588 TAVPD
-593 QAATAT
+593 QTATAT

-636 YTCDVADAAFA
+636 YTCDVAEASFA
-647 GVTLL
+647 SVTLL

-679 HIVAK
+679 YIVAK
-684 TNDGKLVIKPNS
+684 TNDGKLVINPNS
-696 QQVVVKVKGS
+696 QQVVVKIKGN

-714 EEHGVEGYAVS
+714 EEHSVEGYAVS

-738 GFDAGDISFAGAAK
+738 GFDAGDISFAGTAK
-752 VTGTDAGSYPMGLG
+752 VTGTDAGSYPMGLD
-766 AGDFG
+766 AGDFS
-771 YAGKNFSNVSFEV
+771 YAGRNFSNVSFEV
-784 EDGQLTISKREVVV
+784 EDGRLTISKREVVV

-859 STKAGNYEI
+859 NTKAGNYEI

-940 VTGTAKVSDAAG
+940 ITGTAKVSDAAG

-967 LVIGPAEAIIR
+967 LVIDPAEATIR

-1054 AERVVVT
+1054 AE
-1061 IRENS
+1061 
-1066 ATFPYDGEAKTAEGY
+1066 K
-1081 EVAGIS
+1081 
-1087 SALYKEGDFAFVG
+1087 
-1100 DAAHKVATG
+1100 
-1109 TDAGD
+1109 
-1114 YDMGLLPGDFEN
+1114 
-1126 RSANFSNVAFAIE
+1126 
-1139 DGQLHI
+1139 
-1145 VPVAIDE
+1145 
-1152 DAVTWDARDVQ
+1152 
-1163 KVYDGDPL
+1163 
-1171 SAYGARAWDKHG
+1171 
-1183 NELSVEY
+1183 
-1190 STDGVSWVDDPSK
+1190 
-1203 VSLTHSGH
+1203 
-1211 LAVKLRA
+1211 
-1218 TGANYA
+1218 
-1224 AGQYAAGSESVAVE
+1224 
-1238 KRPVTLE
+1238 
-1245 SGGADKTYD
+1245 
-1254 GTPLTNGAVSVTPKG
+1254 
-1269 EGVGFVDGEGVA
+1269 
-1281 VTVTG
+1281 
-1286 SQTDAGES
+1286 
-1294 DNTFYFSFDE
+1294 
-1304 GTSGDDYLVTAK
+1304 
-1316 CGKLKVAANSQQV
+1316 
-1329 VVKVKGSTGG
+1329 
-1339 GKYDGEEHGV
+1339 
-1349 EGYAVS
+1349 
-1355 YVVGGAASAG
+1355 
-1365 APAGFDAGDI
+1365 
-1375 SFAGAAKVTGTDAG
+1375 
-1389 SYPMGL
+1389 
-1395 GAGDFGYAGKN
+1395 
-1406 FSNVSFEVEDGQLT
+1406 
-1420 ISKRE
+1420 
-1425 VVVKPKD
+1425 
-1432 ASRVFNGEALEA
+1432 
-1444 SEWEVAEGSPD
+1444 
-1455 QFLAGQGISD
+1455 
-1465 PVFSGSQTAPG
+1465 
-1476 TSESSIVSWGYPEST
+1476 
-1491 KAGNYEIRTEKGTL
+1491 
-1505 NVTSRGAAETI
+1505 
-1516 TVEANST
+1516 
-1523 SATYDGGTHSA
+1523 
-1534 AGLKTTEFVVGGK
+1534 
-1547 AYTVSG
+1547 
-1553 LSTEDPSAADAGT
+1553 
-1566 YTNNVTG
+1566 
-1573 TAKVSDAAGNDV
+1573 
-1585 TSEFAVEI
+1585 
-1593 KDGSLVIGP
+1593 
-1602 AEAIIRPK
+1602 
-1610 DASKPYDGTPLVAS
+1610 
-1624 EFEAAGF
+1624 
-1631 VGGDGVAGVT
+1631 
-1641 YGGSQTDAGESGST
+1641 
-1655 IAAYEAAGSTKLANY
+1655 
-1670 KITLGEGRLEVTAN
+1670 
-1684 AERVVVTI
+1684 VVVTI

-1780 TVTTYGASKPYDGTA
+1780 TVTTRGASKPYDGTA
-1795 LTASGEISG
+1795 LTAPGEISG
-1804 FVNGETASFAATGSQ
+1804 FVNGETASFATTGSQ

-1832 WDGTAKESNYSVVEG
+1832 WDGTAKESNYNVVEG

-1854 TPSQVAITVTPR
+1854 TPSQAAINVTPH

-1885 GLPAGFTLEAAT
+1885 GLPAGFTLDAAT
-1897 KGTITDAGELLAEID
+1897 KGSITDAGELLAEID
-1912 ASTIVIRNAAGE
+1912 APTIVIRNAAGE

-1958 DGAALTKHE
+1958 DGVALTKHK

-1994 SDNTFTVEAGANTSL
+1994 SDNTFTVKAGANTSL

-2029 APGPGTDEPTPG
+2029 VPGPGTDEPTPG

-2074 ASDSKATT
+2074 ASDSKETT
-2082 APKSADKA
+2082 MPKSADKA
-2090 TSENGAA
+2090 TSGNNA

-2103 SSENAPAA
+2103 SPDNASGA

-2117 WVHWLMLLGTIA
+2117 WVHWLMILGTIA
-2129 TLVYGAVVLLRR
+2129 TLVYGAVVSLRR

-2147 LDKEMDE
+2147 LDKEIDA

-2162 SDK
+2162 SGK

>member
-1 MRKMA
+1 MNNTIKHMREAKSSA
-6 LPMAGGGCSQLSDDA
+6 NCTSWGNKIVSVVLSAILLGFGWPAVNPAEVYAEDGAASGGGGCSQLSGDA
-21 ANLAATLGGVDDAPA
+21 ANLAATLGGGDDAPA

-169 VTSPTAATD
+169 VTSPTAATNS
-178 RALFYYLNNP
+178 ALFYYLNNP
-188 NGSLDSIS
+188 NGSLDSLS

-246 YQVARGSSDWNNI
+246 YQVVRESEDWNKI

-289 KLTNNND
+289 KLTNNDD

-380 LPYTVDGNVNFYA
+380 LPYTIDGNVNFYA

-401 VYDLAG
+401 IYDLAG

-415 LVHAAQQGS
+415 LVHAAQEGS
-424 TQTVKAE
+424 TQTVKAK
-431 PTRVGHEFAGWTVAG
+431 PTRVGYEFAGWTVSG
-446 LDGVTTIESGASFIM
+446 LDGVTTLESGASFIM
-461 PDNNVTFTATWNK
+461 PDNNVTFTATWNE
-474 LLACKVKYLEQGTD
+474 LLACKVKYLEQGTG

-509 KSNIEGYHLVDSTQA
+509 KSNIEGYHLVDSTQV
-524 SGKAMLIEGETPEI
+524 SWKATLIEGETPEI

-566 TLSAPWG
+566 TQSAPWG
-573 SEVAVSDL
+573 SEVAASNL
-581 AKDIDGY
+581 AKAIDGY
-588 TAVSG
+588 AVVPG
-593 QAATAT
+593 QTETAT
-599 VELDG
+599 VECDG

-621 SATTEYTGEL
+621 SAAREYTGE
-631 QHVEG
+631 QQRVEG

-647 GVTLL
+647 SVTLL

-679 HIVAK
+679 YIVAK
-684 TNDGKLVIKPNS
+684 TNDGKLVINSNS
-696 QQVVVKVKGS
+696 QQVVVKIKGN

-738 GFDAGDISFAGAAK
+738 GFDAGDISFAGTAK
-752 VTGTDAGSYPMGLG
+752 VTGTDAGSYPMGLD

-771 YAGKNFSNVSFEV
+771 YNGKNFSNVSFEV

-798 KPKDASRVFN
+798 KPKDASRVFD

-859 STKAGNYEI
+859 NTKAGNYEI

-967 LVIGPAEAIIR
+967 LVIGPAEATIR

-1054 AERVVVT
+1054 AE
-1061 IRENS
+1061 
-1066 ATFPYDGEAKTAEGY
+1066 K
-1081 EVAGIS
+1081 
-1087 SALYKEGDFAFVG
+1087 
-1100 DAAHKVATG
+1100 
-1109 TDAGD
+1109 
-1114 YDMGLLPGDFEN
+1114 
-1126 RSANFSNVAFAIE
+1126 
-1139 DGQLHI
+1139 
-1145 VPVAIDE
+1145 
-1152 DAVTWDARDVQ
+1152 
-1163 KVYDGDPL
+1163 
-1171 SAYGARAWDKHG
+1171 
-1183 NELSVEY
+1183 
-1190 STDGVSWVDDPSK
+1190 
-1203 VSLTHSGH
+1203 
-1211 LAVKLRA
+1211 
-1218 TGANYA
+1218 
-1224 AGQYAAGSESVAVE
+1224 
-1238 KRPVTLE
+1238 
-1245 SGGADKTYD
+1245 
-1254 GTPLTNGAVSVTPKG
+1254 
-1269 EGVGFVDGEGVA
+1269 
-1281 VTVTG
+1281 
-1286 SQTDAGES
+1286 
-1294 DNTFYFSFDE
+1294 
-1304 GTSGDDYLVTAK
+1304 
-1316 CGKLKVAANSQQV
+1316 
-1329 VVKVKGSTGG
+1329 
-1339 GKYDGEEHGV
+1339 
-1349 EGYAVS
+1349 
-1355 YVVGGAASAG
+1355 
-1365 APAGFDAGDI
+1365 
-1375 SFAGAAKVTGTDAG
+1375 
-1389 SYPMGL
+1389 
-1395 GAGDFGYAGKN
+1395 
-1406 FSNVSFEVEDGQLT
+1406 
-1420 ISKRE
+1420 
-1425 VVVKPKD
+1425 
-1432 ASRVFNGEALEA
+1432 
-1444 SEWEVAEGSPD
+1444 
-1455 QFLAGQGISD
+1455 
-1465 PVFSGSQTAPG
+1465 
-1476 TSESSIVSWGYPEST
+1476 
-1491 KAGNYEIRTEKGTL
+1491 
-1505 NVTSRGAAETI
+1505 
-1516 TVEANST
+1516 
-1523 SATYDGGTHSA
+1523 
-1534 AGLKTTEFVVGGK
+1534 
-1547 AYTVSG
+1547 
-1553 LSTEDPSAADAGT
+1553 
-1566 YTNNVTG
+1566 
-1573 TAKVSDAAGNDV
+1573 
-1585 TSEFAVEI
+1585 
-1593 KDGSLVIGP
+1593 
-1602 AEAIIRPK
+1602 
-1610 DASKPYDGTPLVAS
+1610 
-1624 EFEAAGF
+1624 
-1631 VGGDGVAGVT
+1631 
-1641 YGGSQTDAGESGST
+1641 
-1655 IAAYEAAGSTKLANY
+1655 
-1670 KITLGEGRLEVTAN
+1670 
-1684 AERVVVTI
+1684 VVVTI

-1780 TVTTYGASKPYDGTA
+1780 TVTTHGASKPYDGTA

-1804 FVNGETASFAATGSQ
+1804 FVNGETASFATTGSQ

-1824 SANSYAIT
+1824 SVNSYAIA
-1832 WDGTAKESNYSVVEG
+1832 WDGTAKESNYNVVEG

-1854 TPSQVAITVTPR
+1854 TPSQVAINVTPH

-1873 GKPLTSAGIDVD
+1873 GKPLTSADIDVD
-1885 GLPAGFTLEAAT
+1885 NLPAGFTLEAAT
-1897 KGTITDAGELLAEID
+1897 KGSITDAGELLAEID
-1912 ASTIVIRNAAGE
+1912 TPTIVIRNAAGE
-1924 DVTAQFANV
+1924 DVTAQFSNV
-1933 TCGKAPLIVTKRP
+1933 TCGKAPLVVTKRP

-1958 DGAALTKHE
+1958 DGTALTKHE
-1967 AMVTAGSLV
+1967 ATVTAGSLV

-1994 SDNTFTVEAGANTSL
+1994 SDNTFTVKAGVSTSL

-2041 PGKNPSTPNGPTN
+2041 PGKNPSTP
-2054 SSDVTPSGSTT
+2054 SDTG
-2065 SDDMGSVPT
+2065 
-2074 ASDSKATT
+2074 SDSAAADPKATT

-2103 SSENAPAA
+2103 NSENAPTA
-2111 EQPTSC
+2111 ERPTSC

>member
-6 LPMAGGGCSQLSDDA
+6 LPMAGGGSSQLSGDA
-21 ANLAATLGGVDDAPA
+21 ANLAATLGGGDDAPA
-36 RPSGES
+36 RSSGES

-83 ADSTVAQSLSI
+83 ADSAIAQSLSI
-94 TGADAVAQFSTM
+94 TGADAVAQFSAI

-116 VEGTYVWS
+116 AEGTYIWS

-154 SPDGNTTLAA
+154 SPDSAATLIA

-169 VTSPTAATD
+169 VTSPTAATNS
-178 RALFYYLNNP
+178 ALFYYLNNP
-188 NGSLDSIS
+188 NGSLDSTS
-196 TTQWTSLGSGSVNL
+196 TTQWTGLGSGSVNL

-219 KDNGKTAIFDR
+219 KDNGETAIFDR
-230 VSDRVITWPDN
+230 VSDRVITWPDG

-275 VTDDDVESISIKPY
+275 VTDEDVESICVKPY

-343 DITDFPD
+343 DIADFAD
-350 VSLPLSKKV
+350 VSLPPSKTV

-380 LPYTVDGNVNFYA
+380 LPYTIDGNVNFYA

-401 VYDLAG
+401 IYDLAG

-415 LVHAAQQGS
+415 LVHAAQEGS

-446 LDGVTTIESGASFIM
+446 LDGVTTLESGASFTM
-461 PDNNVTFTATWNK
+461 PDNNVTFTATWNE
-474 LLACKVKYLEQGTD
+474 LLACKVKYLERGTG

-497 YGHAGDVVTANA
+497 YGHAGEVVTANA
-509 KSNIEGYHLVDSTQA
+509 KSDIEGYHLVDPTQA
-524 SGKAMLIEGETPEI
+524 SGKATLVEGETPEI

-546 ANYQVNYFLNG
+546 ANYQVNYYLNG
-557 TEQKVADSE
+557 TEQKAADSE

-573 SEVAVSDL
+573 SEVAASNL
-581 AKDIDGY
+581 AKAIDGY
-588 TAVSG
+588 TVVPG
-593 QAATAT
+593 QTTTAT

-621 SATTEYTGEL
+621 SATTEYTGES

-684 TNDGKLVIKPNS
+684 TNDGKLVINPNS

-706 TGGGKYDG
+706 TGGEKYDG
-714 EEHGVEGYAVS
+714 EEHSVEGYTVS

-738 GFDAGDISFAGAAK
+738 GFDAGDISFAGTAK
-752 VTGTDAGSYPMGLG
+752 VTGTDAGSYPMGLD

-771 YAGKNFSNVSFEV
+771 YNGKNFSNVSFEV
-784 EDGQLTISKREVVV
+784 EDGQLAISKREVVV

-859 STKAGNYEI
+859 NTKAGNYEI

-967 LVIGPAEAIIR
+967 LVIDPAEATIR

-1054 AERVVVT
+1054 AEKVVVT

-1126 RSANFSNVAFAIE
+1126 
-1139 DGQLHI
+1139 
-1145 VPVAIDE
+1145 
-1152 DAVTWDARDVQ
+1152 T
-1163 KVYDGDPL
+1163 
-1171 SAYGARAWDKHG
+1171 
-1183 NELSVEY
+1183 
-1190 STDGVSWVDDPSK
+1190 
-1203 VSLTHSGH
+1203 
-1211 LAVKLRA
+1211 
-1218 TGANYA
+1218 
-1224 AGQYAAGSESVAVE
+1224 
-1238 KRPVTLE
+1238 
-1245 SGGADKTYD
+1245 
-1254 GTPLTNGAVSVTPKG
+1254 
-1269 EGVGFVDGEGVA
+1269 
-1281 VTVTG
+1281 
-1286 SQTDAGES
+1286 
-1294 DNTFYFSFDE
+1294 
-1304 GTSGDDYLVTAK
+1304 
-1316 CGKLKVAANSQQV
+1316 
-1329 VVKVKGSTGG
+1329 
-1339 GKYDGEEHGV
+1339 
-1349 EGYAVS
+1349 
-1355 YVVGGAASAG
+1355 
-1365 APAGFDAGDI
+1365 
-1375 SFAGAAKVTGTDAG
+1375 
-1389 SYPMGL
+1389 
-1395 GAGDFGYAGKN
+1395 
-1406 FSNVSFEVEDGQLT
+1406 
-1420 ISKRE
+1420 
-1425 VVVKPKD
+1425 
-1432 ASRVFNGEALEA
+1432 
-1444 SEWEVAEGSPD
+1444 
-1455 QFLAGQGISD
+1455 
-1465 PVFSGSQTAPG
+1465 
-1476 TSESSIVSWGYPEST
+1476 
-1491 KAGNYEIRTEKGTL
+1491 
-1505 NVTSRGAAETI
+1505 
-1516 TVEANST
+1516 
-1523 SATYDGGTHSA
+1523 
-1534 AGLKTTEFVVGGK
+1534 
-1547 AYTVSG
+1547 
-1553 LSTEDPSAADAGT
+1553 
-1566 YTNNVTG
+1566 
-1573 TAKVSDAAGNDV
+1573 
-1585 TSEFAVEI
+1585 
-1593 KDGSLVIGP
+1593 
-1602 AEAIIRPK
+1602 
-1610 DASKPYDGTPLVAS
+1610 
-1624 EFEAAGF
+1624 
-1631 VGGDGVAGVT
+1631 
-1641 YGGSQTDAGESGST
+1641 
-1655 IAAYEAAGSTKLANY
+1655 
-1670 KITLGEGRLEVTAN
+1670 
-1684 AERVVVTI
+1684 
-1692 RENSAT
+1692 
-1698 FPYDGEAKTAEGY
+1698 
-1711 EVAGISSALYK
+1711 
-1722 EGDFAFVGDAAH
+1722 
-1734 KVATGTDAGDY
+1734 
-1745 DMGLLPGDFE
+1745 
-1755 NRSANFSNVAFA
+1755 SANFSNVAFA

-1780 TVTTYGASKPYDGTA
+1780 TVTTHGASKPYDGTA

-1885 GLPAGFTLEAAT
+1885 GLPAGFTLDAAT
-1897 KGTITDAGELLAEID
+1897 KGSITDAGELLAEVD

-1933 TCGKAPLIVTKRP
+1933 ACGKAPLVVTKRP
-1946 VTVTSATDSKVY
+1946 VTVASATDSKVY
-1958 DGAALTKHE
+1958 DGTALTKHE
-1967 AMVTAGSLV
+1967 AAVTAGSLV

-1982 YDFTGAQ
+1982 YDFTGEQ

-1994 SDNTFTVEAGANTSL
+1994 SDNTFTVKAGANTSL

-2029 APGPGTDEPTPG
+2029 VPGPGTDEPTPG

-2074 ASDSKATT
+2074 ASDSKETT
-2082 APKSADKA
+2082 MPKSADKA
-2090 TSENGAA
+2090 TSGNNA
-2097 QSEGKQ
+2097 QSEGEQ
-2103 SSENAPAA
+2103 SPDNASGA

-2117 WVHWLMLLGTIA
+2117 WVHWFMILGTIA
-2129 TLVYGAVVLLRR
+2129 TLVYGAVVSLRR

-2147 LDKEMDE
+2147 LDKEIDA

-2162 SDK
+2162 SGK

>member
-6 LPMAGGGCSQLSDDA
+6 LPMAGGGCSQLSGDA
-21 ANLAATLGGVDDAPA
+21 ANLAATLGGGDDAPA

-42 VGISSPALVGVES
+42 VGISSPALAGVES

-83 ADSTVAQSLSI
+83 ADSAIAQSLSI
-94 TGADAVAQFSTM
+94 TGADAVAQFSTI

-116 VEGTYVWS
+116 AEGTYIWS

-178 RALFYYLNNP
+178 SALFYYLNNP
-188 NGSLDSIS
+188 NGSLDSTS
-196 TTQWTSLGSGSVNL
+196 TTQWTGLGSGSVNL

-219 KDNGKTAIFDR
+219 KDNGETAIFDR
-230 VSDRVITWPDN
+230 VSDRVITWPDG
-241 STGDE
+241 STGNE

-275 VTDDDVESISIKPY
+275 VTDEDVESICVKPY

-343 DITDFPD
+343 DIADFAD
-350 VSLPLSKKV
+350 VSLPPSKTV

-380 LPYTVDGNVNFYA
+380 LPYTIDGNVNFYA

-401 VYDLAG
+401 IYDLAG

-415 LVHAAQQGS
+415 LVYAAQEGS

-431 PTRVGHEFAGWTVAG
+431 PTRVGYEFADWTVSG
-446 LDGVTTIESGASFIM
+446 LDGVTTLESGASFTM

-474 LLACKVKYLEQGTD
+474 LLACNVKYLERGTG

-497 YGHAGDVVTANA
+497 YGHAGEVVTANA
-509 KSNIEGYHLVDSTQA
+509 KSDIEGYHLVNPTQA
-524 SGKAMLIEGETPEI
+524 SGKATLVEGETPEI

-566 TLSAPWG
+566 TQSAPWG
-573 SEVAVSDL
+573 SEVAASNL
-581 AKDIDGY
+581 AKAIDGY
-588 TAVSG
+588 TVVPG
-593 QAATAT
+593 QTTTAT

-616 TLTAN
+616 TLTAS

-647 GVTLL
+647 SVTLL

-679 HIVAK
+679 YIVAK
-684 TNDGKLVIKPNS
+684 TNDGKLVINSNS

-706 TGGGKYDG
+706 TGGEKYDG
-714 EEHGVEGYAVS
+714 EEHGVEGYTVS

-738 GFDAGDISFAGAAK
+738 GFDAGDISFAGTAK
-752 VTGTDAGSYPMGLG
+752 ATGTDAGSYPMGLD

-771 YAGKNFSNVSFEV
+771 YNGKNFSNVSFEV

-859 STKAGNYEI
+859 NTRAGNYEI

-967 LVIGPAEAIIR
+967 LVIGPAEATIR

-1126 RSANFSNVAFAIE
+1126 
-1139 DGQLHI
+1139 
-1145 VPVAIDE
+1145 
-1152 DAVTWDARDVQ
+1152 T
-1163 KVYDGDPL
+1163 
-1171 SAYGARAWDKHG
+1171 
-1183 NELSVEY
+1183 
-1190 STDGVSWVDDPSK
+1190 
-1203 VSLTHSGH
+1203 
-1211 LAVKLRA
+1211 
-1218 TGANYA
+1218 
-1224 AGQYAAGSESVAVE
+1224 
-1238 KRPVTLE
+1238 
-1245 SGGADKTYD
+1245 
-1254 GTPLTNGAVSVTPKG
+1254 
-1269 EGVGFVDGEGVA
+1269 
-1281 VTVTG
+1281 
-1286 SQTDAGES
+1286 
-1294 DNTFYFSFDE
+1294 
-1304 GTSGDDYLVTAK
+1304 
-1316 CGKLKVAANSQQV
+1316 
-1329 VVKVKGSTGG
+1329 
-1339 GKYDGEEHGV
+1339 
-1349 EGYAVS
+1349 
-1355 YVVGGAASAG
+1355 
-1365 APAGFDAGDI
+1365 
-1375 SFAGAAKVTGTDAG
+1375 
-1389 SYPMGL
+1389 
-1395 GAGDFGYAGKN
+1395 
-1406 FSNVSFEVEDGQLT
+1406 
-1420 ISKRE
+1420 
-1425 VVVKPKD
+1425 
-1432 ASRVFNGEALEA
+1432 
-1444 SEWEVAEGSPD
+1444 
-1455 QFLAGQGISD
+1455 
-1465 PVFSGSQTAPG
+1465 
-1476 TSESSIVSWGYPEST
+1476 
-1491 KAGNYEIRTEKGTL
+1491 
-1505 NVTSRGAAETI
+1505 
-1516 TVEANST
+1516 
-1523 SATYDGGTHSA
+1523 
-1534 AGLKTTEFVVGGK
+1534 
-1547 AYTVSG
+1547 
-1553 LSTEDPSAADAGT
+1553 
-1566 YTNNVTG
+1566 
-1573 TAKVSDAAGNDV
+1573 
-1585 TSEFAVEI
+1585 
-1593 KDGSLVIGP
+1593 
-1602 AEAIIRPK
+1602 
-1610 DASKPYDGTPLVAS
+1610 
-1624 EFEAAGF
+1624 
-1631 VGGDGVAGVT
+1631 
-1641 YGGSQTDAGESGST
+1641 
-1655 IAAYEAAGSTKLANY
+1655 
-1670 KITLGEGRLEVTAN
+1670 
-1684 AERVVVTI
+1684 
-1692 RENSAT
+1692 
-1698 FPYDGEAKTAEGY
+1698 
-1711 EVAGISSALYK
+1711 
-1722 EGDFAFVGDAAH
+1722 
-1734 KVATGTDAGDY
+1734 
-1745 DMGLLPGDFE
+1745 
-1755 NRSANFSNVAFA
+1755 SANFSNVAFA

-1780 TVTTYGASKPYDGTA
+1780 TVTTHGASKPYDGTA

-1832 WDGTAKESNYSVVEG
+1832 WDGTAKESNYNVVEG

-1854 TPSQVAITVTPR
+1854 TRSQAAITVTPR
-1866 GGSKVYD
+1866 DGSKVYD

-1885 GLPAGFTLEAAT
+1885 GLPAGFTLEATT

-1912 ASTIVIRNAAGE
+1912 ASTIVIKNAAGE

-1933 TCGKAPLIVTKRP
+1933 TCRKAPLIVTKRP

-1958 DGAALTKHE
+1958 DGTALTKHE

-1976 EGESFG
+1976 EGENFG

-1994 SDNTFTVEAGANTSL
+1994 SDNSFTVKAGANTSL

-2041 PGKNPSTPNGPTN
+2041 PGKNPSTP
-2054 SSDVTPSGSTT
+2054 SDTG
-2065 SDDMGSVPT
+2065 
-2074 ASDSKATT
+2074 SDSAAADPKATT

-2103 SSENAPAA
+2103 NSENAPTA

-2154 VLSGAKEG
+2154 VLPGAKEG

>member
-1 MRKMA
+1 MNNTIKHMREAKSSA
-6 LPMAGGGCSQLSDDA
+6 NCTSWGNKIVSVVLSAILLGFGWPAVNPAEVYAEDGAASGGGGCSQLSGDA
-21 ANLAATLGGVDDAPA
+21 ANLAATLGGGDDAPA

-42 VGISSPALVGVES
+42 AGISSPALGGVES

-116 VEGTYVWS
+116 AEGTYIWS

-143 QGTATVTLSYT
+143 QGTATVALSYK
-154 SPDGNTTLAA
+154 SPDDNTTLEA

-169 VTSPTAATD
+169 VTSPTTATEY
-178 RALFYYLNNP
+178 ALFYYFNNP

-196 TTQWTSLGSGSVNL
+196 TTQWARLGGGSVNL

-230 VSDRVITWPDN
+230 ASDRVITWPDG

-246 YQVARGSSDWNNI
+246 YQVLRGSSNWNNI
-259 FKAYKSVI
+259 FKAYKSEI
-267 EGMLPGVT
+267 EGKLPGVT
-275 VTDDDVESISIKPY
+275 VTDEDVESISIKPY
-289 KLTNNND
+289 KLTNNDD

-343 DITDFPD
+343 NITDFPD

-359 GGIEYT
+359 DGIEYT

-380 LPYTVDGNVNFYA
+380 LPYTIDGNVSFYA

-401 VYDLAG
+401 IYDLAG

-415 LVHAAQQGS
+415 LVHAAQEGS
-424 TQTVKAE
+424 TQTVKAK
-431 PTRVGHEFAGWTVAG
+431 PTRVGYEFAGWTVSG
-446 LDGVTTIESGASFIM
+446 LDGVTTLESGASFTM
-461 PDNNVTFTATWNK
+461 PDNNVTFTATWSK
-474 LLACKVKYLEQGTD
+474 LLACNVKYLERGTG

-497 YGHAGDVVTANA
+497 YGHAGEVVMANA
-509 KSNIEGYHLVDSTQA
+509 KSDIKGYHLVDSTQA
-524 SGKAMLIEGETPEI
+524 SGKATLVEGETPEI

-566 TLSAPWG
+566 TQSAPWG
-573 SEVAVSDL
+573 SEVAASNL
-581 AKDIDGY
+581 AKAIDGY
-588 TAVSG
+588 TVVPG
-593 QAATAT
+593 QTATAT

-647 GVTLL
+647 SVTLL

-666 ASGTAGTVSTDGK
+666 ASGTAGMVSTDGK
-679 HIVAK
+679 YIVAK
-684 TNDGKLVIKPNS
+684 TNDGKLVINSNS
-696 QQVVVKVKGS
+696 QQVVVKIKGN

-714 EEHGVEGYAVS
+714 EEHSVEGYAVS

-738 GFDAGDISFAGAAK
+738 GFDAGDISFAGTAK
-752 VTGTDAGSYPMGLG
+752 VTGTDAGSYPMGLD
-766 AGDFG
+766 AGDFS
-771 YAGKNFSNVSFEV
+771 YAGRNFSNVSFEV

-798 KPKDASRVFN
+798 KPKDASRVFD

-839 GSQTAPGTSESS
+839 GSQTAPGASESS

-859 STKAGNYEI
+859 NTKAGNYEI

-967 LVIGPAEAIIR
+967 LVIGPAEATIR

-986 DGTPLV
+986 DGAPLV

-1032 GSTKLANYKITL
+1032 GSTNLANYRITL

-1054 AERVVVT
+1054 AEKVVVT

-1126 RSANFSNVAFAIE
+1126 RSANFSNVVFAIE

-1152 DAVTWDARDVQ
+1152 DAVTWDVRDVQ
-1163 KVYDGDPL
+1163 KVYDGEPL

-1224 AGQYAAGSESVAVE
+1224 AGQYAAGFESVAVE

-1304 GTSGDDYLVTAK
+1304 GTRGDDYWVIAK
-1316 CGKLKVAANSQQV
+1316 RGK
-1329 VVKVKGSTGG
+1329 
-1339 GKYDGEEHGV
+1339 
-1349 EGYAVS
+1349 
-1355 YVVGGAASAG
+1355 
-1365 APAGFDAGDI
+1365 
-1375 SFAGAAKVTGTDAG
+1375 
-1389 SYPMGL
+1389 
-1395 GAGDFGYAGKN
+1395 
-1406 FSNVSFEVEDGQLT
+1406 
-1420 ISKRE
+1420 
-1425 VVVKPKD
+1425 
-1432 ASRVFNGEALEA
+1432 
-1444 SEWEVAEGSPD
+1444 
-1455 QFLAGQGISD
+1455 
-1465 PVFSGSQTAPG
+1465 
-1476 TSESSIVSWGYPEST
+1476 
-1491 KAGNYEIRTEKGTL
+1491 
-1505 NVTSRGAAETI
+1505 
-1516 TVEANST
+1516 
-1523 SATYDGGTHSA
+1523 
-1534 AGLKTTEFVVGGK
+1534 
-1547 AYTVSG
+1547 
-1553 LSTEDPSAADAGT
+1553 
-1566 YTNNVTG
+1566 
-1573 TAKVSDAAGNDV
+1573 
-1585 TSEFAVEI
+1585 
-1593 KDGSLVIGP
+1593 
-1602 AEAIIRPK
+1602 
-1610 DASKPYDGTPLVAS
+1610 
-1624 EFEAAGF
+1624 
-1631 VGGDGVAGVT
+1631 
-1641 YGGSQTDAGESGST
+1641 
-1655 IAAYEAAGSTKLANY
+1655 
-1670 KITLGEGRLEVTAN
+1670 
-1684 AERVVVTI
+1684 
-1692 RENSAT
+1692 
-1698 FPYDGEAKTAEGY
+1698 
-1711 EVAGISSALYK
+1711 
-1722 EGDFAFVGDAAH
+1722 
-1734 KVATGTDAGDY
+1734 
-1745 DMGLLPGDFE
+1745 
-1755 NRSANFSNVAFA
+1755 
-1767 IEDGQLTILPATL
+1767 LTILPATL
-1780 TVTTYGASKPYDGTA
+1780 TVTTYDASKHYDGTA

-1804 FVNGETASFAATGSQ
+1804 FVNGETASFATTGSQ

-1832 WDGTAKESNYSVVEG
+1832 WDGTAKESNYNVVEG

-1854 TPSQVAITVTPR
+1854 TPSQVAITVTPH

-1994 SDNTFTVEAGANTSL
+1994 SDNTFTVKAGANTSL

-2074 ASDSKATT
+2074 ASDSKETT
-2082 APKSADKA
+2082 MPKSADKA
-2090 TSENGAA
+2090 TSGNNA

-2103 SSENAPAA
+2103 SPDNASGA

-2117 WVHWLMLLGTIA
+2117 WVHWLMILGTIA
-2129 TLVYGAVVLLRR
+2129 TLVYGVVVSLRR
-2141 RRMTAD
+2141 RCMTAD
-2147 LDKEMDE
+2147 LDKEIDA

-2162 SDK
+2162 SGK

>member
-6 LPMAGGGCSQLSDDA
+6 LPMAGGGCSQLSGDA
-21 ANLAATLGGVDDAPA
+21 ANLAATLGGGDDAPA

-68 ATNNESGKA
+68 ATNNESGEA

-83 ADSTVAQSLSI
+83 ADSAIAQSLSI
-94 TGADAVAQFSTM
+94 TGAAAVEQFSTM

-116 VEGTYVWS
+116 AEGTYIWS

-169 VTSPTAATD
+169 VTSPTVATKS
-178 RALFYYLNNP
+178 ALFYYLNNP

-210 TGLDSSNFP
+210 TGLNSSNFP

-230 VSDRVITWPDN
+230 VSDRVITWPDS

-246 YQVARGSSDWNNI
+246 YQVDRESSDWNNI

-267 EGMLPGVT
+267 EGKLPGVT
-275 VTDDDVESISIKPY
+275 VTDDDVESICVKPY
-289 KLTNNND
+289 KLTNNDD

-380 LPYTVDGNVNFYA
+380 LPYTIDGNVNFYA

-401 VYDLAG
+401 IYDLAG

-415 LVHAAQQGS
+415 LVHAAQEGS

-431 PTRVGHEFAGWTVAG
+431 PTRVGYEFAGWTVAG
-446 LDGVTTIESGASFIM
+446 LDGVTTLESGASFIM

-474 LLACKVKYLEQGTD
+474 LLACNVKYLEQGTG

-509 KSNIEGYHLVDSTQA
+509 KSDIEGYHLVDPTQA
-524 SGKAMLIEGETPEI
+524 SWEATLVKGETPEI
-538 VFYYEKDA
+538 DFYYEKDV

-566 TLSAPWG
+566 TQSAPWG
-573 SEVAVSDL
+573 SEVAASNL
-581 AKDIDGY
+581 AKAIDGY
-588 TAVSG
+588 TVVPG
-593 QAATAT
+593 QTATAT

-621 SATTEYTGEL
+621 SATTEYTGGL

-647 GVTLL
+647 SVTLL
-652 GGKGTDAGDYPYTF
+652 GGKGTEAGDYPYTF
-666 ASGTAGTVSTDGK
+666 ASGTAGTVSTDDK
-679 HIVAK
+679 YIVAK
-684 TNDGKLVIKPNS
+684 TNDGKLVINPNS
-696 QQVVVKVKGS
+696 QQVVVKIKGN

-714 EEHGVEGYAVS
+714 TEHSVEGYAVS

-752 VTGTDAGSYPMGLG
+752 VTGTDAGSYPMGLD
-766 AGDFG
+766 AGGFRYVG
-771 YAGKNFSNVSFEV
+771 RNFSNVSFEV

-859 STKAGNYEI
+859 NTKAGNYEI

-967 LVIGPAEAIIR
+967 LVIGPAEATIR

-1054 AERVVVT
+1054 AEKVVVT

-1114 YDMGLLPGDFEN
+1114 YDMGLLSGDFEN
-1126 RSANFSNVAFAIE
+1126 TSANFSNV
-1139 DGQLHI
+1139 
-1145 VPVAIDE
+1145 V
-1152 DAVTWDARDVQ
+1152 
-1163 KVYDGDPL
+1163 
-1171 SAYGARAWDKHG
+1171 
-1183 NELSVEY
+1183 
-1190 STDGVSWVDDPSK
+1190 
-1203 VSLTHSGH
+1203 
-1211 LAVKLRA
+1211 
-1218 TGANYA
+1218 
-1224 AGQYAAGSESVAVE
+1224 
-1238 KRPVTLE
+1238 
-1245 SGGADKTYD
+1245 
-1254 GTPLTNGAVSVTPKG
+1254 
-1269 EGVGFVDGEGVA
+1269 
-1281 VTVTG
+1281 
-1286 SQTDAGES
+1286 
-1294 DNTFYFSFDE
+1294 
-1304 GTSGDDYLVTAK
+1304 
-1316 CGKLKVAANSQQV
+1316 
-1329 VVKVKGSTGG
+1329 
-1339 GKYDGEEHGV
+1339 
-1349 EGYAVS
+1349 
-1355 YVVGGAASAG
+1355 
-1365 APAGFDAGDI
+1365 
-1375 SFAGAAKVTGTDAG
+1375 
-1389 SYPMGL
+1389 
-1395 GAGDFGYAGKN
+1395 
-1406 FSNVSFEVEDGQLT
+1406 FE
-1420 ISKRE
+1420 
-1425 VVVKPKD
+1425 
-1432 ASRVFNGEALEA
+1432 
-1444 SEWEVAEGSPD
+1444 
-1455 QFLAGQGISD
+1455 
-1465 PVFSGSQTAPG
+1465 
-1476 TSESSIVSWGYPEST
+1476 
-1491 KAGNYEIRTEKGTL
+1491 
-1505 NVTSRGAAETI
+1505 
-1516 TVEANST
+1516 
-1523 SATYDGGTHSA
+1523 
-1534 AGLKTTEFVVGGK
+1534 
-1547 AYTVSG
+1547 
-1553 LSTEDPSAADAGT
+1553 
-1566 YTNNVTG
+1566 
-1573 TAKVSDAAGNDV
+1573 
-1585 TSEFAVEI
+1585 
-1593 KDGSLVIGP
+1593 
-1602 AEAIIRPK
+1602 
-1610 DASKPYDGTPLVAS
+1610 
-1624 EFEAAGF
+1624 
-1631 VGGDGVAGVT
+1631 
-1641 YGGSQTDAGESGST
+1641 
-1655 IAAYEAAGSTKLANY
+1655 
-1670 KITLGEGRLEVTAN
+1670 
-1684 AERVVVTI
+1684 
-1692 RENSAT
+1692 
-1698 FPYDGEAKTAEGY
+1698 
-1711 EVAGISSALYK
+1711 
-1722 EGDFAFVGDAAH
+1722 
-1734 KVATGTDAGDY
+1734 
-1745 DMGLLPGDFE
+1745 
-1755 NRSANFSNVAFA
+1755 

-1780 TVTTYGASKPYDGTA
+1780 TVTTHGASKPYDGTA

-1804 FVNGETASFAATGSQ
+1804 FVNGETASFATTGSQ

-1824 SANSYAIT
+1824 SVNSYAIV
-1832 WDGTAKESNYSVVEG
+1832 WDGTAKESNYNVVEG

-1854 TPSQVAITVTPR
+1854 TQSQVAINVTPH

-1873 GKPLTSAGIDVD
+1873 GKPLTSADIDVD
-1885 GLPAGFTLEAAT
+1885 NLPAGFTLEAAT
-1897 KGTITDAGELLAEID
+1897 KGSITDAGELLAEID
-1912 ASTIVIRNAAGE
+1912 TPTIVIRNAAGE
-1924 DVTAQFANV
+1924 DVTAQFSNV
-1933 TCGKAPLIVTKRP
+1933 TCGKAPLVVTKRP

-1958 DGAALTKHE
+1958 DGTALTKHE
-1967 AMVTAGSLV
+1967 AAVTAGSLV

-1982 YDFTGAQ
+1982 YDFTGEQ

-1994 SDNTFTVEAGANTSL
+1994 SDNTFTVKAGANTSL

-2029 APGPGTDEPTPG
+2029 VPGPGTDEPTPG

-2065 SDDMGSVPT
+2065 SDDMDSVPT
-2074 ASDSKATT
+2074 ASDSKETT
-2082 APKSADKA
+2082 MPESADKA
-2090 TSENGAA
+2090 TSGNNA

-2103 SSENAPAA
+2103 SPDNASGA

-2117 WVHWLMLLGTIA
+2117 WVHWLMILGTIA

-2141 RRMTAD
+2141 RRMTGD
-2147 LDKEMDE
+2147 LDKEIDA

>member
-6 LPMAGGGCSQLSDDA
+6 LPMGGCSQLSGDA
-21 ANLAATLGGVDDAPA
+21 TNLAATLGGGDDALA

-116 VEGTYVWS
+116 AEGTYIWS

-143 QGTATVTLSYT
+143 QGTATVALSYT
-154 SPDGNTTLAA
+154 SPDGATTLTA

-169 VTSPTAATD
+169 VTSPTAATNS
-178 RALFYYLNNP
+178 AHFYYLNNP

-196 TTQWTSLGSGSVNL
+196 TTQWASLGSGSVNL
-210 TGLDSSNFP
+210 TGLNSSNFP
-219 KDNGKTAIFDR
+219 KDDGKTAIFDR
-230 VSDRVITWPDN
+230 VSDRVITWPDS

-380 LPYTVDGNVNFYA
+380 LPYTIDGNVNFYA

-401 VYDLAG
+401 IYDLAG

-415 LVHAAQQGS
+415 LVHAAQEGS

-431 PTRVGHEFAGWTVAG
+431 PTRVGYEFTGWTVSG
-446 LDGVTTIESGASFIM
+446 LDGVTTLESGASFTM

-488 KELSPADTL
+488 KELFPADTL
-497 YGHAGDVVTANA
+497 YGHVGDVVTANA
-509 KSNIEGYHLVDSTQA
+509 KSDIEGYHLVDSTQA
-524 SGKAMLIEGETPEI
+524 SGKATLVEGETPEI
-538 VFYYEKDA
+538 VFYYEKNA

-566 TLSAPWG
+566 TQSAPWG
-573 SEVAVSDL
+573 SEVAASNL
-581 AKDIDGY
+581 AKAIDGY
-588 TAVSG
+588 TVVPG
-593 QAATAT
+593 QTATAT

-621 SATTEYTGEL
+621 SSTTEYTGEL

-636 YTCDVADAAFA
+636 YTCDVADASFA
-647 GVTLL
+647 DVALL
-652 GGKGTDAGDYPYTF
+652 GGKGTDAGNYPYTF
-666 ASGTAGTVSTDGK
+666 AAGAVGTVSTDGK
-679 HIVAK
+679 YIVAK
-684 TNDGKLVIKPNS
+684 TNDGKLVINPNS
-696 QQVVVKVKGS
+696 QQIVVKVKGS
-706 TGGGKYDG
+706 TRGEKYDG
-714 EEHGVEGYAVS
+714 EEHSVEGYAVS

-738 GFDAGDISFAGAAK
+738 GFDAGDISFAGTAK
-752 VTGTDAGSYPMGLG
+752 VTGTDAGSYPMGLD
-766 AGDFG
+766 AGDFS
-771 YAGKNFSNVSFEV
+771 YAGRNFSNVSFEV

-834 DPVFS
+834 DPAFS

-859 STKAGNYEI
+859 NTKAGNYEI

-967 LVIGPAEAIIR
+967 LVIDPAEATIR

-1054 AERVVVT
+1054 AEKVVVT

-1126 RSANFSNVAFAIE
+1126 RSANFSNV
-1139 DGQLHI
+1139 
-1145 VPVAIDE
+1145 V
-1152 DAVTWDARDVQ
+1152 
-1163 KVYDGDPL
+1163 
-1171 SAYGARAWDKHG
+1171 
-1183 NELSVEY
+1183 
-1190 STDGVSWVDDPSK
+1190 
-1203 VSLTHSGH
+1203 
-1211 LAVKLRA
+1211 
-1218 TGANYA
+1218 
-1224 AGQYAAGSESVAVE
+1224 
-1238 KRPVTLE
+1238 
-1245 SGGADKTYD
+1245 
-1254 GTPLTNGAVSVTPKG
+1254 
-1269 EGVGFVDGEGVA
+1269 
-1281 VTVTG
+1281 
-1286 SQTDAGES
+1286 
-1294 DNTFYFSFDE
+1294 
-1304 GTSGDDYLVTAK
+1304 
-1316 CGKLKVAANSQQV
+1316 
-1329 VVKVKGSTGG
+1329 
-1339 GKYDGEEHGV
+1339 
-1349 EGYAVS
+1349 
-1355 YVVGGAASAG
+1355 
-1365 APAGFDAGDI
+1365 
-1375 SFAGAAKVTGTDAG
+1375 
-1389 SYPMGL
+1389 
-1395 GAGDFGYAGKN
+1395 
-1406 FSNVSFEVEDGQLT
+1406 
-1420 ISKRE
+1420 
-1425 VVVKPKD
+1425 
-1432 ASRVFNGEALEA
+1432 
-1444 SEWEVAEGSPD
+1444 
-1455 QFLAGQGISD
+1455 
-1465 PVFSGSQTAPG
+1465 
-1476 TSESSIVSWGYPEST
+1476 
-1491 KAGNYEIRTEKGTL
+1491 
-1505 NVTSRGAAETI
+1505 
-1516 TVEANST
+1516 
-1523 SATYDGGTHSA
+1523 
-1534 AGLKTTEFVVGGK
+1534 
-1547 AYTVSG
+1547 
-1553 LSTEDPSAADAGT
+1553 
-1566 YTNNVTG
+1566 
-1573 TAKVSDAAGNDV
+1573 
-1585 TSEFAVEI
+1585 
-1593 KDGSLVIGP
+1593 
-1602 AEAIIRPK
+1602 
-1610 DASKPYDGTPLVAS
+1610 
-1624 EFEAAGF
+1624 
-1631 VGGDGVAGVT
+1631 
-1641 YGGSQTDAGESGST
+1641 
-1655 IAAYEAAGSTKLANY
+1655 
-1670 KITLGEGRLEVTAN
+1670 
-1684 AERVVVTI
+1684 
-1692 RENSAT
+1692 
-1698 FPYDGEAKTAEGY
+1698 
-1711 EVAGISSALYK
+1711 
-1722 EGDFAFVGDAAH
+1722 
-1734 KVATGTDAGDY
+1734 
-1745 DMGLLPGDFE
+1745 
-1755 NRSANFSNVAFA
+1755 FA

-1780 TVTTYGASKPYDGTA
+1780 TVTTHGASKPYDGTA

-1804 FVNGETASFAATGSQ
+1804 FANGETASFATTGSQ

-1832 WDGTAKESNYSVVEG
+1832 WDGTAKESNYNVVEG

-1854 TPSQVAITVTPR
+1854 TPSQVAINVTPH

-1897 KGTITDAGELLAEID
+1897 KGSITDAGELLAEID
-1912 ASTIVIRNAAGE
+1912 APTIVIRNAAGE
-1924 DVTAQFANV
+1924 DVTAQFSNV
-1933 TCGKAPLIVTKRP
+1933 TCGKAPLVVTKRP

-1958 DGAALTKHE
+1958 DGVALTKHE

-1994 SDNTFTVEAGANTSL
+1994 SDNTFTVKAGANTSL

-2029 APGPGTDEPTPG
+2029 VPGSGTDEPTPG

-2065 SDDMGSVPT
+2065 SDDMDSVPT
-2074 ASDSKATT
+2074 ASDSKETT
-2082 APKSADKA
+2082 MPKSADKA
-2090 TSENGAA
+2090 TSGNNA

-2103 SSENAPAA
+2103 SPDNASGA

-2117 WVHWLMLLGTIA
+2117 WVHWLMILGTIA
-2129 TLVYGAVVLLRR
+2129 TLVYGAVVSLRR

-2147 LDKEMDE
+2147 LDKEIDA
-2154 VLSGAKEG
+2154 VLSGSKEG
-2162 SDK
+2162 SGK

>member
-1 MRKMA
+1 M
-6 LPMAGGGCSQLSDDA
+6 
-21 ANLAATLGGVDDAPA
+21 
-36 RPSGES
+36 
-42 VGISSPALVGVES
+42 GISSPALAGVES

-106 QLTATTSPSN
+106 RLTATTSPLN
-116 VEGTYVWS
+116 AEGTYIWS

-143 QGTATVTLSYT
+143 QGTATVALSYT
-154 SPDGNTTLAA
+154 SPDGNTTLTA

-169 VTSPTAATD
+169 VTSPTAATNS
-178 RALFYYLNNP
+178 ALFYYLNNP

-246 YQVARGSSDWNNI
+246 YQVVRESEDWNKI

-289 KLTNNND
+289 KLTNNDD

-380 LPYTVDGNVNFYA
+380 LPYTIDGNVNFYA

-401 VYDLAG
+401 IYDLAG

-415 LVHAAQQGS
+415 LVHAAQEGS

-446 LDGVTTIESGASFIM
+446 LDGVTTLESGASFTM

-474 LLACKVKYLEQGTD
+474 LLACNVKYLERGTG

-497 YGHAGDVVTANA
+497 YGHAGEVVTANA
-509 KSNIEGYHLVDSTQA
+509 KSDIEGYHLVNPTQT
-524 SGKAMLIEGETPEI
+524 SGKATLVEGETPEI

-566 TLSAPWG
+566 TQSAPWG
-573 SEVAVSDL
+573 SEVAASNL
-581 AKDIDGY
+581 AKVIDGY
-588 TAVSG
+588 TVVPG
-593 QAATAT
+593 QTATAT

-621 SATTEYTGEL
+621 SATTEYTGES

-636 YTCDVADAAFA
+636 YTCDVADAKFA

-652 GGKGTDAGDYPYTF
+652 DGKGTDAGDYPYTF

-679 HIVAK
+679 YIVAK
-684 TNDGKLVIKPNS
+684 TNDGKLVINPNS
-696 QQVVVKVKGS
+696 QQVVVKIKGN

-738 GFDAGDISFAGAAK
+738 GFDAGDISFAGTAK
-752 VTGTDAGSYPMGLG
+752 VTGTDAGSYPMGLD
-766 AGDFG
+766 AGDFS
-771 YAGKNFSNVSFEV
+771 YAGRNFSNVSFEV
-784 EDGQLTISKREVVV
+784 EDGRLAISKREVVV
-798 KPKDASRVFN
+798 KPKDASRVFD

-839 GSQTAPGTSESS
+839 GSQTAPGASESS

-859 STKAGNYEI
+859 NTKAGNYEI

-967 LVIGPAEAIIR
+967 LVIGPAEATIR

-999 GFVGGDGVAGVTY
+999 GFVGGDGVEGVTY

-1032 GSTKLANYKITL
+1032 GSTNLANYKIAL

-1054 AERVVVT
+1054 AEKVVVT

-1081 EVAGIS
+1081 EVA
-1087 SALYKEGDFAFVG
+1087 E
-1100 DAAHKVATG
+1100 
-1109 TDAGD
+1109 
-1114 YDMGLLPGDFEN
+1114 
-1126 RSANFSNVAFAIE
+1126 
-1139 DGQLHI
+1139 
-1145 VPVAIDE
+1145 
-1152 DAVTWDARDVQ
+1152 
-1163 KVYDGDPL
+1163 
-1171 SAYGARAWDKHG
+1171 
-1183 NELSVEY
+1183 
-1190 STDGVSWVDDPSK
+1190 
-1203 VSLTHSGH
+1203 
-1211 LAVKLRA
+1211 
-1218 TGANYA
+1218 
-1224 AGQYAAGSESVAVE
+1224 
-1238 KRPVTLE
+1238 
-1245 SGGADKTYD
+1245 
-1254 GTPLTNGAVSVTPKG
+1254 
-1269 EGVGFVDGEGVA
+1269 
-1281 VTVTG
+1281 
-1286 SQTDAGES
+1286 
-1294 DNTFYFSFDE
+1294 
-1304 GTSGDDYLVTAK
+1304 
-1316 CGKLKVAANSQQV
+1316 
-1329 VVKVKGSTGG
+1329 
-1339 GKYDGEEHGV
+1339 
-1349 EGYAVS
+1349 
-1355 YVVGGAASAG
+1355 
-1365 APAGFDAGDI
+1365 
-1375 SFAGAAKVTGTDAG
+1375 
-1389 SYPMGL
+1389 
-1395 GAGDFGYAGKN
+1395 
-1406 FSNVSFEVEDGQLT
+1406 
-1420 ISKRE
+1420 
-1425 VVVKPKD
+1425 
-1432 ASRVFNGEALEA
+1432 
-1444 SEWEVAEGSPD
+1444 
-1455 QFLAGQGISD
+1455 
-1465 PVFSGSQTAPG
+1465 
-1476 TSESSIVSWGYPEST
+1476 
-1491 KAGNYEIRTEKGTL
+1491 
-1505 NVTSRGAAETI
+1505 
-1516 TVEANST
+1516 
-1523 SATYDGGTHSA
+1523 
-1534 AGLKTTEFVVGGK
+1534 
-1547 AYTVSG
+1547 
-1553 LSTEDPSAADAGT
+1553 
-1566 YTNNVTG
+1566 
-1573 TAKVSDAAGNDV
+1573 
-1585 TSEFAVEI
+1585 
-1593 KDGSLVIGP
+1593 
-1602 AEAIIRPK
+1602 
-1610 DASKPYDGTPLVAS
+1610 
-1624 EFEAAGF
+1624 
-1631 VGGDGVAGVT
+1631 
-1641 YGGSQTDAGESGST
+1641 
-1655 IAAYEAAGSTKLANY
+1655 
-1670 KITLGEGRLEVTAN
+1670 
-1684 AERVVVTI
+1684 
-1692 RENSAT
+1692 
-1698 FPYDGEAKTAEGY
+1698 
-1711 EVAGISSALYK
+1711 ISSALYK

-1780 TVTTYGASKPYDGTA
+1780 TVTTHSASKPYDGTA

-1819 TLVGT
+1819 TPVGT

-1832 WDGTAKESNYSVVEG
+1832 WDGTAKESNYNVVEG

-1854 TPSQVAITVTPR
+1854 TPSQVAINVTPH

-1912 ASTIVIRNAAGE
+1912 ASTIVIKNAAGE

-1958 DGAALTKHE
+1958 DGVALTKHE

-1994 SDNTFTVEAGANTSL
+1994 SDNTFTVKAGANTSL

-2029 APGPGTDEPTPG
+2029 APGPGTDQPTPG

-2054 SSDVTPSGSTT
+2054 SSGVTPSGSTT

-2074 ASDSKATT
+2074 ASDSKETT
-2082 APKSADKA
+2082 MPKSADKA
-2090 TSENGAA
+2090 TSGNNA

-2103 SSENAPAA
+2103 SPDNASGA

-2117 WVHWLMLLGTIA
+2117 WVHWLMILGTIA
-2129 TLVYGAVVLLRR
+2129 TLVYGAVVSLRR

-2147 LDKEMDE
+2147 LDKEIDA

-2162 SDK
+2162 SGK